1 MRNLPNSDIYSLFF
15 NIIYFDWSFFFI
27 TFASTIWYEDNF
39 DILLMRKEKT
49 LVQTTKKYIKINLQ
63 TKFSYLF
70 MKKEEQSFGCGIS
83 MSQKG
88 HALSGWI
95 LRIVPLF
102 AMLFATVV
110 AKAAGD
116 GVKFNPGV
124 RYSQWAINSRAHDF
138 YANSTAFGLAKY
150 KADGTSVEIKRN
162 DTKEKLD
169 YVPGLVAKSMI
180 EAADYYQNFDW
191 SKPWFA
197 SVKEYGDA
205 YYNSVPNG
213 GGSLDDLNAVKLY
226 IGVYNNKNASETDK
240 THAKTAIGRATTGL
254 IAHNNSYSIPSGT
267 LAGDKVVGGWFHKTA
282 YNNQMWLDGA
292 YMGSALLAQIVNFN
306 GAGSSVFG
314 SVDKDWAMVF
324 KQLDIV
330 WNMCWNPTDKLMYHA
345 FEANAGT
352 GTSKSHADTWAGLNG
367 TTEPYTFHSAAY
379 WGRANAWYIFALVD
393 ALEAMGKAGRTS
405 DANYTTLRN
414 HLQELAAGIVAR
426 QASNGGWYQ
435 LLDKTDSFKATSYN
449 GKSASATNYIE
460 TSATA
465 IFSAALF
472 KAVRLGL
479 IDAKYK
485 ENAKKAFECLVN
497 NYTYLKDGSLEIWG
511 SCRSAGL
518 GGGTGND
525 YAAGGKKYRDGSNEY
540 YLLGYDVPMVKKI
553 EELTEG
559 KVLGG
564 FIMAATEYERAYQNQ
579 DNASQI
585 LFSYDL
591 KPAYD
596 LTQSGATAPKVE
608 VCGTGAANATY
619 QWYDATTKVAVE
631 GATKAQF
638 TPQTT
643 GNYYCKATVDNTSI
657 QTSTTNIKVNS
668 NSSADKQKFT
678 VTATAENGT
687 VEIKDGAGNVVTS
700 GTQVEEGTKL
710 VFTANANTGYV
721 FDNWTATGGE
731 ASDNVYTISSIAADV
746 NVKANFKKENTGGG
760 DTMETTLFSMEINSS
775 PASLT
780 VAQKTDNKPTLE
792 QLTSDHAAITGGTV
806 TLVNNRS
813 KDWTPFSNASITVSD
828 ISKNYIRINLGKPL
842 DAGDVIN
849 IKDNSKVFKL
859 SAEASSSN
867 SVSTANGSYTL
878 DANSVLKGK
887 NEIFVFW
894 SDKSNP
900 LSSITITRKTT
911 TQTTSP
917 LVIAVEDVEMNVT
930 DEETRQPEVRV
941 YGTAD
946 KLLTLGSDYTL
957 SFSTDNNN
965 VTINENGVFTA
976 AGSKS
981 NYTEGVTTVTVT
993 ATPSAALA
1001 EKYTEAKW
1009 TFKFTVRKGK
1019 MKPVFMPAFKGA
1031 TIKVKTGTKKTI
1043 EVPLNYG
1050 GENVSGYFDVKYS
1063 CSPSLKLT
1071 NSNNTM
1077 ACTFSTVGT
1086 YTITVS
1092 ATPKIINQGTDDEFN
1107 YADEYDAPDNVTFTV
1122 DVSGSYTVPTVTL
1135 NPSADK
1141 TIYVGEVVDA
1151 PAVSVTDA
1159 QGTAIDK
1166 SKYTMEWTSFAPDFC
1181 KVDAATG
1188 KIEGVSAGDKVK
1200 IQLKVSGNGFED
1212 VFAYLLVS
1220 VDDPAKYRVKAPG
1233 SGVTYSPMTPLFNQ
1247 NKTLAVTLGGWS
1259 FTDRDTA
1266 PVSKE
1271 GLTYGDKNKWA
1282 DDSSKATWVIKGF
1295 DYYLPGLT
1303 CQNARQEDGACPLPS
1318 ETQWYDGKLQKVKGG
1333 TVDPMFYVP
1342 CSGAYLTVEPKTNGK
1357 VSVSVFQNGVF
1368 DKSGGVYAYRP
1379 QRRVFVLDEAG
1390 KVVASEATIS
1400 ATGGKLTVADK
1411 NATDKLANPY
1421 DITNYPCNIT
1431 GLATGP
1437 ATTGGGKDSNPSPKV
1452 EEVMKHF
1459 RGMTSFVMTEAGFQN
1474 NVYESNIDNKVT
1486 WGDNATPNNGADDNV
1501 MGSHGWSVLV
1511 DAAVTY
1517 TFDVKAGKTY
1527 YIYNYG
1533 SKLGFYGFSF
1543 DEAKGQPVT
1552 NYEFNDGETNIIVP
1566 TKAGELSTAK
1576 VNRAMKAGVWTT
1588 CVLPFSLNKQQVD
1601 AIFGKTYD
1609 RDTPD
1614 GTQILYFD
1622 RVEGTKA
1629 IFVRHAYNNI
1639 VAGKPFLIKPA
1650 QDVAS
1655 INTAEVEGYPYVTI
1669 ENTQPA
1675 EWCKGNGY
1683 VWMSSYSNDL
1693 TVKEGDCFIS
1703 NKDGSFK
1710 NFVGDPGTLKGFRG
1724 YLKNIGTNGVSEAKK
1739 LTVGI
1744 GSNVTTDETSAID
1757 GILIDGDMPADSVTA
1772 ADGKVYN
1779 LNGQVVATSY
1789 RQFQAL
1795 PGGVY
1800 VVNGK
1805 KVVK

>member
-1 MRNLPNSDIYSLFF
+1 
-15 NIIYFDWSFFFI
+15 
-27 TFASTIWYEDNF
+27 
-39 DILLMRKEKT
+39 
-49 LVQTTKKYIKINLQ
+49 
-63 TKFSYLF
+63 

-83 MSQKG
+83 VSQKG

-102 AMLFATVV
+102 AMLFATVA
-110 AKAAGD
+110 AKAAGDGD

-162 DTKEKLD
+162 DTKKKLD

-226 IGVYNNKNASETDK
+226 IGVYNYKNASATDK
-240 THAKTAIGRATTGL
+240 ENAQTAIGRATTGL
-254 IAHNNSYSIPSGT
+254 IAHNKNNSISSGT
-267 LAGDKVVGGWFHKTA
+267 LAGDAVVGGWFHKTA

-314 SVDKDWAMVF
+314 SADKDWEMVF
-324 KQLDIV
+324 KQLNIV
-330 WNMCWNPTDKLMYHA
+330 WNQCWNSTDKLMYHA

-352 GTSKSHADTWAGLNG
+352 GKSNSHADTWAGLNG
-367 TTEPYTFHSAAY
+367 KTEPYTFHSAAY

-393 ALEAMGKAGRTS
+393 ALEAMGKAGRTT
-405 DANYTTLRN
+405 DANYSTLN
-414 HLQELAAGIVAR
+414 SHLQELAAGIVAR
-426 QASNGGWYQ
+426 QTSDGGWYQ

-449 GKSASATNYIE
+449 GKSSSATNYIE

-472 KAVRLGL
+472 KAARLGL

-518 GGGTGND
+518 GGGTGTD
-525 YAAGGKKYRDGSNEY
+525 YAKGGKKYRDGSNEY
-540 YLLGYDVPMVKKI
+540 YLLGYDVPMVKKT

-579 DNASQI
+579 DNASI

-596 LTQSGATAPKVE
+596 LTQSGATAPVVE
-608 VCGTGAANATY
+608 VCGTDAAKATY
-619 QWYDATTKVAVE
+619 QWYDATTGNAVD
-631 GATKAQF
+631 GAGTKEAQF

-643 GNYYCKATVDNTSI
+643 GDYYCVATVGSTSI
-657 QTSTTNIKVNS
+657 QTSTTNIKVN
-668 NSSADKQKFT
+668 
-678 VTATAENGT
+678 
-687 VEIKDGAGNVVTS
+687 
-700 GTQVEEGTKL
+700 
-710 VFTANANTGYV
+710 
-721 FDNWTATGGE
+721 
-731 ASDNVYTISSIAADV
+731 
-746 NVKANFKKENTGGG
+746 NTGGG
-760 DTMETTLFSMEINSS
+760 ETGGETTTETVFSYDV
-775 PASLT
+775 PASGELST
-780 VAQKTDNKPTLE
+780 TDTNE
-792 QLTSDHAAITGGTV
+792 GVTGGKIMFASSKNEGDRYKIDNDAKYVKV
-806 TLVNNRS
+806 TLSGNS
-813 KDWTPFSNASITVSD
+813 LK
-828 ISKNYIRINLGKPL
+828 
-842 DAGDVIN
+842 AGDVISV
-849 IKDNSKVFKL
+849 KA
-859 SAEASSSN
+859 SASN
-867 SVSTANGSYTL
+867 SGYGCFAALDTDKKTTLKLGNLTDKGPEDISYTVTERDIL
-878 DANSVLKGK
+878 NGQSSFYLFRESGK
-887 NEIFVFW
+887 SIYVH
-894 SDKSNP
+894 
-900 LSSITITRKTT
+900 SITITRKTT
-911 TQTTSP
+911 TPTTSP

-930 DEETRQPEVRV
+930 DEETLQPEVRV
-941 YGTAD
+941 YGIGD
-946 KLLTLGSDYTL
+946 KLLTLGTDYKL
-957 SFSTDNNN
+957 SFSTDNDN
-965 VTINENGVFTA
+965 VTINDKGVFTA
-976 AGSKS
+976 AGSQF
-981 NYTEGVTTVTVT
+981 NYTEGVTHVTVT
-993 ATPSAALA
+993 ATPSEKLA
-1001 EKYTEAKW
+1001 GQYTKATEDF
-1009 TFKFTVRKGK
+1009 TFTVRKGK
-1019 MKPVFMPAFKGA
+1019 MKPEFMSAFNA
-1031 TIKVKTGTKKTI
+1031 TTIKVAKGTKKTI

-1050 GENVSGYFDVKYS
+1050 GEDVSGYFNVGYT
-1063 CSPSLKLT
+1063 CSALPKLSG
-1071 NSNNTM
+1071 SNNKM
-1077 ACTFSTVGT
+1077 T
-1086 YTITVS
+1086 YTFGAEGKYQITVS
-1092 ATPKIINQGTDDEFN
+1092 ATPKIINQGTDTEFD
-1107 YADEYDAPDNVTFTV
+1107 YSQEYDAPDAVTFTV
-1122 DVSGSYTVPTVTL
+1122 DVKASYAVPVVTL
-1135 NPSADK
+1135 NPSAAK

-1151 PAVSVTDA
+1151 PAVSVTES
-1159 QGTAIDK
+1159 GTAIDN
-1166 SKYTMEWTSFAPDFC
+1166 SKYTMEWTSFAPDVC
-1181 KVDAATG
+1181 KVDATTG
-1188 KIEGVSAGDKVK
+1188 KIEGVSAGDNVK
-1200 IQLKVSGNGFED
+1200 IQVAVSGDGFED
-1212 VFAYLLVS
+1212 VFSYILVS
-1220 VDDPAKYRVKAPG
+1220 VDDPAKYRVKATG
-1233 SGVTYSPMTPLFNQ
+1233 SGEKYSPMTPLFNQ

-1259 FTDRDTA
+1259 FTNRSEA

-1271 GLTYGDKNKWA
+1271 GLTYGDNNKWA

-1318 ETQWYDGKLQKVKGG
+1318 ETQWYDGTLKKKEGG

-1400 ATGGKLTVADK
+1400 ATGGKLSVADK
-1411 NATDKLANPY
+1411 NATGDLKDPY
-1421 DITNYPCNIT
+1421 KITNYPCNIT
-1431 GLATGP
+1431 GLASGP
-1437 ATTGGGKDSNPSPKV
+1437 STTGGGKKNSNPSPTIEDVKN
-1452 EEVMKHF
+1452 HF
-1459 RGMTSFVMTEAGFQN
+1459 RGMTSFEMTATGFQN

-1486 WGDNATPNNGADDNV
+1486 WGSYATPNNGADDNV
-1501 MGSHGWSVLV
+1501 KGSHGWSVLV

-1543 DEAKGQPVT
+1543 DEAKGQTVK
-1552 NYEFNDGETNIIVP
+1552 NYEFDEAAANTIEL
-1566 TKAGELSTAK
+1566 TKAGELTTAK
-1576 VNRAMKAGVWTT
+1576 VNRAMAAGVWTT

-1609 RDTPD
+1609 RDTPN

-1639 VAGKPFLIKPA
+1639 VAGKPFLIKPTK
-1650 QDVAS
+1650 DVAS
-1655 INTAEVEGYPYVTI
+1655 INTAEVKGYPYVTI
-1669 ENTQPA
+1669 ENAAPA

-1703 NKDGSFK
+1703 NNDGSFK

-1739 LTVGI
+1739 LTVGM

-1800 VVNGK
+1800 VVSGK

>member
-1 MRNLPNSDIYSLFF
+1 
-15 NIIYFDWSFFFI
+15 
-27 TFASTIWYEDNF
+27 
-39 DILLMRKEKT
+39 
-49 LVQTTKKYIKINLQ
+49 
-63 TKFSYLF
+63 

-83 MSQKG
+83 VSQKG

-110 AKAAGD
+110 AKAAGDGD

-162 DTKEKLD
+162 DTKKKLD

-197 SVKEYGDA
+197 SVKEYGDD

-226 IGVYNNKNASETDK
+226 IGIYNNKNASETDK
-240 THAKTAIGRATTGL
+240 THAKTAIGLATEGL
-254 IAHNNSYSIPSGT
+254 KAHNNSCSIKSGT
-267 LAGDKVVGGWFHKTA
+267 LAGDAVVGGWFHKAA

-306 GAGSSVFG
+306 GTGSNVFG
-314 SVDKDWAMVF
+314 SADKDWNMVF

-330 WNMCWNPTDKLMYHA
+330 WNMCWNSTDKLMYHA

-352 GTSKSHADTWAGLNG
+352 KESNSHADTWQGLNG
-367 TTEPYTFHSAAY
+367 TTKPYTFHSAAY

-393 ALEAMGKAGRTS
+393 ALEAMGNAGRTS
-405 DANYTTLRN
+405 DANYTTLKS

-426 QASNGGWYQ
+426 QADNGGWYQ
-435 LLDKTDSFKATSYN
+435 LLDKTDSFEATSYN
-449 GKSASATNYIE
+449 SNWSGKPASATNYIE

-472 KAVRLGL
+472 KAARLGL
-479 IDAKYK
+479 IDATYK

-518 GGGTGND
+518 GGGTDGI
-525 YAAGGKKYRDGSNEY
+525 YAEGGKKYRDGSNEY
-540 YLLGYDVPMVKKI
+540 YLLGYDVPMVKKSEGI
-553 EELTEG
+553 TEG

-564 FIMAATEYERAYQNQ
+564 FIMAATEYERAYLNQ
-579 DNASQI
+579 DGSAQI

-608 VCGTGAANATY
+608 VCGTGAANAIY

-631 GATKAQF
+631 GATEAQF

-643 GNYYCKATVDNTSI
+643 GNYYCEATVGSTSI
-657 QTSTTNIKVNS
+657 KTSATNINVNS
-668 NSSADKQKFT
+668 NSSADKRKFT
-678 VTATAENGT
+678 VTATAVNGT
-687 VEIKDGAGNVVTS
+687 VEIKDGNDNVVKS

-710 VFTANANTGYV
+710 IFTAKANTGYV
-721 FDNWTATGGE
+721 FDSWTANGG
-731 ASDNVYTISSIAADV
+731 AADGNVYTISSLNADA
-746 NVKANFKKENTGGG
+746 NVTANFKNENTGGSE
-760 DTMETTLFSMEINSS
+760 TMETTLFSMVTTAANKVRV
-775 PASLT
+775 AS
-780 VAQKTDNKPTLE
+780 KTIQTLDNY
-792 QLTSDHAAITGGTV
+792 ANITGGSAVLYNGHATDEKEMISSTDGVKLNGSSKSYMQV
-806 TLVNNRS
+806 TL
-813 KDWTPFSNASITVSD
+813 D
-828 ISKNYIRINLGKPL
+828 KPL
-842 DAGDVIN
+842 AKGDVIAAPGCGSSFYVTSADTKTTDAPEVN
-849 IKDNSKVFKL
+849 ATGYTIPENSDLIGKNVVYFW
-859 SAEASSSN
+859 S
-867 SVSTANGSYTL
+867 G
-878 DANSVLKGK
+878 KGK
-887 NEIFVFW
+887 TV
-894 SDKSNP
+894 
-900 LSSITITRKTT
+900 TITRKTT

-930 DEETRQPEVRV
+930 DEMTKQPEVKV
-941 YGTAD
+941 YGIGD
-946 KLLTLGSDYTL
+946 KLLTLDTDYKL
-957 SFSTDNNN
+957 SFSTDNDN
-965 VTINENGVFTA
+965 VTINDKGVFTA
-976 AGSKS
+976 AGSQF
-981 NYTEGVTTVTVT
+981 NYTEGVTHVTVM
-993 ATPSAALA
+993 ATPSEALA

-1009 TFKFTVRKGK
+1009 NFTFTVRKGK
-1019 MKPVFMPAFKGA
+1019 MKPVFMPAYKGA
-1031 TIKVKTGTKKTI
+1031 TIKVATGTKKTI

-1050 GENVSGYFDVKYS
+1050 GEDVSGYFDVKYS
-1063 CSPSLKLT
+1063 SSGLSGLT
-1071 NSNNTM
+1071 SSDNKMTYKFN
-1077 ACTFSTVGT
+1077 TVGT

-1122 DVSGSYTVPTVTL
+1122 EVSGSYTVPTVTL
-1135 NPSADK
+1135 NPSTDK
-1141 TIYVGEVVDA
+1141 TIYVGDVVDA

-1159 QGTAIDK
+1159 SDTAIDN
-1166 SKYTMEWTSFAPDFC
+1166 YTMEWTSFAPDVC

-1200 IQLKVSGNGFED
+1200 IQLRVSGDSFED
-1212 VFAYLLVS
+1212 VFKYLLVS

-1318 ETQWYDGKLQKVKGG
+1318 ETQWYDGKLQKVEGS

-1411 NATDKLANPY
+1411 KATDKLANPY

-1459 RGMTSFVMTEAGFQN
+1459 RGMTSFVMTEVGFQN

-1543 DEAKGQPVT
+1543 DEAKEQTVK
-1552 NYEFNDGETNIIVP
+1552 NYEFDEAAANTIVL

-1609 RDTPD
+1609 RETPN

-1639 VAGKPFLIKPA
+1639 VAGKPFLIKPTK
-1650 QDVAS
+1650 DVAS
-1655 INTAEVEGYPYVTI
+1655 INTADVEAYPYVTI
-1669 ENTQPA
+1669 ENTKPA

-1683 VWMSSYSNDL
+1683 VWMASYSNDL

-1739 LTVGI
+1739 LTVGM

-1779 LNGQVVATSY
+1779 LNGQIVATSY

>member
-1 MRNLPNSDIYSLFF
+1 
-15 NIIYFDWSFFFI
+15 
-27 TFASTIWYEDNF
+27 
-39 DILLMRKEKT
+39 
-49 LVQTTKKYIKINLQ
+49 
-63 TKFSYLF
+63 

-83 MSQKG
+83 VSQKG

-102 AMLFATVV
+102 AMLFATVA
-110 AKAAGD
+110 AKAAGDGD

-124 RYSQWAINSRAHDF
+124 RYSQWAINSRLHDF
-138 YANSTAFGLAKY
+138 YGNTKLFGFDVYDAN
-150 KADGTSVEIKRN
+150 N
-162 DTKEKLD
+162 TKKSEVQWKNGSNNINKSFD
-169 YVPGLVAKSMI
+169 YVAGLVAKATL
-180 EAADYYQNFDW
+180 EAADYYAGFDW
-191 SKPWFA
+191 SKPWFYSA
-197 SVKEYGDA
+197 QAFANEVTYSNGTNPTLDA
-205 YYNSVPNG
+205 M
-213 GGSLDDLNAVKLY
+213 NAVKMYFPILSSSLKSDNVVTKANTALANLANDMKNY
-226 IGVYNNKNASETDK
+226 NTNYSIGGSKSTLNEGNASDAQK
-240 THAKTAIGRATTGL
+240 QMF
-254 IAHNNSYSIPSGT
+254 
-267 LAGDKVVGGWFHKTA
+267 GGWFHKSSD
-282 YNNQMWLDGA
+282 YVDQMWLDGA
-292 YMGSALLAQIVNFN
+292 YMGSATLAQLTGYLGDSKNI
-306 GAGSSVFG
+306 FG
-314 SVDKDWAMVF
+314 SKEADWNMVA
-324 KQLDIV
+324 KQLNIV
-330 WNMCWNPTDKLMYHA
+330 WNQCWDSNKQLMYHA
-345 FEANAGT
+345 FSAT
-352 GTSKSHADTWAGLNG
+352 GAAKASTKTNDTWAGISNSADA
-367 TTEPYTFHSAAY
+367 PVYHSAAF
-379 WGRANAWYIFALVD
+379 WGRANSWYFFALVD
-393 ALEAMGKAGRTS
+393 ALEAMKNDNQENT
-405 DANYTTLRN
+405 DNYKTLKN
-414 HLQELAAGIVAR
+414 HLDFFAAGIVKW
-426 QASNGGWYQ
+426 QDKTTGGWYQ
-435 LLDKTDSFKATSYN
+435 VMDENGNYKASNYNSSYSWDTSYN
-449 GKSASATNYIE
+449 NYIE

-479 IDAKYK
+479 LGDTYK
-485 ENAKKAFECLVN
+485 EAAKKAFEGIVN
-497 NYTYLKDGSLEIWG
+497 NFVAPKADGTINIW
-511 SCRSAGL
+511 SSSRSAGL
-518 GGGTGND
+518 GGKN
-525 YAAGGKKYRDGSNEY
+525 YRDGSKDY
-540 YLLGYDVPMVKKI
+540 YILGKDTKI
-553 EELTEG
+553 VTKEDNLTEG

-643 GNYYCKATVDNTSI
+643 GDYYCVATVGNTSI
-657 QTSTTNIKVNS
+657 QTSATNIKVNS

-687 VEIKDGAGNVVTS
+687 VEIKDGADNVVTS

-721 FDNWTATGGE
+721 FDSWTATGGA
-731 ASDNVYTISSIAADV
+731 ASGNVYTISSIAADV
-746 NVKANFKKENTGGG
+746 NVTANFKTENTGGG
-760 DTMETTLFSMEINSS
+760 ETVETTLFSMVTTVVNKVRV
-775 PASLT
+775 AS
-780 VAQKTDNKPTLE
+780 KTIQTLDNY
-792 QLTSDHAAITGGTV
+792 ANITGGSAVLYNGHATDEKEMISSTDGVKLNGSNMSYMKV
-806 TLVNNRS
+806 TLN
-813 KDWTPFSNASITVSD
+813 
-828 ISKNYIRINLGKPL
+828 KPL
-842 DAGDVIN
+842 AKGDVIAAPDCGSSFYVTSADTN
-849 IKDNSKVFKL
+849 KDAPEVNATGYTIPENSDLIGKTVIYFW
-859 SAEASSSN
+859 S
-867 SVSTANGSYTL
+867 G
-878 DANSVLKGK
+878 KGK
-887 NEIFVFW
+887 
-894 SDKSNP
+894 
-900 LSSITITRKTT
+900 SITITRKTT

-941 YGTAD
+941 YGIGD
-946 KLLTLGSDYTL
+946 KLLTLGTDYKL
-957 SFSTDNNN
+957 SFSTDNDN
-965 VTINENGVFTA
+965 VTINDKGVFTA
-976 AGSKS
+976 AGSQF
-981 NYTEGVTTVTVT
+981 NYTEGVTHVTVM
-993 ATPSAALA
+993 ATPSAELA
-1001 EKYTEAKW
+1001 GQYTKA
-1009 TFKFTVRKGK
+1009 TQAFTFTVRKGK
-1019 MKPVFMPAFKGA
+1019 MKPEFMSAFNA
-1031 TIKVKTGTKKTI
+1031 TTIKVAKGTKKTI

-1050 GENVSGYFDVKYS
+1050 GEDVSGYFNVGYT
-1063 CSPSLKLT
+1063 CSALPKLSG
-1071 NSNNTM
+1071 SNNKM
-1077 ACTFSTVGT
+1077 T
-1086 YTITVS
+1086 YTFGAEGKYQITVS
-1092 ATPKIINQGTDDEFN
+1092 ATPKIINQGTDTEFD
-1107 YADEYDAPDNVTFTV
+1107 YSQEYDAPDAVTFTV
-1122 DVSGSYTVPTVTL
+1122 DVKASYAVPVVTL
-1135 NPSADK
+1135 NPSAAK

-1151 PAVSVTDA
+1151 PAVSVTES
-1159 QGTAIDK
+1159 GTAIDN
-1166 SKYTMEWTSFAPDFC
+1166 SKYTMEWTSFAPDVC
-1181 KVDAATG
+1181 KVDATTG
-1188 KIEGVSAGDKVK
+1188 KIEGVSAGDNVK
-1200 IQLKVSGNGFED
+1200 IQVAVSGDGFED
-1212 VFAYLLVS
+1212 VFSYILVS
-1220 VDDPAKYRVKAPG
+1220 VDDPAKYRVKATG
-1233 SGVTYSPMTPLFNQ
+1233 SGEKYSPMTPLFNQ

-1259 FTDRDTA
+1259 FTNRSEA

-1271 GLTYGDKNKWA
+1271 GLTYGDNNKWA
-1282 DDSSKATWVIKGF
+1282 KDSSKATWVIKGF

-1333 TVDPMFYVP
+1333 TVDQMFYVP

-1400 ATGGKLTVADK
+1400 ATGGKLSVADK
-1411 NATDKLANPY
+1411 NATGDLKDPY
-1421 DITNYPCNIT
+1421 KITNYPCNIT
-1431 GLATGP
+1431 GLASGP
-1437 ATTGGGKDSNPSPKV
+1437 STTGGGKKNSNPSPTIEDVKN
-1452 EEVMKHF
+1452 HF
-1459 RGMTSFVMTEAGFQN
+1459 RGMTSFEMSASGFQN

-1486 WGDNATPNNGADDNV
+1486 WGSYATPNNGADDNV
-1501 MGSHGWSVLV
+1501 KGSHGWSVLV

-1527 YIYNYG
+1527 YLYNYG

-1543 DEAKGQPVT
+1543 DESKGQTVK
-1552 NYEFNDGETNIIVP
+1552 NYEFDETAANTIEL
-1566 TKAGELSTAK
+1566 TKAGELTTAK
-1576 VNRAMKAGVWTT
+1576 VNRAMAAGVWTT

-1609 RDTPD
+1609 RDTPS

-1639 VAGKPFLIKPA
+1639 VAGKPFLIKPTK
-1650 QDVAS
+1650 DVAS
-1655 INTAEVEGYPYVTI
+1655 INTAEVKGYPYVTI

-1683 VWMSSYSNDL
+1683 VWMSSYSNGL
-1693 TVKEGDCFIS
+1693 TVKKGDCFIS

-1710 NFVGDPGTLKGFRG
+1710 KFVGDPGTLKGFRG

-1739 LTVGI
+1739 LTVGM

-1800 VVNGK
+1800 VVSGK

>member
-1 MRNLPNSDIYSLFF
+1 
-15 NIIYFDWSFFFI
+15 
-27 TFASTIWYEDNF
+27 
-39 DILLMRKEKT
+39 
-49 LVQTTKKYIKINLQ
+49 
-63 TKFSYLF
+63 

-83 MSQKG
+83 VSQKG

-102 AMLFATVV
+102 AMLFATVA
-110 AKAAGD
+110 AKAAGDGD

-150 KADGTSVEIKRN
+150 KADGTSVEIKRK
-162 DTKEKLD
+162 DSKDKLD

-226 IGVYNNKNASETDK
+226 IGIYNYKNASATDK
-240 THAKTAIGRATTGL
+240 TNAQTAIGRATTGL
-254 IAHNNSYSIPSGT
+254 IAHNKNNSIPSGT
-267 LAGDKVVGGWFHKTA
+267 LAGDAVVGGWFHKEA

-306 GAGSSVFG
+306 GAGSNVFG
-314 SVDKDWAMVF
+314 SADKDWEMVV
-324 KQLDIV
+324 KQLNIV
-330 WNMCWNPTDKLMYHA
+330 WNMCWNSTDKLMYHA

-367 TTEPYTFHSAAY
+367 TTKPYTFHSAAY

-414 HLQELAAGIVAR
+414 HLQDLAAGIVAR
-426 QASNGGWYQ
+426 QAYNGGWYQ
-435 LLDKTDSFKATSYN
+435 LLDKDNTFTATSYN
-449 GKSASATNYIE
+449 SSWSGKPKSTTNYIE

-472 KAVRLGL
+472 KAARLGL

-485 ENAKKAFECLVN
+485 ENARKAFECLVN

-518 GGGTGND
+518 GGGTGTD
-525 YAAGGKKYRDGSNEY
+525 YAKGGKKYRDGSNEY
-540 YLLGYDVPMVKKI
+540 YLLGYDVPMVKKS
-553 EELTEG
+553 EGLTEG

-643 GNYYCKATVDNTSI
+643 GDYYCVATVGSTSI
-657 QTSTTNIKVNS
+657 QTSTTNIKVN
-668 NSSADKQKFT
+668 
-678 VTATAENGT
+678 
-687 VEIKDGAGNVVTS
+687 
-700 GTQVEEGTKL
+700 
-710 VFTANANTGYV
+710 
-721 FDNWTATGGE
+721 
-731 ASDNVYTISSIAADV
+731 
-746 NVKANFKKENTGGG
+746 NTGGG
-760 DTMETTLFSMEINSS
+760 ETGGETTTETVFSYDV
-775 PASLT
+775 PASGELST
-780 VAQKTDNKPTLE
+780 TDTNE
-792 QLTSDHAAITGGTV
+792 GVTGGKIMFASSKNEGDRYKIDNDAKYVKV
-806 TLVNNRS
+806 TLSGNS
-813 KDWTPFSNASITVSD
+813 LK
-828 ISKNYIRINLGKPL
+828 
-842 DAGDVIN
+842 AGDVISV
-849 IKDNSKVFKL
+849 KA
-859 SAEASSSN
+859 SASN
-867 SVSTANGSYTL
+867 SGYGCFAALDTEKKTTLKLGNLTDKGPEDISYTVTERDIL
-878 DANSVLKGK
+878 NGQSSFYLFRESGK
-887 NEIFVFW
+887 SIYVH
-894 SDKSNP
+894 
-900 LSSITITRKTT
+900 SITITRKTT
-911 TQTTSP
+911 TPTTSP
-917 LVIAVEDVEMNVT
+917 LVIAVENVEMNVT

-941 YGTAD
+941 YGIGD
-946 KLLTLGSDYTL
+946 KLLTLGTDYKL
-957 SFSTDNNN
+957 SFSTDNDN
-965 VTINENGVFTA
+965 VTINDKGVFTA
-976 AGSKS
+976 AGSQF
-981 NYTEGVTTVTVT
+981 NYTEGVTHVTVT
-993 ATPSAALA
+993 ATPSEKLA
-1001 EKYTEAKW
+1001 GQYTKATEDF
-1009 TFKFTVRKGK
+1009 TFTVRKGK
-1019 MKPVFMPAFKGA
+1019 MKPEFMSAFNA
-1031 TIKVKTGTKKTI
+1031 TTIKVAKGTKKTI

-1050 GENVSGYFDVKYS
+1050 GEDVSGYFNVGYT
-1063 CSPSLKLT
+1063 CSALPKLSG
-1071 NSNNTM
+1071 SNNKM
-1077 ACTFSTVGT
+1077 T
-1086 YTITVS
+1086 YTFGAEGKYQITVS
-1092 ATPKIINQGTDDEFN
+1092 ATPKIINQGTDTEFD
-1107 YADEYDAPDNVTFTV
+1107 YSQEYDAPDAVTFTV
-1122 DVSGSYTVPTVTL
+1122 DVKASYAVPVVTL
-1135 NPSADK
+1135 NPSAAK

-1151 PAVSVTDA
+1151 PAVSVTES
-1159 QGTAIDK
+1159 GTAIDN
-1166 SKYTMEWTSFAPDFC
+1166 SKYTMEWTSFAPDVC
-1181 KVDAATG
+1181 KVDATTG
-1188 KIEGVSAGDKVK
+1188 KIEGVSAGDNVK
-1200 IQLKVSGNGFED
+1200 IQVAVSGNGFED

-1220 VDDPAKYRVKAPG
+1220 VDDPAKYRVKATG
-1233 SGVTYSPMTPLFNQ
+1233 SGEKYSPMTPLFNQ

-1259 FTDRDTA
+1259 FTDRQTA

-1271 GLTYGDKNKWA
+1271 GLTYGENNKWA
-1282 DDSSKATWVIKGF
+1282 GDSSPATWLIKGF
-1295 DYYLPGLT
+1295 DYYLSGIT

-1400 ATGGKLTVADK
+1400 ATGGKLSVADK
-1411 NATDKLANPY
+1411 NATGDLKDPY
-1421 DITNYPCNIT
+1421 KITNYPCNIA
-1431 GLATGP
+1431 GLASGP
-1437 ATTGGGKDSNPSPKV
+1437 STTGGGKKNSNPSPTIEDVKN
-1452 EEVMKHF
+1452 HF
-1459 RGMTSFVMTEAGFQN
+1459 RGMTSFEMTATGFQN

-1486 WGDNATPNNGADDNV
+1486 WGSYATPNNGADDNV
-1501 MGSHGWSVLV
+1501 KGSHGWSVLV

-1543 DEAKGQPVT
+1543 DEAKGQTVK
-1552 NYEFNDGETNIIVP
+1552 NYEFDEAAANTIEL
-1566 TKAGELSTAK
+1566 TKAGELTTAK
-1576 VNRAMKAGVWTT
+1576 VNRAMAAGVWTT

-1609 RDTPD
+1609 RDTPN

-1622 RVEGTKA
+1622 RVDGTKA

-1639 VAGKPFLIKPA
+1639 VAGKPFLIKPTK
-1650 QDVAS
+1650 DVAS
-1655 INTAEVEGYPYVTI
+1655 INTAEVKGYPYVTI

-1675 EWCKGNGY
+1675 EWCSGNGY
-1683 VWMSSYSNDL
+1683 VWMSSYSNGL
-1693 TVKEGDCFIS
+1693 TVNEGDCFIS

-1739 LTVGI
+1739 LTVGM

-1800 VVNGK
+1800 VVSGK

>member
-1 MRNLPNSDIYSLFF
+1 
-15 NIIYFDWSFFFI
+15 
-27 TFASTIWYEDNF
+27 
-39 DILLMRKEKT
+39 
-49 LVQTTKKYIKINLQ
+49 
-63 TKFSYLF
+63 

-83 MSQKG
+83 VSQKG
-88 HALSGWI
+88 HALFGWI

-102 AMLFATVV
+102 AMLFATVA
-110 AKAAGD
+110 AKAAGDGD

-162 DTKEKLD
+162 DTKKKLD

-226 IGVYNNKNASETDK
+226 IGVYNYKNASATDK
-240 THAKTAIGRATTGL
+240 TNAQTAIGRATEGL
-254 IAHNNSYSIPSGT
+254 IAHNKNNSIQSGT
-267 LAGDKVVGGWFHKTA
+267 LAGDAVVGGWFHKEA

-306 GAGSSVFG
+306 GNGSNVFG
-314 SVDKDWAMVF
+314 SVNDDWNMVF
-324 KQLDIV
+324 KQLNIV
-330 WNMCWNPTDKLMYHA
+330 WNMCWNSKDKLLYHA

-352 GTSKSHADTWAGLNG
+352 GTSKSHADTWYGLNG
-367 TTEPYTFHSAAY
+367 TTKPYIFHSAAY

-405 DANYTTLRN
+405 DANYTTLKN
-414 HLQELAAGIVAR
+414 HLQDLAAGIVAR
-426 QASNGGWYQ
+426 QADNGGWYQ
-435 LLDKTDSFKATSYN
+435 LLDKDNTFTATSYN
-449 GKSASATNYIE
+449 SNWSGKPSSATNYIE

-472 KAVRLGL
+472 KAARLGL

-518 GGGTGND
+518 GGGTGTD
-525 YAAGGKKYRDGSNEY
+525 YAKGGKKYRDGSNEY
-540 YLLGYDVPMVKKI
+540 YLLGYDVPMVKKTDN
-553 EELTEG
+553 LTEG

-579 DNASQI
+579 DGSAQI

-591 KPAYD
+591 QPSYD
-596 LTQSGATAPKVE
+596 LTQSGATAPVVE
-608 VCGTGAANATY
+608 VCGTDAANATY
-619 QWYDATTKVAVE
+619 QWYDATTNTAVE
-631 GATKAQF
+631 GATEASF
-638 TPQTT
+638 TPSAT
-643 GNYYCKATVDNTSI
+643 GDYYCKATVDNTSI

-687 VEIKDGAGNVVTS
+687 VEIKDGNDNVVKS

-710 VFTANANTGYV
+710 IFTAKANTGYV
-721 FDNWTATGGE
+721 FDSWTATGG
-731 ASDNVYTISSIAADV
+731 AADGNVYTISSLNADA
-746 NVKANFKKENTGGG
+746 NVTANFKEKNNGGGETGG
-760 DTMETTLFSMEINSS
+760 ETTTEPVFSM
-775 PASLT
+775 T
-780 VAQKTDNKPTLE
+780 VN
-792 QLTSDHAAITGGTV
+792 
-806 TLVNNRS
+806 
-813 KDWTPFSNASITVSD
+813 SNASLSIPKNTTQQLTDGVIIDGGKVELVNDRSSAWNVFTDGKLCPENKSNQYIKIT
-828 ISKNYIRINLGKPL
+828 L
-842 DAGDVIN
+842 DESLKDGDVVKIEN
-849 IKDNSKVFKL
+849 NSKEFYL
-859 SAEASSSN
+859 SAEAPSSN

-887 NEIFVFW
+887 NKIFVFW

-911 TQTTSP
+911 TPTTSP

-930 DEETRQPEVRV
+930 DEETKQPEVKV

-957 SFSTDNNN
+957 SFSTDNDN
-965 VTINENGVFTA
+965 VTIKDGVFTA

-981 NYTEGVTTVTVT
+981 NYTEGVTNVTVT

-1031 TIKVKTGTKKTI
+1031 TIKVAKGTKKTI

-1050 GENVSGYFDVKYS
+1050 GEDVSGYFDVKYS

-1077 ACTFSTVGT
+1077 TCTFSTADK

-1092 ATPKIINQGTDDEFN
+1092 ATPKVINQGKDDEFN
-1107 YADEYDAPDNVTFTV
+1107 YADEYDAPDAVTFTV

-1135 NPSADK
+1135 NPSTDK
-1141 TIYVGEVVDA
+1141 TIYVGDVVDA

-1159 QGTAIDK
+1159 SDTAIDK
-1166 SKYTMEWTSFAPDFC
+1166 SKYTMEWTSFAPDVC

-1200 IQLKVSGNGFED
+1200 IQLRVSGDSFED
-1212 VFAYLLVS
+1212 VFKYLLVS
-1220 VDDPAKYRVKAPG
+1220 VDDPAKYRVKAPK
-1233 SGVTYSPMTPLFNQ
+1233 SGVTYSPMTPFFNGD
-1247 NKTLAVTLGGWS
+1247 KTLAVTLGGWS

-1411 NATDKLANPY
+1411 NATGDLKDPY
-1421 DITNYPCNIT
+1421 KITNYPCNIT
-1431 GLATGP
+1431 GLAKGP
-1437 ATTGGGKDSNPSPKV
+1437 LTDGGSGKSSDKSPSPTV
-1452 EEVMKHF
+1452 EDVKNHF
-1459 RGMTSFVMTEAGFQN
+1459 RGMTSFDMSAAGFQN

-1543 DEAKGQPVT
+1543 DEAKGQTVK
-1552 NYEFNDGETNIIVP
+1552 NYEFDEAAANTIEP
-1566 TKAGELSTAK
+1566 TKAGELTRAK
-1576 VNRAMKAGVWTT
+1576 VNRKMTAGVWTT

-1601 AIFGKTYD
+1601 AIFGNTYD
-1609 RDTPD
+1609 RDTPN

-1639 VAGKPFLIKPA
+1639 VAGKPFLIKPTK
-1650 QDVAS
+1650 DVAS

-1683 VWMSSYSNDL
+1683 VWMASYSNDL

-1739 LTVGI
+1739 LTVGM

-1779 LNGQVVATSY
+1779 LNGQVVATTY

>member
-1 MRNLPNSDIYSLFF
+1 
-15 NIIYFDWSFFFI
+15 
-27 TFASTIWYEDNF
+27 
-39 DILLMRKEKT
+39 
-49 LVQTTKKYIKINLQ
+49 
-63 TKFSYLF
+63 

-83 MSQKG
+83 VSQKG
-88 HALSGWI
+88 RALSGWI

-102 AMLFATVV
+102 AMLFATVA
-110 AKAAGD
+110 AKAAGDGD

-124 RYSQWAINSRAHDF
+124 RYSQWAINSRLHDF
-138 YANSTAFGLAKY
+138 YGNTKLFGFDVYDANNTKKSTVQWKNDK
-150 KADGTSVEIKRN
+150 KANIDKSF
-162 DTKEKLD
+162 D
-169 YVPGLVAKSMI
+169 YVAGLVAKATL
-180 EAADYYQNFDW
+180 EAADYYAGFDW
-191 SKPWFA
+191 SKPWFYSA
-197 SVKEYGDA
+197 QAFANEVTYSNGTNPTLDA
-205 YYNSVPNG
+205 M
-213 GGSLDDLNAVKLY
+213 NAVKMYFPILSSSLKSDNVVTKANTALANLANDMKNY
-226 IGVYNNKNASETDK
+226 NTDYSIGGSKSTLNEGNASDAQK
-240 THAKTAIGRATTGL
+240 QMF
-254 IAHNNSYSIPSGT
+254 
-267 LAGDKVVGGWFHKTA
+267 GGWFHKSSD
-282 YNNQMWLDGA
+282 YVDQMWLDGA
-292 YMGSALLAQIVNFN
+292 YMGSATLAQLTGYLGDDKNI
-306 GAGSSVFG
+306 FG
-314 SVDKDWAMVF
+314 SKEADWNMVA
-324 KQLDIV
+324 KQLNIV
-330 WNMCWNPTDKLMYHA
+330 WNQCWDSNKQLMYHA
-345 FEANAGT
+345 FSAT
-352 GTSKSHADTWAGLNG
+352 GAAKASTKTNDTWAGISNSADA
-367 TTEPYTFHSAAY
+367 PVYHSAAF
-379 WGRANAWYIFALVD
+379 WGRANSWYFFALVD
-393 ALEAMGKAGRTS
+393 ALEAMKNDNQENT
-405 DANYTTLRN
+405 DNYKTLKN
-414 HLQELAAGIVAR
+414 HLDFFAAGIVKW
-426 QASNGGWYQ
+426 QDKTTGGWYQ
-435 LLDKTDSFKATSYN
+435 VMDENGNYKASNYNSSYSWDTSYN
-449 GKSASATNYIE
+449 NYIE

-479 IDAKYK
+479 LGDTYK
-485 ENAKKAFECLVN
+485 EAAKKAFEGIVN
-497 NYTYLKDGSLEIWG
+497 NFVAPKADGTINIW
-511 SCRSAGL
+511 SSSRSAGL
-518 GGGTGND
+518 GGSH
-525 YAAGGKKYRDGSNEY
+525 YRDGSKIY
-540 YLLGYDVPMVKKI
+540 YILGTDTKI
-553 EELTEG
+553 VTKEDNLTEG

-579 DNASQI
+579 DGSAQI

-608 VCGTGAANATY
+608 VCGTDAANATY
-619 QWYDATTKVAVE
+619 QWYDATTNVAVE
-631 GATKAQF
+631 GATEASF
-638 TPQTT
+638 TPSAT
-643 GNYYCKATVDNTSI
+643 GDYYCVATVGNTSI
-657 QTSTTNIKVNS
+657 QTSATNIKVNS

-687 VEIKDGAGNVVTS
+687 VEIKDGNDNVVKS

-731 ASDNVYTISSIAADV
+731 ASDNVFTISSIAADV

-760 DTMETTLFSMEINSS
+760 DTMETTLFSMVINSS
-775 PASLT
+775 PASLK

-813 KDWTPFSNASITVSD
+813 NDWTPFSNASITVSD

-842 DAGDVIN
+842 DTGDVIN

-867 SVSTANGSYTL
+867 SVSTSNGSYTL

-894 SDKSNP
+894 SEKSNF

-911 TQTTSP
+911 TPTTSP

-930 DEETRQPEVRV
+930 DEVTKQPEVKV
-941 YGTAD
+941 YGIGD
-946 KLLTLGSDYTL
+946 KLLILGTDYKL
-957 SFSTDNNN
+957 SFSTDNDN
-965 VTINENGVFTA
+965 VTIKDGVFTA

-981 NYTEGVTTVTVT
+981 NYTEGVTNVTVT
-993 ATPSAALA
+993 ATPSAELA
-1001 EKYTEAKW
+1001 GQYTEA
-1009 TFKFTVRKGK
+1009 TENFTFTVRKGK
-1019 MKPVFMPAFKGA
+1019 
-1031 TIKVKTGTKKTI
+1031 
-1043 EVPLNYG
+1043 
-1050 GENVSGYFDVKYS
+1050 
-1063 CSPSLKLT
+1063 
-1071 NSNNTM
+1071 
-1077 ACTFSTVGT
+1077 
-1086 YTITVS
+1086 
-1092 ATPKIINQGTDDEFN
+1092 
-1107 YADEYDAPDNVTFTV
+1107 
-1122 DVSGSYTVPTVTL
+1122 
-1135 NPSADK
+1135 
-1141 TIYVGEVVDA
+1141 
-1151 PAVSVTDA
+1151 
-1159 QGTAIDK
+1159 
-1166 SKYTMEWTSFAPDFC
+1166 
-1181 KVDAATG
+1181 
-1188 KIEGVSAGDKVK
+1188 
-1200 IQLKVSGNGFED
+1200 
-1212 VFAYLLVS
+1212 
-1220 VDDPAKYRVKAPG
+1220 DDPAKYRVKAPG
-1233 SGVTYSPMTPLFNQ
+1233 SGVTYSPMTPFFNGD
-1247 NKTLAVTLGGWS
+1247 KTLAVTLGGWI

-1411 NATDKLANPY
+1411 KATDKLANPY

-1552 NYEFNDGETNIIVP
+1552 NYEFNDDATNTIEL
-1566 TKAGELSTAK
+1566 TKAGELATAK

-1609 RDTPD
+1609 RETSD

-1639 VAGKPFLIKPA
+1639 VAGKPFLIKPTK
-1650 QDVAS
+1650 DVAS

-1739 LTVGI
+1739 LTVGM

>member
-1 MRNLPNSDIYSLFF
+1 
-15 NIIYFDWSFFFI
+15 
-27 TFASTIWYEDNF
+27 
-39 DILLMRKEKT
+39 
-49 LVQTTKKYIKINLQ
+49 
-63 TKFSYLF
+63 

-83 MSQKG
+83 VSQKG

-102 AMLFATVV
+102 AMLFATLA
-110 AKAAGD
+110 AKAAGDGD

-124 RYSQWAINSRAHDF
+124 RYSQWAINSRLHDF
-138 YANSTAFGLAKY
+138 YGNTKLFGFDVYDAN
-150 KADGTSVEIKRN
+150 N
-162 DTKEKLD
+162 TKKSEVQWKNGSNNINKSFD
-169 YVPGLVAKSMI
+169 YVAGLVAKATL
-180 EAADYYQNFDW
+180 EAADYYAGFDW
-191 SKPWFA
+191 SKPWFYSA
-197 SVKEYGDA
+197 QAFANEVTYSNGTNPTLDA
-205 YYNSVPNG
+205 M
-213 GGSLDDLNAVKLY
+213 NAVKMYFPILSSSLKSDNVVTKANTALANLANDMKNY
-226 IGVYNNKNASETDK
+226 NTNYSIGGSKSTLNEGNASDAQK
-240 THAKTAIGRATTGL
+240 QMF
-254 IAHNNSYSIPSGT
+254 
-267 LAGDKVVGGWFHKTA
+267 GGWFHKSSD
-282 YNNQMWLDGA
+282 YVDQMWLDGA
-292 YMGSALLAQIVNFN
+292 YMGSATLAQLTGYLGDSKNI
-306 GAGSSVFG
+306 FG
-314 SVDKDWAMVF
+314 SKEADWNMVA
-324 KQLDIV
+324 KQLNIV
-330 WNMCWNPTDKLMYHA
+330 WNQCWDSNKQLMYHA
-345 FEANAGT
+345 FSAT
-352 GTSKSHADTWAGLNG
+352 GAAKASTKTNDTWAGISNSADA
-367 TTEPYTFHSAAY
+367 PVYHSAAF
-379 WGRANAWYIFALVD
+379 WGRANSWYFFALVD
-393 ALEAMGKAGRTS
+393 ALEAMKNDNQENT
-405 DANYTTLRN
+405 DNYKTLKN
-414 HLQELAAGIVAR
+414 HLDFFAAGIVKW
-426 QASNGGWYQ
+426 QDKTTGGWYQ
-435 LLDKTDSFKATSYN
+435 VMDENGNYKASNYNSSYSWDTSYN
-449 GKSASATNYIE
+449 NYIE

-479 IDAKYK
+479 LGDTYK
-485 ENAKKAFECLVN
+485 EAAKKAFEGIVN
-497 NYTYLKDGSLEIWG
+497 NFVAPKADGTINIW
-511 SCRSAGL
+511 SSSRSAGL
-518 GGGTGND
+518 GGKN
-525 YAAGGKKYRDGSNEY
+525 YRDGSKDY
-540 YLLGYDVPMVKKI
+540 YILGKDTKI
-553 EELTEG
+553 VTKEDNLTEG

-608 VCGTGAANATY
+608 VCGTGADQAKY
-619 QWYDATTKVAVE
+619 QWYDANTDAAVK
-631 GATKAQF
+631 GATEAQF
-638 TPQTT
+638 IPQTT

-657 QTSTTNIKVNS
+657 QTSATNIKVNS

-687 VEIKDGAGNVVTS
+687 VEIKDGADNVVTS

-721 FDNWTATGGE
+721 FDSWTATGGE

-760 DTMETTLFSMEINSS
+760 ETMETTLFSMEINSS

-780 VAQKTDNKPTLE
+780 VAEGTTAVPTYK
-792 QLTSDHAAITGGTV
+792 QLTDEHAAITGGTV
-806 TLVNNRS
+806 ILVNTRGQ
-813 KDWTPFSNASITVSD
+813 DWTPFSNASITVSD
-828 ISKNYIRINLGKPL
+828 KSKNYIRINLNKSL
-842 DAGDVIN
+842 DDGDVIN
-849 IKDNSKVFKL
+849 IKDNSKAFKL

-867 SVSTANGSYTL
+867 SVSTSNGSYTL

-894 SDKSNP
+894 SGKSNP

-911 TQTTSP
+911 TPTTSP
-917 LVIAVEDVEMNVT
+917 LVIAVENVEMNVT

-941 YGTAD
+941 YGIGD
-946 KLLTLGSDYTL
+946 KLLTLGTDYKL
-957 SFSTDNNN
+957 SFSTDNDN
-965 VTINENGVFTA
+965 VTINDKGVFTA
-976 AGSKS
+976 AGSQF
-981 NYTEGVTTVTVT
+981 NYTEGVTHVTVT
-993 ATPSAALA
+993 ATPSEKLA
-1001 EKYTEAKW
+1001 GQYTKATEDF
-1009 TFKFTVRKGK
+1009 TFTVRKGK
-1019 MKPVFMPAFKGA
+1019 MKPEFMSAFNA
-1031 TIKVKTGTKKTI
+1031 TTIKVAKGTKKTI

-1050 GENVSGYFDVKYS
+1050 GEDVSGYFNVGYT
-1063 CSPSLKLT
+1063 CSALPKLSG
-1071 NSNNTM
+1071 SNNKM
-1077 ACTFSTVGT
+1077 T
-1086 YTITVS
+1086 YTFGAEGKYQITVS
-1092 ATPKIINQGTDDEFN
+1092 ATPKIINQGTDTEFD
-1107 YADEYDAPDNVTFTV
+1107 YSQEYDAPDAVTFTV
-1122 DVSGSYTVPTVTL
+1122 DVKASYAVPVVTL
-1135 NPSADK
+1135 NPSAAK

-1151 PAVSVTDA
+1151 PAVSVTES
-1159 QGTAIDK
+1159 GTAIDN
-1166 SKYTMEWTSFAPDFC
+1166 SKYTMEWTSFAPDVC
-1181 KVDAATG
+1181 KVDATTG
-1188 KIEGVSAGDKVK
+1188 KIEGVSAGDNVK
-1200 IQLKVSGNGFED
+1200 IQVAVSGDGFED
-1212 VFAYLLVS
+1212 VFSYILVS
-1220 VDDPAKYRVKAPG
+1220 VDDPAKYRVKATG
-1233 SGVTYSPMTPLFNQ
+1233 SGEKYSPMTPLFNQ

-1259 FTDRDTA
+1259 FTNRSEA

-1271 GLTYGDKNKWA
+1271 GLTYGDNNKWA
-1282 DDSSKATWVIKGF
+1282 KDSSKATWVIKGF

-1357 VSVSVFQNGVF
+1357 VSVTVFQNGVF

-1400 ATGGKLTVADK
+1400 ATGGKLSVADK
-1411 NATDKLANPY
+1411 NATGDLKDPY
-1421 DITNYPCNIT
+1421 KITNYPCNIT
-1431 GLATGP
+1431 GLASGP
-1437 ATTGGGKDSNPSPKV
+1437 STTGGGKKNSNPSPTIEDVKN
-1452 EEVMKHF
+1452 HF
-1459 RGMTSFVMTEAGFQN
+1459 RGMTSFEMSASGFQN

-1486 WGDNATPNNGADDNV
+1486 WGSYATPNNGADDNV
-1501 MGSHGWSVLV
+1501 KGSHGWSVLV

-1543 DEAKGQPVT
+1543 DEAKGQTVK
-1552 NYEFNDGETNIIVP
+1552 NYEFDEAAANTIEL
-1566 TKAGELSTAK
+1566 TKAGELTTAK
-1576 VNRAMKAGVWTT
+1576 VNRAMAAGVWTT

-1609 RDTPD
+1609 RDTPN

-1622 RVEGTKA
+1622 RVDGTKA

-1639 VAGKPFLIKPA
+1639 VAGKPFLIKPTK
-1650 QDVAS
+1650 DVAS
-1655 INTAEVEGYPYVTI
+1655 INTAEVKGYPYVTI

-1675 EWCKGNGY
+1675 EWCSGNGY
-1683 VWMSSYSNDL
+1683 VWMSSYSNGL
-1693 TVKEGDCFIS
+1693 TVNEGDCFIS

-1739 LTVGI
+1739 LTVGM

-1800 VVNGK
+1800 VVSGK

>member
-1 MRNLPNSDIYSLFF
+1 
-15 NIIYFDWSFFFI
+15 
-27 TFASTIWYEDNF
+27 
-39 DILLMRKEKT
+39 
-49 LVQTTKKYIKINLQ
+49 
-63 TKFSYLF
+63 
-70 MKKEEQSFGCGIS
+70 MKKEEQSFCCGIS
-83 MSQKG
+83 VSQKG

-95 LRIVPLF
+95 LRFVPLF
-102 AMLFATVV
+102 AMLFATLA
-110 AKAAGD
+110 AKAASDGD
-116 GVKFNPGV
+116 GVTFNKDV

-162 DTKEKLD
+162 DTKKKLD

-205 YYNSVPNG
+205 YYKSVPNG

-226 IGVYNNKNASETDK
+226 IGIYNNTNASETDRAN
-240 THAKTAIGRATTGL
+240 AKTAIGRATDGL
-254 IAHNNSYSIPSGT
+254 KAHNNSNSIQSNT
-267 LAGDKVVGGWFHKTA
+267 LAGNSVVGGWFHKEA

-306 GAGSSVFG
+306 GTGSNVFG
-314 SVDKDWAMVF
+314 SANDDWNMVF

-352 GTSKSHADTWAGLNG
+352 GTSKSHADTWKGLNG
-367 TTEPYTFHSAAY
+367 KTEPYTFHSAAY

-405 DANYTTLRN
+405 APNYSTLKS
-414 HLQELAAGIVAR
+414 HLQDLAAGIVAR

-518 GGGTGND
+518 GGGTGTE

-540 YLLGYDVPMVKKI
+540 YLLGYDVPMVEKT
-553 EELTEG
+553 EGLTEG

-579 DNASQI
+579 DNASI

-591 KPAYD
+591 KSSYD
-596 LTQSGATAPKVE
+596 LTQSGAAAPVVE
-608 VCGTGAANATY
+608 VCGTDAANAKY
-619 QWYDATTKVAVE
+619 QWYDATTTAPVE
-631 GATKAQF
+631 GATKASF
-638 TPQTT
+638 TPSAT
-643 GNYYCKATVDNTSI
+643 GNYYCKATVGSTSI

-668 NSSADKQKFT
+668 NSSADKQKFI
-678 VTATAENGT
+678 VNATAVNGT
-687 VEIKDGAGNVVTS
+687 VEIKDGNGNAVTS

-710 VFTANANTGYV
+710 IFTATANTGYV
-721 FDNWTATGGE
+721 FDSWTATATGGT
-731 ASDNVYTISSIAADV
+731 ANGNVYTINSLAADA
-746 NVKANFKKENTGGG
+746 NVTAKFKEDNTGGG
-760 DTMETTLFSMEINSS
+760 ETVETTLFSMETTATSEVS
-775 PASLT
+775 VASKAT
-780 VAQKTDNKPTLE
+780 KTLDGNAT
-792 QLTSDHAAITGGTV
+792 ITGGSAVLYNGKSSGTVMISKTEGVKLNGSDNSYMKV
-806 TLVNNRS
+806 TLN
-813 KDWTPFSNASITVSD
+813 
-828 ISKNYIRINLGKPL
+828 KPL
-842 DAGDVIN
+842 AKGDVIAAPGCVTAFN
-849 IKDNSKVFKL
+849 VT
-859 SAEASSSN
+859 
-867 SVSTANGSYTL
+867 STASKSTNLTVNATGYTIPE
-878 DANSVLKGK
+878 NSDLIGKTVIYFWTGKGK
-887 NEIFVFW
+887 
-894 SDKSNP
+894 
-900 LSSITITRKTT
+900 SITISRKTT
-911 TQTTSP
+911 TQTTSQ

-930 DEETRQPEVRV
+930 DEVTKQPEVRV
-941 YGTAD
+941 YGIGD
-946 KLLTLGSDYTL
+946 KLLTLGTDYKL
-957 SFSTDNNN
+957 SFSTDNDN
-965 VTINENGVFTA
+965 VTVNDKGVFTA
-976 AGSKS
+976 AGSQF
-981 NYTEGVTTVTVT
+981 NYTEGVTKVTVT

-1031 TIKVKTGTKKTI
+1031 TIKVAKDTKKTI

-1050 GENVSGYFDVKYS
+1050 GEDVSGYFDVKYS

-1077 ACTFSTVGT
+1077 TCTFSTVGT

-1122 DVSGSYTVPTVTL
+1122 EVNGFYTVPTVTL
-1135 NPSADK
+1135 NPSTDK
-1141 TIYVGEVVDA
+1141 TIYVGDVVDA

-1159 QGTAIDK
+1159 SGTAIDN
-1166 SKYTMEWTSFAPDFC
+1166 YTMEWTSFAPDVC

-1200 IQLKVSGNGFED
+1200 IQLKVSGDSFED
-1212 VFAYLLVS
+1212 VFAYVLVS
-1220 VDDPAKYRVKAPG
+1220 VDDPAKYRVKAPN
-1233 SGVTYSPMTPLFNQ
+1233 SGVTYSPMTPVFNGD
-1247 NKTLAVTLGGWS
+1247 KTLAVTLGGWS

-1318 ETQWYDGKLQKVKGG
+1318 ETQWYNGKLQEVEGS

-1342 CSGAYLTVEPKTNGK
+1342 CSGAYLTVEPKKNGK

-1368 DKSGGVYAYRP
+1368 DKSDGVYAYRP

-1411 NATDKLANPY
+1411 NATGDLKDPY
-1421 DITNYPCNIT
+1421 KITNYPCNIA

-1459 RGMTSFVMTEAGFQN
+1459 RGMTSFDMSATGFQN
-1474 NVYESNIDNKVT
+1474 NVYESNIDNKAT
-1486 WGDNATPNNGADDNV
+1486 WGDYATPNNGADDNV

-1511 DAAVTY
+1511 NAAVTY

-1543 DEAKGQPVT
+1543 DEAVGQTVK
-1552 NYEFNDGETNIIVP
+1552 NYEFNDDATNTIVP
-1566 TKAGELSTAK
+1566 TKAGELTTAK
-1576 VNRAMKAGVWTT
+1576 VNRKMTAGVWTT

-1609 RDTPD
+1609 RDNTN

-1655 INTAEVEGYPYVTI
+1655 INTADVIAYPYVTI

-1683 VWMSSYSNDL
+1683 VWKSSYSNDL
-1693 TVKEGDCFIS
+1693 TVQAGDCFIS
-1703 NKDGSFK
+1703 KNDGSFK
-1710 NFVGDPGTLKGFRG
+1710 NFVGESGTLKGFRG
-1724 YLKNIGTNGVSEAKK
+1724 YLKHIGTNGVSEAKK
-1739 LTVGI
+1739 LTVGM

-1757 GILIDGDMPADSVTA
+1757 GILIDGDMPADSATA

>member
-1 MRNLPNSDIYSLFF
+1 
-15 NIIYFDWSFFFI
+15 
-27 TFASTIWYEDNF
+27 
-39 DILLMRKEKT
+39 
-49 LVQTTKKYIKINLQ
+49 
-63 TKFSYLF
+63 

-83 MSQKG
+83 VSQKG

-102 AMLFATVV
+102 AMLFATVA
-110 AKAAGD
+110 AKAAGDGD

-162 DTKEKLD
+162 DTKKKLD

-197 SVKEYGDA
+197 SVKEYGNT
-205 YYNSVPNG
+205 YYGKVPNG

-226 IGVYNNKNASETDK
+226 IGIYNYKNASATDK
-240 THAKTAIGRATTGL
+240 TNAQTAIGRATTGL
-254 IAHNNSYSIPSGT
+254 IAHNKNNSIPSGT
-267 LAGDKVVGGWFHKTA
+267 LASDAVVGGWFHKTA

-306 GAGSSVFG
+306 GTGSNVFG
-314 SVDKDWAMVF
+314 SADKDWEMVF
-324 KQLDIV
+324 KQLNIV

-367 TTEPYTFHSAAY
+367 TTKPYTFHSAAY

-405 DANYTTLRN
+405 DANYTTLKN
-414 HLQELAAGIVAR
+414 HLQDLAAGIVAR
-426 QASNGGWYQ
+426 QADNGGWYQ
-435 LLDKTDSFKATSYN
+435 LLDKDNTFTATSYN
-449 GKSASATNYIE
+449 SSWSGKPKSTTNYIE

-472 KAVRLGL
+472 KAARLGL

-485 ENAKKAFECLVN
+485 ENARKAFECLVN

-518 GGGTGND
+518 GGGTGTD
-525 YAAGGKKYRDGSNEY
+525 YAKGGKKYRDGSNEY
-540 YLLGYDVPMVKKI
+540 YLLGYDVPMVKKS
-553 EELTEG
+553 EGLTEG

-608 VCGTGAANATY
+608 VCGTGADQAKY
-619 QWYDATTKVAVE
+619 QWYDANTDAAVK
-631 GATKAQF
+631 GATEAQF
-638 TPQTT
+638 IPQTT

-657 QTSTTNIKVNS
+657 QTSATNIKVNS

-687 VEIKDGAGNVVTS
+687 VEIKDGADNVVTS

-710 VFTANANTGYV
+710 VFTANANTGYA
-721 FDNWTATGGE
+721 FDSWTATGGE

-760 DTMETTLFSMEINSS
+760 DTGGETTTETVFSMVTTAESDVSVASGDTKTLDGNADKTGGSAELYNGKSSATVMISKTEGVKLNGSRNSYMKVT
-775 PASLT
+775 L
-780 VAQKTDNKPTLE
+780 NKPL
-792 QLTSDHAAITGGTV
+792 A
-806 TLVNNRS
+806 
-813 KDWTPFSNASITVSD
+813 K
-828 ISKNYIRINLGKPL
+828 
-842 DAGDVIN
+842 GDVIAAPDCGSSFYVTSADTKTTDAPEVN
-849 IKDNSKVFKL
+849 ATGYTIPENSDLIGKTVIYFW
-859 SAEASSSN
+859 S
-867 SVSTANGSYTL
+867 G
-878 DANSVLKGK
+878 KGK
-887 NEIFVFW
+887 
-894 SDKSNP
+894 
-900 LSSITITRKTT
+900 SITITRKTT

-917 LVIAVEDVEMNVT
+917 LVIVVEDVEMNVT

-941 YGTAD
+941 YGIGD
-946 KLLTLGSDYTL
+946 KLLTLGTDYKL
-957 SFSTDNNN
+957 SFSTDNDN
-965 VTINENGVFTA
+965 VTINDKGVFTA
-976 AGSKS
+976 AGSQF
-981 NYTEGVTTVTVT
+981 NYTEGVTHVTVT
-993 ATPSAALA
+993 ATPSEKLA
-1001 EKYTEAKW
+1001 GQYTKATEDF
-1009 TFKFTVRKGK
+1009 TFTVRKGK
-1019 MKPVFMPAFKGA
+1019 MKPEFMSAFNA
-1031 TIKVKTGTKKTI
+1031 TTIKVAKGTKKTI

-1050 GENVSGYFDVKYS
+1050 GEDVSGYFNVGYT
-1063 CSPSLKLT
+1063 CSALPKLSG
-1071 NSNNTM
+1071 SNNKM
-1077 ACTFSTVGT
+1077 T
-1086 YTITVS
+1086 YTFGAEGKYQITVS
-1092 ATPKIINQGTDDEFN
+1092 ATPKIINQGTDTEFD
-1107 YADEYDAPDNVTFTV
+1107 YSQEYDAPDAVTFTV
-1122 DVSGSYTVPTVTL
+1122 DVKASYAVPVVTL
-1135 NPSADK
+1135 NPSAAK

-1151 PAVSVTDA
+1151 PAVSVTES
-1159 QGTAIDK
+1159 GTAIDN
-1166 SKYTMEWTSFAPDFC
+1166 SKYTMEWTSFAPDVC
-1181 KVDAATG
+1181 KVDATTG
-1188 KIEGVSAGDKVK
+1188 KIEGVSAGDNVK
-1200 IQLKVSGNGFED
+1200 IQVAVSGYGFED
-1212 VFAYLLVS
+1212 VFSYILVS
-1220 VDDPAKYRVKAPG
+1220 VDAPAKYRVKATG
-1233 SGVTYSPMTPLFNQ
+1233 SGEKYSPMTPLFNQ

-1259 FTDRDTA
+1259 FTDRQTA

-1271 GLTYGDKNKWA
+1271 GLTYGENNKWA
-1282 DDSSKATWVIKGF
+1282 GDSSPATWLIKGF
-1295 DYYLPGLT
+1295 DYYLSGIT

-1411 NATDKLANPY
+1411 NATTDDLKDPY
-1421 DITNYPCNIT
+1421 KITNYPCNIA
-1431 GLATGP
+1431 GLASGTE
-1437 ATTGGGKDSNPSPKV
+1437 TDGGKSGATKYPSPTENDVKN
-1452 EEVMKHF
+1452 HF
-1459 RGMTSFVMTEAGFQN
+1459 RGMTSFEMSASGFQN
-1474 NVYESNIDNKVT
+1474 NVYESNIDNKET
-1486 WGDNATPNNGADDNV
+1486 WKNNATPNNGADDNV

-1527 YIYNYG
+1527 YLYNYG

-1543 DEAKGQPVT
+1543 DESKGQTVK
-1552 NYEFNDGETNIIVP
+1552 NYEFDETAANTIEL
-1566 TKAGELSTAK
+1566 TKAGELITAK
-1576 VNRAMKAGVWTT
+1576 VNRAMAAGVWTT

-1609 RDTPD
+1609 RDTPN

-1639 VAGKPFLIKPA
+1639 VAGKPFLIKPTK
-1650 QDVAS
+1650 DVAS
-1655 INTAEVEGYPYVTI
+1655 INTAEVKGYPYVTI
-1669 ENTQPA
+1669 ENAAPA

-1703 NKDGSFK
+1703 NNDGSFK

-1739 LTVGI
+1739 LTVGM

>member
-1 MRNLPNSDIYSLFF
+1 
-15 NIIYFDWSFFFI
+15 
-27 TFASTIWYEDNF
+27 
-39 DILLMRKEKT
+39 
-49 LVQTTKKYIKINLQ
+49 
-63 TKFSYLF
+63 

-116 GVKFNPGV
+116 GDGVKFNPGV
-124 RYSQWAINSRAHDF
+124 RYSQWAINSRLHDF
-138 YANSTAFGLAKY
+138 YGNTKLFGFDVYDANNTMKSKVQWKNGSNNINKSF
-150 KADGTSVEIKRN
+150 
-162 DTKEKLD
+162 D
-169 YVPGLVAKSMI
+169 YVAGLVAKATL
-180 EAADYYQNFDW
+180 EAADYYAGFDW
-191 SKPWFA
+191 SKPWFYSA
-197 SVKEYGDA
+197 QAFAAEVTYSNDSNPTLDA
-205 YYNSVPNG
+205 M
-213 GGSLDDLNAVKLY
+213 NAVKMYFPILSSSLKSDNVVTKANTALANLANDMKNY
-226 IGVYNNKNASETDK
+226 NTNYSIGGSKSTLNEGNASDAQK
-240 THAKTAIGRATTGL
+240 QMF
-254 IAHNNSYSIPSGT
+254 
-267 LAGDKVVGGWFHKTA
+267 GGWFHKSSD
-282 YNNQMWLDGA
+282 YVDQMWLDGA
-292 YMGSALLAQIVNFN
+292 YMGSATLAQLTGYLGDDKNI
-306 GAGSSVFG
+306 FG
-314 SVDKDWAMVF
+314 SKEADWNMVA
-324 KQLDIV
+324 KQLNIV
-330 WNMCWNPTDKLMYHA
+330 WNQCWDSNKQLMYHA
-345 FEANAGT
+345 FSAT
-352 GTSKSHADTWAGLNG
+352 GDAKASTKTNDTWAGISNSADA
-367 TTEPYTFHSAAY
+367 PVYHSAAF
-379 WGRANAWYIFALVD
+379 WGRANSWYFFALVD
-393 ALEAMGKAGRTS
+393 ALEAMKNDKQENTE
-405 DANYTTLRN
+405 NYKTLKS
-414 HLQELAAGIVAR
+414 HLDSFAAGIVKW
-426 QASNGGWYQ
+426 QDQTTGGWYQ
-435 LLDKTDSFKATSYN
+435 VMDEKGDYKASNYNSSYRWTNSYN
-449 GKSASATNYIE
+449 NYIE

-479 IDAKYK
+479 LEDTYRGA
-485 ENAKKAFECLVN
+485 AKKAFEGIVN
-497 NYTYLKDGSLEIWG
+497 NFVAPKADGTINIW
-511 SCRSAGL
+511 SSSRSAGL
-518 GGGTGND
+518 GGSH
-525 YAAGGKKYRDGSNEY
+525 YRDGSKIY
-540 YLLGYDVPMVKKI
+540 YILGTDTKI
-553 EELTEG
+553 VTKEDNLTEG

-579 DNASQI
+579 DGSAQI

-591 KPAYD
+591 QPSYD
-596 LTQSGATAPKVE
+596 LTQSAATAPKVE

-619 QWYDATTKVAVE
+619 QWYDANTDAAVK
-631 GATKAQF
+631 GATEAQF
-638 TPQTT
+638 IPQTT
-643 GNYYCKATVDNTSI
+643 GNYYCEATVDNTSI
-657 QTSTTNIKVNS
+657 QTSATNIKVNS

-687 VEIKDGAGNVVTS
+687 VEIKDGNDNVVKS

-710 VFTANANTGYV
+710 IFTAKANTGYV
-721 FDNWTATGGE
+721 FDSWTATGG
-731 ASDNVYTISSIAADV
+731 AADGNVYTISSLNADA
-746 NVKANFKKENTGGG
+746 NVTANFKEKNNGGGETGG
-760 DTMETTLFSMEINSS
+760 ETTTEPVFSM
-775 PASLT
+775 T
-780 VAQKTDNKPTLE
+780 VN
-792 QLTSDHAAITGGTV
+792 
-806 TLVNNRS
+806 
-813 KDWTPFSNASITVSD
+813 SNASLSIPKNTTQQLTDGVIIDGGKVELVNDRSSAWNVFTDGKLCPENKSNQYIKIT
-828 ISKNYIRINLGKPL
+828 L
-842 DAGDVIN
+842 DESLKDGDVVKIEN
-849 IKDNSKVFKL
+849 NSKEFYL
-859 SAEASSSN
+859 SAEAPSSN

-887 NEIFVFW
+887 NKIFVFW

-911 TQTTSP
+911 TPTTSP
-917 LVIAVEDVEMNVT
+917 LVIAVENVEMNVT
-930 DEETRQPEVRV
+930 DEVTKQPEVKV

-981 NYTEGVTTVTVT
+981 NYTEGVTNVTVT
-993 ATPSAALA
+993 ATPSAELA
-1001 EKYTEAKW
+1001 GQYTEAKW

-1019 MKPVFMPAFKGA
+1019 
-1031 TIKVKTGTKKTI
+1031 
-1043 EVPLNYG
+1043 
-1050 GENVSGYFDVKYS
+1050 
-1063 CSPSLKLT
+1063 
-1071 NSNNTM
+1071 
-1077 ACTFSTVGT
+1077 
-1086 YTITVS
+1086 
-1092 ATPKIINQGTDDEFN
+1092 
-1107 YADEYDAPDNVTFTV
+1107 
-1122 DVSGSYTVPTVTL
+1122 
-1135 NPSADK
+1135 
-1141 TIYVGEVVDA
+1141 
-1151 PAVSVTDA
+1151 
-1159 QGTAIDK
+1159 
-1166 SKYTMEWTSFAPDFC
+1166 
-1181 KVDAATG
+1181 
-1188 KIEGVSAGDKVK
+1188 
-1200 IQLKVSGNGFED
+1200 
-1212 VFAYLLVS
+1212 
-1220 VDDPAKYRVKAPG
+1220 DDPAKYRVKAPG

-1247 NKTLAVTLGGWS
+1247 NKTLAVTLGGWR
-1259 FTDRDTA
+1259 FTDRPKA

-1411 NATDKLANPY
+1411 NANGDLKDPY
-1421 DITNYPCNIT
+1421 KITNYPCNIT

-1437 ATTGGGKDSNPSPKV
+1437 DTTGGGKDSNPSPKV

-1566 TKAGELSTAK
+1566 TKAGELTTAK

-1609 RDTPD
+1609 RDTPN

-1639 VAGKPFLIKPA
+1639 VAGKPFLIKPTK
-1650 QDVAS
+1650 DVAS

-1683 VWMSSYSNDL
+1683 VWMASYSNDL

-1739 LTVGI
+1739 LTVGM

-1779 LNGQVVATSY
+1779 LNGQVVATTY

>member
-27 TFASTIWYEDNF
+27 TFAGTIWYEDNF
-39 DILLMRKEKT
+39 DILLTRKEKT

-83 MSQKG
+83 VSQKG
-88 HALSGWI
+88 RALSGWI

-138 YANSTAFGLAKY
+138 YANTKDSGLAKY
-150 KADGTSVEIKRN
+150 KVDGTSVVKVEDRFKPTDLKN
-162 DTKEKLD
+162 DKLD

-197 SVKEYGDA
+197 SVKDYGDDFFSKVA
-205 YYNSVPNG
+205 NT

-226 IGVYNNKNASETDK
+226 IGIYNYKNASETDK
-240 THAKTAIGRATTGL
+240 KNAKTAIGRATEGL
-254 IAHNNSYSIPSGT
+254 IAHNNIYSIQSGT
-267 LAGDKVVGGWFHKTA
+267 LAGDAVVGGWFHKAA

-306 GAGSSVFG
+306 GNGSNVFG
-314 SVDKDWAMVF
+314 SANDDWNMVF
-324 KQLDIV
+324 KQLNIV
-330 WNMCWNPTDKLMYHA
+330 WNMCWNSTDKLMYHA

-352 GTSKSHADTWAGLNG
+352 KDSNSHADTWQGLNG
-367 TTEPYTFHSAAY
+367 KTEPYTFHSAAY

-405 DANYTTLRN
+405 DANYTTLKT

-426 QASNGGWYQ
+426 QTSDGGWYQ
-435 LLDKTDSFKATSYN
+435 LLDKTDSFEATSYN
-449 GKSASATNYIE
+449 SNWSGKPSSATNYIE

-472 KAVRLGL
+472 KAARLGL

-518 GGGTGND
+518 GGGTGTD
-525 YAAGGKKYRDGSNEY
+525 YAKGGKKYRDGSNEY
-540 YLLGYDVPMVKKI
+540 YLLGYDVPMVKKTDN
-553 EELTEG
+553 LTEG

-596 LTQSGATAPKVE
+596 LTQSDATAPKVE

-619 QWYDATTKVAVE
+619 QWYDANTDAAVK
-631 GATKAQF
+631 GATEAQF
-638 TPQTT
+638 IPQTT

-657 QTSTTNIKVNS
+657 QTSATNIKVN
-668 NSSADKQKFT
+668 
-678 VTATAENGT
+678 
-687 VEIKDGAGNVVTS
+687 
-700 GTQVEEGTKL
+700 
-710 VFTANANTGYV
+710 
-721 FDNWTATGGE
+721 
-731 ASDNVYTISSIAADV
+731 
-746 NVKANFKKENTGGG
+746 NTGGG
-760 DTMETTLFSMEINSS
+760 ETGGETTTETVFSYDV
-775 PASLT
+775 PASGELST
-780 VAQKTDNKPTLE
+780 TDTNE
-792 QLTSDHAAITGGTV
+792 GVTGGKIMFASKTNAGGKYKIDNDTKKYVKV
-806 TLVNNRS
+806 TLSGNS
-813 KDWTPFSNASITVSD
+813 LK
-828 ISKNYIRINLGKPL
+828 
-842 DAGDVIN
+842 AGDVISV
-849 IKDNSKVFKL
+849 KA
-859 SAEASSSN
+859 SASN
-867 SVSTANGSYTL
+867 SGYGCFAALDTDKKTTLKLGNLTGEGPEDISYTVTEKDIL
-878 DANSVLKGK
+878 NGQSSFYLFRETGK
-887 NEIFVFW
+887 SIYVH
-894 SDKSNP
+894 
-900 LSSITITRKTT
+900 SITITRKTT
-911 TQTTSP
+911 TPTISP

-930 DEETRQPEVRV
+930 DEETLQPEVRV
-941 YGTAD
+941 YGIGG

-965 VTINENGVFTA
+965 VTIKDGVFTA

-981 NYTEGVTTVTVT
+981 NYTEGVTHVTVT

-1019 MKPVFMPAFKGA
+1019 MKPVFMPAYKGA
-1031 TIKVKTGTKKTI
+1031 TIKVAKGTKKTI

-1050 GENVSGYFDVKYS
+1050 GENVSGYFDVEYS

-1077 ACTFSTVGT
+1077 TCTFSTVGT

-1092 ATPKIINQGTDDEFN
+1092 ATPKVINQGKDDEFN
-1107 YADEYDAPDNVTFTV
+1107 YADEYDAPDAVTFTV
-1122 DVSGSYTVPTVTL
+1122 DVNSYTVPKVIL
-1135 NPSADK
+1135 DPSTDK
-1141 TIYVGEVVDA
+1141 TIYVGQVVDA

-1159 QGTAIDK
+1159 QDTAIDK
-1166 SKYTMEWTSFAPDFC
+1166 SKYTMEWTSFAPDVC
-1181 KVDAATG
+1181 KVDATTG

-1200 IQLKVSGNGFED
+1200 IQLRVSGDSFED
-1212 VFAYLLVS
+1212 VFKYLLVS
-1220 VDDPAKYRVKAPG
+1220 VDDPAKYRVKAPK
-1233 SGVTYSPMTPLFNQ
+1233 SGVTYSPMTPFFNGD
-1247 NKTLAVTLGGWS
+1247 KTLAVTLGGWR
-1259 FTDRDTA
+1259 FTDRPKA

-1271 GLTYGDKNKWA
+1271 GLTYGTNNKWA

-1400 ATGGKLTVADK
+1400 ATGGKLSVADK
-1411 NATDKLANPY
+1411 SATDDLKDPY
-1421 DITNYPCNIT
+1421 KITNYPCNIT
-1431 GLATGP
+1431 GLASGP
-1437 ATTGGGKDSNPSPKV
+1437 STTGGGKNSNPSPTIEDVKN
-1452 EEVMKHF
+1452 HF
-1459 RGMTSFVMTEAGFQN
+1459 RGMTSFEMTATGFQN
-1474 NVYESNIDNKVT
+1474 NVYESNIDNKAT
-1486 WGDNATPNNGADDNV
+1486 WGENATPNNGADDNV

-1543 DEAKGQPVT
+1543 DEAKVQTVK
-1552 NYEFNDGETNIIVP
+1552 NYEFNDDATNTIEL
-1566 TKAGELSTAK
+1566 TKAGELSIAK

-1609 RDTPD
+1609 RENTN

-1650 QDVAS
+1650 QNVAS
-1655 INTAEVEGYPYVTI
+1655 INTEEVEGYPYVTI

-1710 NFVGDPGTLKGFRG
+1710 NFVGALGTLKGFRG

-1739 LTVGI
+1739 LTVGM

-1795 PGGVY
+1795 PGCVY

>member
-1 MRNLPNSDIYSLFF
+1 M
-15 NIIYFDWSFFFI
+15 
-27 TFASTIWYEDNF
+27 A
-39 DILLMRKEKT
+39 
-49 LVQTTKKYIKINLQ
+49 
-63 TKFSYLF
+63 
-70 MKKEEQSFGCGIS
+70 
-83 MSQKG
+83 
-88 HALSGWI
+88 
-95 LRIVPLF
+95 
-102 AMLFATVV
+102 
-110 AKAAGD
+110 
-116 GVKFNPGV
+116 
-124 RYSQWAINSRAHDF
+124 
-138 YANSTAFGLAKY
+138 
-150 KADGTSVEIKRN
+150 
-162 DTKEKLD
+162 
-169 YVPGLVAKSMI
+169 GLVAKATL
-180 EAADYYQNFDW
+180 EAADYYSGFDW
-191 SKPWFA
+191 SKPWFYSA
-197 SVKEYGDA
+197 QAFANEVTYSNGTNPTLDA
-205 YYNSVPNG
+205 M
-213 GGSLDDLNAVKLY
+213 NAVKMYFPILSSSLKSDNVVTKANTALANLANDMKNY
-226 IGVYNNKNASETDK
+226 NTNYSIGGSKSTLNEGNASDAQK
-240 THAKTAIGRATTGL
+240 QMF
-254 IAHNNSYSIPSGT
+254 
-267 LAGDKVVGGWFHKTA
+267 GGWFHKSSD
-282 YNNQMWLDGA
+282 YVDQMWLDGA
-292 YMGSALLAQIVNFN
+292 YMGSATLAQLTGYLGDSKNI
-306 GAGSSVFG
+306 FG
-314 SVDKDWAMVF
+314 SKEADWNMVA
-324 KQLDIV
+324 KQLNIV
-330 WNMCWNPTDKLMYHA
+330 WNQCWDSNKQLMYHA
-345 FEANAGT
+345 FSAT
-352 GTSKSHADTWAGLNG
+352 GDAKASTKTNDTWAGISNSADA
-367 TTEPYTFHSAAY
+367 PVYHSAAF
-379 WGRANAWYIFALVD
+379 WGRANSWYFFALVD
-393 ALEAMGKAGRTS
+393 ALEAMKNDNQENT
-405 DANYTTLRN
+405 DNYKTLKS
-414 HLQELAAGIVAR
+414 HLDSFAAGIVKW
-426 QASNGGWYQ
+426 QDQTTGGWYQ
-435 LLDKTDSFKATSYN
+435 VMDEKGDYKASNYNSSYRWTTSYN
-449 GKSASATNYIE
+449 NYIE

-479 IDAKYK
+479 LGDTYRGA
-485 ENAKKAFECLVN
+485 AKKAFEGIVN
-497 NYTYLKDGSLEIWG
+497 NFVAPKADGTINIW
-511 SCRSAGL
+511 SSSRSAGL
-518 GGGTGND
+518 GGSH
-525 YAAGGKKYRDGSNEY
+525 YRDGSKIY
-540 YLLGYDVPMVKKI
+540 YILGTDTKI
-553 EELTEG
+553 VTKEDNLTEG

-579 DNASQI
+579 DGSAQI

-608 VCGTGAANATY
+608 VCGTDAANATY
-619 QWYDATTKVAVE
+619 QWYDANTDAAVK

-638 TPQTT
+638 IPQTT

-657 QTSTTNIKVNS
+657 QTSATNIKVN
-668 NSSADKQKFT
+668 
-678 VTATAENGT
+678 
-687 VEIKDGAGNVVTS
+687 
-700 GTQVEEGTKL
+700 
-710 VFTANANTGYV
+710 
-721 FDNWTATGGE
+721 
-731 ASDNVYTISSIAADV
+731 
-746 NVKANFKKENTGGG
+746 NTGGG
-760 DTMETTLFSMEINSS
+760 ETGGETTTETVFSMVTTAESDVSVASGDTKTLDGNADKTGGSAELYNGKSS
-775 PASLT
+775 AT
-780 VAQKTDNKPTLE
+780 VMISKTEGVKLNGSSKSYMKVTLNKPL
-792 QLTSDHAAITGGTV
+792 A
-806 TLVNNRS
+806 
-813 KDWTPFSNASITVSD
+813 K
-828 ISKNYIRINLGKPL
+828 
-842 DAGDVIN
+842 GDVIAAPDCGSSFYVTSADTKTTDAPEVN
-849 IKDNSKVFKL
+849 ATGYTIPENSDLIGKNVVYFW
-859 SAEASSSN
+859 S
-867 SVSTANGSYTL
+867 G
-878 DANSVLKGK
+878 KGK
-887 NEIFVFW
+887 TV
-894 SDKSNP
+894 
-900 LSSITITRKTT
+900 TITRKTT

-930 DEETRQPEVRV
+930 DEETKQPEVKV

-957 SFSTDNNN
+957 SFSTDNDN
-965 VTINENGVFTA
+965 VTIKDGVFTA

-981 NYTEGVTTVTVT
+981 NYTEGVTNVTVT

-1019 MKPVFMPAFKGA
+1019 MKPVFMPAYKGA
-1031 TIKVKTGTKKTI
+1031 TIKVATDTKKTI

-1050 GENVSGYFDVKYS
+1050 GEDVSGYFDVTYS
-1063 CSPSLKLT
+1063 CSGLSGLT

-1077 ACTFSTVGT
+1077 ACTFSTAGT

-1122 DVSGSYTVPTVTL
+1122 DVKDSYTVPKVTL
-1135 NPSADK
+1135 NPSTDK
-1141 TIYVGEVVDA
+1141 TIYVGDVVDA

-1159 QGTAIDK
+1159 SDTAIDN
-1166 SKYTMEWTSFAPDFC
+1166 YTMEWTSFAPDVC

-1411 NATDKLANPY
+1411 KATDKLANPY

-1474 NVYESNIDNKVT
+1474 NVYESNIDNKDT
-1486 WGDNATPNNGADDNV
+1486 WGESATPNKGADDNV

-1543 DEAKGQPVT
+1543 DEAKEQTVK
-1552 NYEFNDGETNIIVP
+1552 NYEFDEAAANTIEL
-1566 TKAGELSTAK
+1566 TKAGELATAK

-1601 AIFGKTYD
+1601 VIFGKTYD
-1609 RDTPD
+1609 RDTPN

-1650 QDVAS
+1650 QEVAS

-1683 VWMSSYSNDL
+1683 VWMASYSNDL
-1693 TVKEGDCFIS
+1693 TVKDGDCFIS

-1739 LTVGI
+1739 LTVGM

>member
-1 MRNLPNSDIYSLFF
+1 
-15 NIIYFDWSFFFI
+15 
-27 TFASTIWYEDNF
+27 
-39 DILLMRKEKT
+39 MRKEKT
-49 LVQTTKKYIKINLQ
+49 LIQTTKKYIKINLQ

-83 MSQKG
+83 VSQKG
-88 HALSGWI
+88 RALSGWI

-116 GVKFNPGV
+116 GDGVKFNPGV

-138 YANSTAFGLAKY
+138 KANTKDSGLAKY
-150 KADGTSVEIKRN
+150 KVDGTSVVKVEDRFKPTDLKN
-162 DTKEKLD
+162 DKLD
-169 YVPGLVAKSMI
+169 YVLGLVAKSMI

-197 SVKEYGDA
+197 SVKDYGDDFFSKVD
-205 YYNSVPNG
+205 NT

-240 THAKTAIGRATTGL
+240 KNAKTAIGRATEGL
-254 IAHNNSYSIPSGT
+254 IAHNNSYSIQSGT
-267 LAGDKVVGGWFHKTA
+267 LAGDAVVGGWFHKAA

-306 GAGSSVFG
+306 GNGSNVFG
-314 SVDKDWAMVF
+314 SANDDWNMVF
-324 KQLDIV
+324 KQLNIV
-330 WNMCWNPTDKLMYHA
+330 WNMCWNSKDKLMYHA

-352 GTSKSHADTWAGLNG
+352 GTGTSESLSHADTWKGLNG
-367 TTEPYTFHSAAY
+367 KTEPYTFHSAAY

-393 ALEAMGKAGRTS
+393 ALEAMGNAGRTS
-405 DANYTTLRN
+405 DTNYSTLKS

-472 KAVRLGL
+472 KAARLGL

-518 GGGTGND
+518 GGGTDGI
-525 YAAGGKKYRDGSNEY
+525 YAEGGKKYRDGSNEY
-540 YLLGYDVPMVKKI
+540 YLLGYDVPMVKKTDN
-553 EELTEG
+553 LTEG

-579 DNASQI
+579 DGSAQI

-643 GNYYCKATVDNTSI
+643 GNYYCEATVGSTSI

-678 VTATAENGT
+678 VTATAVNGT
-687 VEIKDGAGNVVTS
+687 VEIKDGNGNAVAS
-700 GTQVEEGTKL
+700 GTKVEEGTKL
-710 VFTANANTGYV
+710 IFTAKANTGYV
-721 FDNWTATGGE
+721 FDSWTATGATGG
-731 ASDNVYTISSIAADV
+731 AADGNVYTINSLAADA
-746 NVKANFKKENTGGG
+746 NVTANFKEENTGGG
-760 DTMETTLFSMEINSS
+760 DTMETTLFSMVTTTTNKVRV
-775 PASLT
+775 AS
-780 VAQKTDNKPTLE
+780 KTIQTLDNY
-792 QLTSDHAAITGGTV
+792 ANITGGSAVLYNGHATDEKEMISSTEGVKLNGSSKSYMQV
-806 TLVNNRS
+806 TLN
-813 KDWTPFSNASITVSD
+813 
-828 ISKNYIRINLGKPL
+828 KPL
-842 DAGDVIN
+842 AKGDVIAAPGCGSSFYVTSADTKTTDAPKVN
-849 IKDNSKVFKL
+849 ATGYTIPENSDLIGKTVIYFW
-859 SAEASSSN
+859 S
-867 SVSTANGSYTL
+867 G
-878 DANSVLKGK
+878 KGK
-887 NEIFVFW
+887 
-894 SDKSNP
+894 
-900 LSSITITRKTT
+900 SITITRKTT
-911 TQTTSP
+911 TPTTSQ

-930 DEETRQPEVRV
+930 DEETRQPEVKV

-946 KLLTLGSDYTL
+946 KLLILGSDYTL

-981 NYTEGVTTVTVT
+981 NYTEGVTNVTVT
-993 ATPSAALA
+993 ATPSAELA
-1001 EKYTEAKW
+1001 GQYTEA
-1009 TFKFTVRKGK
+1009 TENFTFTVRKGK
-1019 MKPVFMPAFKGA
+1019 
-1031 TIKVKTGTKKTI
+1031 
-1043 EVPLNYG
+1043 
-1050 GENVSGYFDVKYS
+1050 
-1063 CSPSLKLT
+1063 
-1071 NSNNTM
+1071 
-1077 ACTFSTVGT
+1077 
-1086 YTITVS
+1086 
-1092 ATPKIINQGTDDEFN
+1092 
-1107 YADEYDAPDNVTFTV
+1107 
-1122 DVSGSYTVPTVTL
+1122 
-1135 NPSADK
+1135 
-1141 TIYVGEVVDA
+1141 
-1151 PAVSVTDA
+1151 
-1159 QGTAIDK
+1159 
-1166 SKYTMEWTSFAPDFC
+1166 
-1181 KVDAATG
+1181 
-1188 KIEGVSAGDKVK
+1188 
-1200 IQLKVSGNGFED
+1200 
-1212 VFAYLLVS
+1212 
-1220 VDDPAKYRVKAPG
+1220 DDPAKYRVKAPG

-1247 NKTLAVTLGGWS
+1247 NKTLAVTLGGWI
-1259 FTDRDTA
+1259 FTNRDTA

-1400 ATGGKLTVADK
+1400 ATGGKLSVADK
-1411 NATDKLANPY
+1411 SATGDLKDPY
-1421 DITNYPCNIT
+1421 KITNYPCNIT

-1501 MGSHGWSVLV
+1501 KGSHGWSVLV

-1543 DEAKGQPVT
+1543 DEAKGQTVT
-1552 NYEFNDGETNIIVP
+1552 NYEFNDDATNTIEL
-1566 TKAGELSTAK
+1566 TKAGELAKAK
-1576 VNRAMKAGVWTT
+1576 VNRAMTAGVWTT

-1601 AIFGKTYD
+1601 VIFGKTYD
-1609 RDTPD
+1609 RYTPN

-1639 VAGKPFLIKPA
+1639 VAGKPFLIKPTKN
-1650 QDVAS
+1650 VAS
-1655 INTAEVEGYPYVTI
+1655 INTADVEAYPYVTI
-1669 ENTQPA
+1669 ENTKPA

-1683 VWMSSYSNDL
+1683 VWMASYSNDL

-1739 LTVGI
+1739 LTVGM

>member
-1 MRNLPNSDIYSLFF
+1 
-15 NIIYFDWSFFFI
+15 
-27 TFASTIWYEDNF
+27 
-39 DILLMRKEKT
+39 
-49 LVQTTKKYIKINLQ
+49 
-63 TKFSYLF
+63 

-88 HALSGWI
+88 HSLSGWI

-102 AMLFATVV
+102 AMLFATVA
-110 AKAAGD
+110 AKAAGDGD

-138 YANSTAFGLAKY
+138 KANTKDSGLAKY
-150 KADGTSVEIKRN
+150 KVDGTSVVKVEDRFKPTDLKN
-162 DTKEKLD
+162 DKLD

-197 SVKEYGDA
+197 SVKDYGDDFFSKVA
-205 YYNSVPNG
+205 NT

-240 THAKTAIGRATTGL
+240 KNAKTAIGRATEGL
-254 IAHNNSYSIPSGT
+254 IAHNNSYSIQSGT
-267 LAGDKVVGGWFHKTA
+267 LAGDAVVGGWFHKAA

-306 GAGSSVFG
+306 GDGSNVFG
-314 SVDKDWAMVF
+314 SADKDWAMVF
-324 KQLDIV
+324 KQLNIV
-330 WNMCWNPTDKLMYHA
+330 WNMCWNSTDKLMYHA

-352 GTSKSHADTWAGLNG
+352 KESNSHADTWQGLNG
-367 TTEPYTFHSAAY
+367 TTKPYTFHSAAY

-393 ALEAMGKAGRTS
+393 ALEAMGKAGRTT
-405 DANYTTLRN
+405 DANYTTLKT
-414 HLQELAAGIVAR
+414 HLQDLAAGIVAR

-449 GKSASATNYIE
+449 SNWSGKPASATNYIE

-518 GGGTGND
+518 GGGTGTD
-525 YAAGGKKYRDGSNEY
+525 YAKGGKKFRDGSNEY
-540 YLLGYDVPMVKKI
+540 YLLGYDVPMVKKTDN
-553 EELTEG
+553 LTEG

-564 FIMAATEYERAYQNQ
+564 FIMAATEYERVYQNQ
-579 DNASQI
+579 DGSAQI

-619 QWYDATTKVAVE
+619 QWYDANTDAAVK

-638 TPQTT
+638 IPQTT

-657 QTSTTNIKVNS
+657 QTSATNIKVNS

-710 VFTANANTGYV
+710 IFTAKANTGYV
-721 FDNWTATGGE
+721 FDSWTATGGK
-731 ASDNVYTISSIAADV
+731 ADGNVYTISSIAADASV
-746 NVKANFKKENTGGG
+746 TAKFKAENTGGG
-760 DTMETTLFSMEINSS
+760 ETVETTLFSMEINSS

-849 IKDNSKVFKL
+849 IKDNSKAFKL

-867 SVSTANGSYTL
+867 SVSTSNGSYTL

-930 DEETRQPEVRV
+930 DEVTKQPEVKV

-981 NYTEGVTTVTVT
+981 NYTEGVTNVTVT

-1050 GENVSGYFDVKYS
+1050 GEDVSGYFDVKYS

-1077 ACTFSTVGT
+1077 TCTFSTAGT

-1092 ATPKIINQGTDDEFN
+1092 ATPKVINQGTDDEFN
-1107 YADEYDAPDNVTFTV
+1107 YADEYDAPDAVTFTV
-1122 DVSGSYTVPTVTL
+1122 DVSDGYKVPKVTL

-1166 SKYTMEWTSFAPDFC
+1166 SKYTMEWTSFAPDVC
-1181 KVDAATG
+1181 KVDATTG
-1188 KIEGVSAGDKVK
+1188 KIEGVSAGDKLK
-1200 IQLKVSGNGFED
+1200 IQLKVSGDSFED

-1220 VDDPAKYRVKAPG
+1220 VDDPAKYRVKAPK
-1233 SGVTYSPMTPLFNQ
+1233 SGVTYSPMTPFFNGD
-1247 NKTLAVTLGGWS
+1247 KTLAVTLGGWS

-1271 GLTYGDKNKWA
+1271 GLTYGTNNKWA

-1318 ETQWYDGKLQKVKGG
+1318 ETQWYNGKLQKVTGG

-1411 NATDKLANPY
+1411 KATDKLANPY

-1437 ATTGGGKDSNPSPKV
+1437 ATTGGGKDSNPSPTV
-1452 EEVMKHF
+1452 EDVKNHF
-1459 RGMTSFVMTEAGFQN
+1459 RGMTSFDMSAAGFQN

-1552 NYEFNDGETNIIVP
+1552 NYEFNDDATNTIEP
-1566 TKAGELSTAK
+1566 TKAGELTKAK
-1576 VNRAMKAGVWTT
+1576 VNRKMTAGVWTT

-1609 RDTPD
+1609 RETSD

-1639 VAGKPFLIKPA
+1639 VAGKPFLIKPTK
-1650 QDVAS
+1650 DVAS

-1683 VWMSSYSNDL
+1683 VWMASYSNDL
-1693 TVKEGDCFIS
+1693 RVKEGDCFIS

-1739 LTVGI
+1739 LTVGM

>member
-1 MRNLPNSDIYSLFF
+1 
-15 NIIYFDWSFFFI
+15 
-27 TFASTIWYEDNF
+27 
-39 DILLMRKEKT
+39 
-49 LVQTTKKYIKINLQ
+49 
-63 TKFSYLF
+63 

-83 MSQKG
+83 VSQKG

-102 AMLFATVV
+102 AMLFATLA
-110 AKAAGD
+110 AKAAGDGD

-162 DTKEKLD
+162 DTKKKLD

-226 IGVYNNKNASETDK
+226 IGIYNYKNASATDK
-240 THAKTAIGRATTGL
+240 TNAQTAIGRATEGL
-254 IAHNNSYSIPSGT
+254 IAHNNSYSIQSGT
-267 LAGDKVVGGWFHKTA
+267 LAGDAVVGGWFHKEA

-306 GAGSSVFG
+306 GAGSNVFG
-314 SVDKDWAMVF
+314 SADKDWEMVV
-324 KQLDIV
+324 KQLNIV
-330 WNMCWNPTDKLMYHA
+330 WDMCWNSTDKLMYHA

-367 TTEPYTFHSAAY
+367 TTKPYTFHSAAY

-393 ALEAMGKAGRTS
+393 ALEAMGKAGRTT
-405 DANYTTLRN
+405 DANYSTLN
-414 HLQELAAGIVAR
+414 SHLQELAAGIVAR

-518 GGGTGND
+518 GGGTGTD
-525 YAAGGKKYRDGSNEY
+525 YAKGGKKYRDGSNEY
-540 YLLGYDVPMVKKI
+540 YLLGYDVPMVKKS
-553 EELTEG
+553 EGLTEG

-596 LTQSGATAPKVE
+596 LTQSDATAPKVE
-608 VCGTGAANATY
+608 VCGTGAAKATY

-643 GNYYCKATVDNTSI
+643 GNYYCEATVGNTSI
-657 QTSTTNIKVNS
+657 QTSATNIKVN
-668 NSSADKQKFT
+668 
-678 VTATAENGT
+678 
-687 VEIKDGAGNVVTS
+687 
-700 GTQVEEGTKL
+700 
-710 VFTANANTGYV
+710 
-721 FDNWTATGGE
+721 
-731 ASDNVYTISSIAADV
+731 
-746 NVKANFKKENTGGG
+746 NTGGG
-760 DTMETTLFSMEINSS
+760 ETGGETTTETVFSYDV
-775 PASLT
+775 PASGELST
-780 VAQKTDNKPTLE
+780 TDTNE
-792 QLTSDHAAITGGTV
+792 GVTGGKIMFASSKNEGDRYKIDNDAKYVKV
-806 TLVNNRS
+806 TLSGNS
-813 KDWTPFSNASITVSD
+813 LK
-828 ISKNYIRINLGKPL
+828 
-842 DAGDVIN
+842 AGDVISV
-849 IKDNSKVFKL
+849 KA
-859 SAEASSSN
+859 SASN
-867 SVSTANGSYTL
+867 SGYGCFAALDTDKKTTLKLGNLTDKGPEDISYTVTERDIL
-878 DANSVLKGK
+878 NGQSSFYLFRESGK
-887 NEIFVFW
+887 SIYVH
-894 SDKSNP
+894 
-900 LSSITITRKTT
+900 SITITRKTT
-911 TQTTSP
+911 TPTTSP
-917 LVIAVEDVEMNVT
+917 LVIAVENVEMNVT

-941 YGTAD
+941 YGIGD
-946 KLLTLGSDYTL
+946 KLLTLGTDYTL

-965 VTINENGVFTA
+965 VTIKDGVFTA
-976 AGSKS
+976 AGSKF
-981 NYTEGVTTVTVT
+981 NYTEGVTHVTVT
-993 ATPSAALA
+993 ATPSAELA
-1001 EKYTEAKW
+1001 GQYTKA
-1009 TFKFTVRKGK
+1009 TQAFTFTVRKGK

-1031 TIKVKTGTKKTI
+1031 TIKVTKGTKKTI

-1122 DVSGSYTVPTVTL
+1122 EVSGSYTVPTVIL
-1135 NPSADK
+1135 NPSTDK
-1141 TIYVGEVVDA
+1141 TIYVGDVVDA

-1159 QGTAIDK
+1159 SDTAIDN
-1166 SKYTMEWTSFAPDFC
+1166 YTMEWTSFAPDVC

-1200 IQLKVSGNGFED
+1200 IQLRVSGDGFED
-1212 VFAYLLVS
+1212 VFKYVLVS
-1220 VDDPAKYRVKAPG
+1220 VDDPAKYRVKAPK
-1233 SGVTYSPMTPLFNQ
+1233 SGETYTPMTPFFNGD
-1247 NKTLAVTLGGWS
+1247 KTLAVTLGGWS

-1318 ETQWYDGKLQKVKGG
+1318 ETQWYDGKLQKVEGS

-1390 KVVASEATIS
+1390 KLVASEATIS
-1400 ATGGKLTVADK
+1400 ATGGKLSVADK
-1411 NATDKLANPY
+1411 SATGDLKDPY
-1421 DITNYPCNIT
+1421 KITNYPCNIT
-1431 GLATGP
+1431 GLASGP
-1437 ATTGGGKDSNPSPKV
+1437 STTGGGKKNSNPSPTIEDVKN
-1452 EEVMKHF
+1452 HF
-1459 RGMTSFVMTEAGFQN
+1459 RGMTSFEMTATGFQN

-1486 WGDNATPNNGADDNV
+1486 WGSYATPNNGADDNV

-1527 YIYNYG
+1527 FIYNYG

-1543 DEAKGQPVT
+1543 DEAKGQTVK
-1552 NYEFNDGETNIIVP
+1552 NYEFDEAAANTIEL
-1566 TKAGELSTAK
+1566 TKPGELATAK
-1576 VNRAMKAGVWTT
+1576 VNRKMTAGVWTT

-1609 RDTPD
+1609 RETPN

-1639 VAGKPFLIKPA
+1639 VAGKPFLIKPTK
-1650 QDVAS
+1650 DVAS
-1655 INTAEVEGYPYVTI
+1655 INTADVEAYPYVTI
-1669 ENTQPA
+1669 ENTKPA
-1675 EWCKGNGY
+1675 EWCSGNGY

-1693 TVKEGDCFIS
+1693 TVQAGDCFIS
-1703 NKDGSFK
+1703 NNDGSFK
-1710 NFVGDPGTLKGFRG
+1710 NFVGESGTLKGFRG
-1724 YLKNIGTNGVSEAKK
+1724 YLKHIGTNGVSEPKK
-1739 LTVGI
+1739 LTVGM

>member
-1 MRNLPNSDIYSLFF
+1 
-15 NIIYFDWSFFFI
+15 
-27 TFASTIWYEDNF
+27 
-39 DILLMRKEKT
+39 
-49 LVQTTKKYIKINLQ
+49 
-63 TKFSYLF
+63 

-83 MSQKG
+83 VSQKG

-102 AMLFATVV
+102 AMLFATVA
-110 AKAAGD
+110 AKAAGDGD

-162 DTKEKLD
+162 DTKKKLD

-226 IGVYNNKNASETDK
+226 IGIYNYKNASATDK
-240 THAKTAIGRATTGL
+240 TNAQTAIGRATTGL
-254 IAHNNSYSIPSGT
+254 IAHNKNNSIPSGT
-267 LAGDKVVGGWFHKTA
+267 LAGDAVVGGWFHKTA

-306 GAGSSVFG
+306 GAGSNVFG
-314 SVDKDWAMVF
+314 SADKDWEMVV
-324 KQLDIV
+324 KQLNIV
-330 WNMCWNPTDKLMYHA
+330 WNVCWNSTDKLMYHA

-367 TTEPYTFHSAAY
+367 TTKPYTFHSAAY

-393 ALEAMGKAGRTS
+393 ALEAMGKAGRTT
-405 DANYTTLRN
+405 DANYSTLN
-414 HLQELAAGIVAR
+414 SHLQELAAGIVAR
-426 QASNGGWYQ
+426 QTSDGGWYQ

-525 YAAGGKKYRDGSNEY
+525 YAKGGKKYRDGSNEY
-540 YLLGYDVPMVKKI
+540 YLLGYDVPMVEKKEGI
-553 EELTEG
+553 TEG

-579 DNASQI
+579 DNASI

-596 LTQSGATAPKVE
+596 LTQSGATAPVVE
-608 VCGTGAANATY
+608 VCGTDAAKATY
-619 QWYDATTKVAVE
+619 QWYDATTGNAVD
-631 GATKAQF
+631 GAGTKEAQF

-643 GNYYCKATVDNTSI
+643 GDYYCVATVGSTSI
-657 QTSTTNIKVNS
+657 QTSTTNIKVN
-668 NSSADKQKFT
+668 
-678 VTATAENGT
+678 
-687 VEIKDGAGNVVTS
+687 
-700 GTQVEEGTKL
+700 
-710 VFTANANTGYV
+710 
-721 FDNWTATGGE
+721 
-731 ASDNVYTISSIAADV
+731 
-746 NVKANFKKENTGGG
+746 NTGGG
-760 DTMETTLFSMEINSS
+760 ETGGETTTETVFSYDV
-775 PASLT
+775 PASGELST
-780 VAQKTDNKPTLE
+780 TDTNE
-792 QLTSDHAAITGGTV
+792 GVTGGKIMFASSKNEGDRYKIDNDAKYVKV
-806 TLVNNRS
+806 TLSGNS
-813 KDWTPFSNASITVSD
+813 LK
-828 ISKNYIRINLGKPL
+828 
-842 DAGDVIN
+842 AGDVISV
-849 IKDNSKVFKL
+849 KA
-859 SAEASSSN
+859 SASN
-867 SVSTANGSYTL
+867 SGYGCFAALDTDKKMTLKLGNLTDKGPEDISYTVTERDIL
-878 DANSVLKGK
+878 NGQSSFYLFRESGK
-887 NEIFVFW
+887 SIYVH
-894 SDKSNP
+894 
-900 LSSITITRKTT
+900 SITITRKTT
-911 TQTTSP
+911 TPTTSP
-917 LVIAVEDVEMNVT
+917 LVIAVENVEMNVT

-941 YGTAD
+941 YGIGD
-946 KLLTLGSDYTL
+946 KLLTLGTDYKL
-957 SFSTDNNN
+957 SFSTDNDN
-965 VTINENGVFTA
+965 VTINDKGVFTA
-976 AGSKS
+976 AGSQF
-981 NYTEGVTTVTVT
+981 NYTEGVTHVTVT
-993 ATPSAALA
+993 ATPSEKLA
-1001 EKYTEAKW
+1001 GQYTKATEDF
-1009 TFKFTVRKGK
+1009 TFTVRKGK
-1019 MKPVFMPAFKGA
+1019 MKPEFMSAFNA
-1031 TIKVKTGTKKTI
+1031 TTIKVAKGTKKTI

-1050 GENVSGYFDVKYS
+1050 GEDVSGYFNVGYT
-1063 CSPSLKLT
+1063 CSALPKLSG
-1071 NSNNTM
+1071 SNNKM
-1077 ACTFSTVGT
+1077 T
-1086 YTITVS
+1086 YTFGAEGKYQITVS
-1092 ATPKIINQGTDDEFN
+1092 ATPKIINQGTDTEFD
-1107 YADEYDAPDNVTFTV
+1107 YSQEYDAPDAVTFTV
-1122 DVSGSYTVPTVTL
+1122 DVKASYAVPVVTL
-1135 NPSADK
+1135 NPSAAK

-1151 PAVSVTDA
+1151 PAVSVTES
-1159 QGTAIDK
+1159 GTAIDN
-1166 SKYTMEWTSFAPDFC
+1166 SKYTMEWTSFAPDVC
-1181 KVDAATG
+1181 KVDATTG
-1188 KIEGVSAGDKVK
+1188 KIEGVSAGDNVK
-1200 IQLKVSGNGFED
+1200 IQVAVSGDGFED
-1212 VFAYLLVS
+1212 VFSYILVS
-1220 VDDPAKYRVKAPG
+1220 VDDPAKYRVKATG
-1233 SGVTYSPMTPLFNQ
+1233 SGEKYSPMTPLFNQ

-1259 FTDRDTA
+1259 FTDRQTA

-1271 GLTYGDKNKWA
+1271 GLTYGENNKWA
-1282 DDSSKATWVIKGF
+1282 GDSSPATWLIKGF
-1295 DYYLPGLT
+1295 DYYLSGIT

-1400 ATGGKLTVADK
+1400 ATGGKLSVADK
-1411 NATDKLANPY
+1411 DATGDLKDPY
-1421 DITNYPCNIT
+1421 KITNYPCNIT
-1431 GLATGP
+1431 GLASGP
-1437 ATTGGGKDSNPSPKV
+1437 STTGGGKKNSNPSPTIEDVKN
-1452 EEVMKHF
+1452 HF
-1459 RGMTSFVMTEAGFQN
+1459 RGMTSFEMSASCFQN

-1486 WGDNATPNNGADDNV
+1486 WGSYATPNNGADDNV
-1501 MGSHGWSVLV
+1501 KGSHGWSVLV

-1527 YIYNYG
+1527 YLYNYG

-1543 DEAKGQPVT
+1543 DESKGQTVK
-1552 NYEFNDGETNIIVP
+1552 NYEFDETAANTIEL
-1566 TKAGELSTAK
+1566 TKAGELTTAK
-1576 VNRAMKAGVWTT
+1576 VNRAMAAGVWTT

-1609 RDTPD
+1609 RDTPN

-1683 VWMSSYSNDL
+1683 VWMSSYSNGL

-1710 NFVGDPGTLKGFRG
+1710 NFVGAPGTLKGFRG

-1739 LTVGI
+1739 LTVGM

>member
-1 MRNLPNSDIYSLFF
+1 
-15 NIIYFDWSFFFI
+15 
-27 TFASTIWYEDNF
+27 
-39 DILLMRKEKT
+39 
-49 LVQTTKKYIKINLQ
+49 
-63 TKFSYLF
+63 

-83 MSQKG
+83 VSQKG

-102 AMLFATVV
+102 AMLFATLA
-110 AKAAGD
+110 AKAAGDGD

-162 DTKEKLD
+162 DTKKKLD

-226 IGVYNNKNASETDK
+226 IGIYNYKNASATDK
-240 THAKTAIGRATTGL
+240 TNAQTAIGRATEGL
-254 IAHNNSYSIPSGT
+254 IAHNNSYSIQSGT
-267 LAGDKVVGGWFHKTA
+267 LAGDAVVGGWFHKEA

-306 GAGSSVFG
+306 GAGSNVFG
-314 SVDKDWAMVF
+314 SADKDWEMVV
-324 KQLDIV
+324 KQLNIV
-330 WNMCWNPTDKLMYHA
+330 WDMCWNSTDKLMYHA

-367 TTEPYTFHSAAY
+367 TTKPYTFHSAAY

-393 ALEAMGKAGRTS
+393 ALEAMGKAGRTT
-405 DANYTTLRN
+405 DANYSTLN
-414 HLQELAAGIVAR
+414 SHLQELAAGIVAR

-518 GGGTGND
+518 GGGTGTD
-525 YAAGGKKYRDGSNEY
+525 YAKGGKKYRDGSNEY
-540 YLLGYDVPMVKKI
+540 YLLGYDVPMVKKTDN
-553 EELTEG
+553 LTEG

-564 FIMAATEYERAYQNQ
+564 FIMAATEYERAYQQNQ
-579 DNASQI
+579 DGSAQI

-591 KPAYD
+591 KPSYD
-596 LTQSGATAPKVE
+596 LTQSGAAAPVVE
-608 VCGTGAANATY
+608 VCGTGAAKATY

-643 GNYYCKATVDNTSI
+643 GNYYCEATVGNTSI
-657 QTSTTNIKVNS
+657 QTSATNIKVN
-668 NSSADKQKFT
+668 
-678 VTATAENGT
+678 
-687 VEIKDGAGNVVTS
+687 
-700 GTQVEEGTKL
+700 
-710 VFTANANTGYV
+710 
-721 FDNWTATGGE
+721 
-731 ASDNVYTISSIAADV
+731 
-746 NVKANFKKENTGGG
+746 NTGGG
-760 DTMETTLFSMEINSS
+760 ETGGETTTETVFSYDV
-775 PASLT
+775 PASGELST
-780 VAQKTDNKPTLE
+780 TDTNE
-792 QLTSDHAAITGGTV
+792 GVTGGKIMFASSKNEGDRYKIDNDAKYVKV
-806 TLVNNRS
+806 TLSGNS
-813 KDWTPFSNASITVSD
+813 LK
-828 ISKNYIRINLGKPL
+828 
-842 DAGDVIN
+842 AGDVISV
-849 IKDNSKVFKL
+849 KA
-859 SAEASSSN
+859 SASN
-867 SVSTANGSYTL
+867 SGYGCFAALDTDKKTTLKLGNLTDKGPEDISYTVTERDIL
-878 DANSVLKGK
+878 NGQSSFYLFRESGK
-887 NEIFVFW
+887 SIYVH
-894 SDKSNP
+894 
-900 LSSITITRKTT
+900 SITITRKTT
-911 TQTTSP
+911 TPTTSP

-930 DEETRQPEVRV
+930 DEETLQPEVRV
-941 YGTAD
+941 YGIGD
-946 KLLTLGSDYTL
+946 KLLTLCTDYKL

-965 VTINENGVFTA
+965 VTIKDGVFTA
-976 AGSKS
+976 AGSKF
-981 NYTEGVTTVTVT
+981 NYTEGVTHVTVT
-993 ATPSAALA
+993 ATPSAELA
-1001 EKYTEAKW
+1001 GQYTKA
-1009 TFKFTVRKGK
+1009 TQAFTFTVRKGK

-1031 TIKVKTGTKKTI
+1031 TIKVTKGTKKTI

-1122 DVSGSYTVPTVTL
+1122 EVSGSYTVPTVIL
-1135 NPSADK
+1135 NPSTDK
-1141 TIYVGEVVDA
+1141 TIYVGDVVDA

-1159 QGTAIDK
+1159 SDTAIDN
-1166 SKYTMEWTSFAPDFC
+1166 YTMEWTSFAPDVC

-1200 IQLKVSGNGFED
+1200 IQLRVSGDGFED
-1212 VFAYLLVS
+1212 VFKYVLVS
-1220 VDDPAKYRVKAPG
+1220 VDDPAKYRVKAPK
-1233 SGVTYSPMTPLFNQ
+1233 SGVTYSPMTPFFNGD
-1247 NKTLAVTLGGWS
+1247 NTLAVTLGGWS

-1318 ETQWYDGKLQKVKGG
+1318 ETQWYDGKLQKVEGS

-1400 ATGGKLTVADK
+1400 ATGGKLSVADK
-1411 NATDKLANPY
+1411 SATGDLKDPY
-1421 DITNYPCNIT
+1421 KITNYPCNIT
-1431 GLATGP
+1431 GLASGP
-1437 ATTGGGKDSNPSPKV
+1437 STTGGGKKNSNPSPTIEDVKN
-1452 EEVMKHF
+1452 HF
-1459 RGMTSFVMTEAGFQN
+1459 RGMTSFEMTATGFQN

-1486 WGDNATPNNGADDNV
+1486 WGSYATPNNGADDNV

-1543 DEAKGQPVT
+1543 DEAKGQTVK
-1552 NYEFNDGETNIIVP
+1552 NYEFDEAAANTIEL
-1566 TKAGELSTAK
+1566 TKPGELATAK
-1576 VNRAMKAGVWTT
+1576 VNRKMTAGVWTT

-1601 AIFGKTYD
+1601 AIFGNTYD
-1609 RDTPD
+1609 RETPN

-1622 RVEGTKA
+1622 RVKGTKA

-1639 VAGKPFLIKPA
+1639 VAGKPFLIKPTK
-1650 QDVAS
+1650 DVAS
-1655 INTAEVEGYPYVTI
+1655 INTAEVKGYPYVTI
-1669 ENTQPA
+1669 ENSQPA

-1693 TVKEGDCFIS
+1693 TVQAGDCFIS
-1703 NKDGSFK
+1703 NNDGSFK
-1710 NFVGDPGTLKGFRG
+1710 NFVGESGTLKGFRG
-1724 YLKNIGTNGVSEAKK
+1724 YLKHIGTNGVSEPKK
-1739 LTVGI
+1739 LTVGM
-1744 GSNVTTDETSAID
+1744 GSNVTSDETSAID

-1789 RQFQAL
+1789 RQFQTL

>member
-1 MRNLPNSDIYSLFF
+1 
-15 NIIYFDWSFFFI
+15 
-27 TFASTIWYEDNF
+27 
-39 DILLMRKEKT
+39 
-49 LVQTTKKYIKINLQ
+49 
-63 TKFSYLF
+63 
-70 MKKEEQSFGCGIS
+70 MKKEEQSFCCGIS
-83 MSQKG
+83 VSQKS

-95 LRIVPLF
+95 LRFVPLF
-102 AMLFATVV
+102 AMLFATLA
-110 AKAAGD
+110 AKAASDGD

-150 KADGTSVEIKRN
+150 KADGTSVVIKRN
-162 DTKEKLD
+162 DTKKKLD

-205 YYNSVPNG
+205 YYKSVPNG

-226 IGVYNNKNASETDK
+226 IGIYNNTNASETDRAN
-240 THAKTAIGRATTGL
+240 AKTAIGRAKDGL
-254 IAHNNSYSIPSGT
+254 IAHNKSCSIKPNT
-267 LAGDKVVGGWFHKTA
+267 LAGNSVVGGWFHKTA

-306 GAGSSVFG
+306 GAGSNVFG
-314 SVDKDWAMVF
+314 NADDDWNMVF

-330 WNMCWNPTDKLMYHA
+330 WNMCWNSTDKLMYHA

-352 GTSKSHADTWAGLNG
+352 GTSNSHADTWQGLNG
-367 TTEPYTFHSAAY
+367 TTKPYTFHSAAY

-393 ALEAMGKAGRTS
+393 ALEAMGEAGRTS
-405 DANYTTLRN
+405 DDNYTTLKS
-414 HLQELAAGIVAR
+414 HLQDLADGIVAR

-435 LLDKTDSFKATSYN
+435 LLDKDNTFIPTSYN
-449 GKSASATNYIE
+449 SNWSGKPKSATNYIE

-518 GGGTGND
+518 GGGTGTD

-540 YLLGYDVPMVKKI
+540 YLLGYDVPMVKKS
-553 EELTEG
+553 ERLTEG

-564 FIMAATEYERAYQNQ
+564 FIMAATEYEHAYQNQ
-579 DNASQI
+579 DNASI

-591 KPAYD
+591 KPSYD
-596 LTQSGATAPKVE
+596 LTSGATAPKVE
-608 VCGTGAANATY
+608 VCGTDADQATY
-619 QWYDATTKVAVE
+619 QWYDATTNADVA
-631 GATKAQF
+631 GATKASF
-638 TPQTT
+638 TPSAT
-643 GNYYCKATVDNTSI
+643 GNYYCIATVGSTSI

-668 NSSADKQKFT
+668 GGG
-678 VTATAENGT
+678 E
-687 VEIKDGAGNVVTS
+687 
-700 GTQVEEGTKL
+700 
-710 VFTANANTGYV
+710 
-721 FDNWTATGGE
+721 TGGE
-731 ASDNVYTISSIAADV
+731 TTP
-746 NVKANFKKENTGGG
+746 E
-760 DTMETTLFSMEINSS
+760 TLFSYDV
-775 PASLT
+775 PASGDLST
-780 VAQKTDNKPTLE
+780 TDTNE
-792 QLTSDHAAITGGTV
+792 GVTGGKIMFASKKNDGGKYKIDGDAKYVKV
-806 TLVNNRS
+806 TLSGNS
-813 KDWTPFSNASITVSD
+813 LK
-828 ISKNYIRINLGKPL
+828 
-842 DAGDVIN
+842 AGDVISV
-849 IKDNSKVFKL
+849 KASAPNSGYGCSAALDTDKKTTLKL
-859 SAEASSSN
+859 GNLTGKGPEDI
-867 SVSTANGSYTL
+867 SYTVTKTDIL
-878 DANSVLKGK
+878 NGQSSFYLFRETGK
-887 NEIFVFW
+887 SIYVH
-894 SDKSNP
+894 
-900 LSSITITRKTT
+900 SITITRKTT

-930 DEETRQPEVRV
+930 DEVTKQPEVKV

-946 KLLTLGSDYTL
+946 KLLALGSDYTL

-965 VTINENGVFTA
+965 VTIDDKGVFTA
-976 AGSKS
+976 AGSQF
-981 NYTEGVTTVTVT
+981 NYTEGVTNVTVT

-1001 EKYTEAKW
+1001 GQYTEATW
-1009 TFKFTVRKGK
+1009 TFTFTVRKGK
-1019 MKPVFMPAFKGA
+1019 MKPVFMSAFKGT
-1031 TIKVKTGTKKTI
+1031 TIKVAKGTNKTI

-1050 GENVSGYFDVKYS
+1050 GEDVSGYFDVKYS
-1063 CSPSLKLT
+1063 CDALSKLT
-1071 NSNNTM
+1071 SSNNTM
-1077 ACTFSTVGT
+1077 TYTFSTAGK
-1086 YTITVS
+1086 YQIKVS
-1092 ATPKIINQGTDDEFN
+1092 ATPKIINQDKDDEFD
-1107 YADEYDAPDNVTFTV
+1107 YADEYYAPDNVTFTV
-1122 DVSGSYTVPTVTL
+1122 DVKDSYTVPKVTL
-1135 NPSADK
+1135 NPSTGK

-1151 PAVSVTDA
+1151 PTVSVTDA
-1159 QGTAIDK
+1159 SETAIDK
-1166 SKYTMEWTSFAPDFC
+1166 GKYTMEWTSFAPDVC

-1200 IQLKVSGNGFED
+1200 IQLKVSGEGYED
-1212 VFAYLLVS
+1212 VFAYLHVS

-1233 SGVTYSPMTPLFNQ
+1233 SKETYSPMTPLFNG
-1247 NKTLAVTLGGWS
+1247 NNTLAVTLGGWI
-1259 FTDRDTA
+1259 FTNRDKA
-1266 PVSKE
+1266 PVSSE
-1271 GLTYGDKNKWA
+1271 GLTYGTKNKWA

-1318 ETQWYDGKLQKVKGG
+1318 ETQWYNGKLQEVKGG

-1368 DKSGGVYAYRP
+1368 DKSDGVYAYRP

-1400 ATGGKLTVADK
+1400 ATGGKLTVANK
-1411 NATDKLANPY
+1411 KATGDLKDPY
-1421 DITNYPCNIT
+1421 KITNYPCNIK
-1431 GLATGP
+1431 GLATGTETDGGESG
-1437 ATTGGGKDSNPSPKV
+1437 ATKYPSPTV
-1452 EEVMKHF
+1452 DDVMKHF
-1459 RGMTSFVMTEAGFQN
+1459 RGMTSFEMSATGFQN
-1474 NVYESNIDNKVT
+1474 NVYESNIDNRDT
-1486 WGDNATPNNGADDNV
+1486 WGDNATPNKGADDNV

-1543 DEAKGQPVT
+1543 DEAKGQTVK
-1552 NYEFNDGETNIIVP
+1552 NYEFKDDATNTIVP
-1566 TKAGELSTAK
+1566 TKAGELTTAK

-1609 RDTPD
+1609 RDHLD

-1650 QDVAS
+1650 QEVTS
-1655 INTAEVEGYPYVTI
+1655 INTADVTAYPYVTI

-1693 TVKEGDCFIS
+1693 EVKAGDCFIS
-1703 NKDGSFK
+1703 NNDGSFK
-1710 NFVGDPGTLKGFRG
+1710 NFVGTSGTLKGFRG
-1724 YLKNIGTNGVSEAKK
+1724 YLKHIGTNGVSEAKK
-1739 LTVGI
+1739 LTVGM
-1744 GSNVTTDETSAID
+1744 GSNVTSDETSAID
-1757 GILIDGDMPADSVTA
+1757 GILIDGDIPADSVTA

-1779 LNGQVVATSY
+1779 LNGQIVATSY

>member
-1 MRNLPNSDIYSLFF
+1 
-15 NIIYFDWSFFFI
+15 
-27 TFASTIWYEDNF
+27 
-39 DILLMRKEKT
+39 
-49 LVQTTKKYIKINLQ
+49 
-63 TKFSYLF
+63 

-83 MSQKG
+83 VSQKG

-102 AMLFATVV
+102 AMLFATLA
-110 AKAAGD
+110 AKAAGDGD

-138 YANSTAFGLAKY
+138 KANTKDSGLAKY
-150 KADGTSVEIKRN
+150 KVDGTSVVKVEDRFKPTDLKN
-162 DTKEKLD
+162 DKLD

-197 SVKEYGDA
+197 SVKDYGDDFFSKVA
-205 YYNSVPNG
+205 NT

-240 THAKTAIGRATTGL
+240 KNAKTAIGRATEGL
-254 IAHNNSYSIPSGT
+254 IAHNNSYSIQSGT
-267 LAGDKVVGGWFHKTA
+267 LAGDAVVGGWFHKAA

-306 GAGSSVFG
+306 GNGSNVFG
-314 SVDKDWAMVF
+314 SANDDWNMVF
-324 KQLDIV
+324 KQLNIV
-330 WNMCWNPTDKLMYHA
+330 WNMCWNSKDKLMYHA

-352 GTSKSHADTWAGLNG
+352 KESNSHADTWQGLNG
-367 TTEPYTFHSAAY
+367 TTKPYTFHSAAY

-393 ALEAMGKAGRTS
+393 ALEAMGNAGRTS
-405 DANYTTLRN
+405 DTNYSTLKS

-472 KAVRLGL
+472 KAARLGL
-479 IDAKYK
+479 IDATYK

-518 GGGTGND
+518 GGGTGTD
-525 YAAGGKKYRDGSNEY
+525 YAKGGKKYRDGSNEY
-540 YLLGYDVPMVKKI
+540 YLLGYDVPMVKKS
-553 EELTEG
+553 EGLTEG

-596 LTQSGATAPKVE
+596 MTQSGATAPQVE

-643 GNYYCKATVDNTSI
+643 GNYYCEATVGSTSI
-657 QTSTTNIKVNS
+657 KTSATNIKVNS

-687 VEIKDGAGNVVTS
+687 VEIKDGNDNVVKS

-710 VFTANANTGYV
+710 IFTAKANTGYV
-721 FDNWTATGGE
+721 FDSWTANGG
-731 ASDNVYTISSIAADV
+731 AANGNVYTISSLNADAKV
-746 NVKANFKKENTGGG
+746 TANFKNENTGGG
-760 DTMETTLFSMEINSS
+760 ETVETTLFSMVTTA
-775 PASLT
+775 ASDVS
-780 VAQKTDNKPTLE
+780 VASGATQSLDGNADK
-792 QLTSDHAAITGGTV
+792 TGGSAELYNGKSSATVMISKTEGVKLNGSSKSYMKV
-806 TLVNNRS
+806 TL
-813 KDWTPFSNASITVSD
+813 D
-828 ISKNYIRINLGKPL
+828 KPL
-842 DAGDVIN
+842 AKGDVIAAPGCGSSFYVTSADTKTTDAPEVN
-849 IKDNSKVFKL
+849 ATGYTIPENSDLIGKNVVYFW
-859 SAEASSSN
+859 S
-867 SVSTANGSYTL
+867 G
-878 DANSVLKGK
+878 KGK
-887 NEIFVFW
+887 TV
-894 SDKSNP
+894 
-900 LSSITITRKTT
+900 TITRKTT
-911 TQTTSP
+911 TPTTSP

-941 YGTAD
+941 YGIGD
-946 KLLTLGSDYTL
+946 KLLTLGTDYTL

-965 VTINENGVFTA
+965 VTFDDKGVFTA

-993 ATPSAALA
+993 ATPSEALA
-1001 EKYTEAKW
+1001 GQYTKATENF
-1009 TFKFTVRKGK
+1009 TFTVRKGK

-1063 CSPSLKLT
+1063 CSNLSGLK

-1077 ACTFSTVGT
+1077 TCTFSTVGT

-1092 ATPKIINQGTDDEFN
+1092 ATPKVINQGKDDEFN
-1107 YADEYDAPDNVTFTV
+1107 YADEYDAPEAVTFTV
-1122 DVSGSYTVPTVTL
+1122 DVSGDYTVPKVTL
-1135 NPSADK
+1135 DPSTDK
-1141 TIYVGEVVDA
+1141 TIYVGQVVDA

-1159 QGTAIDK
+1159 QDTAIDK
-1166 SKYTMEWTSFAPDFC
+1166 SKYTMEWTSFAPDVC
-1181 KVDAATG
+1181 KVDATTG

-1233 SGVTYSPMTPLFNQ
+1233 SGMTYSPMTPFFNQ

-1259 FTDRDTA
+1259 FTNRSEA

-1271 GLTYGDKNKWA
+1271 GLTYGDNNKWA
-1282 DDSSKATWVIKGF
+1282 KDSSKATWVIKGF

-1400 ATGGKLTVADK
+1400 ATGGKLTVANK
-1411 NATDKLANPY
+1411 KATGDLKDPY
-1421 DITNYPCNIT
+1421 KITNYPCNIT
-1431 GLATGP
+1431 GLASGTE
-1437 ATTGGGKDSNPSPKV
+1437 TDGGKSGATKYPSPTENDVKN
-1452 EEVMKHF
+1452 HF
-1459 RGMTSFVMTEAGFQN
+1459 RGMTFFEMSATGFQN
-1474 NVYESNIDNKVT
+1474 NVYESNIDNKET
-1486 WGDNATPNNGADDNV
+1486 WKNNATPNNGADDNV
-1501 MGSHGWSVLV
+1501 KGSHGWSVLV

-1527 YIYNYG
+1527 YLYSYG

-1543 DEAKGQPVT
+1543 DESKGQTVK
-1552 NYEFNDGETNIIVP
+1552 NYEFDETAANTIEL
-1566 TKAGELSTAK
+1566 TKAGELTTAK
-1576 VNRAMKAGVWTT
+1576 VNRAMAAGVWTT

-1609 RDTPD
+1609 RDTPS

-1639 VAGKPFLIKPA
+1639 VAGKPFLIKPTK
-1650 QDVAS
+1650 DVAS
-1655 INTAEVEGYPYVTI
+1655 INTAEVKGYPYVTI

-1683 VWMSSYSNDL
+1683 VWMSSYSNGL
-1693 TVKEGDCFIS
+1693 TVKKGDCFIS

-1739 LTVGI
+1739 LTVGM

-1800 VVNGK
+1800 VVSGK

>member
-1 MRNLPNSDIYSLFF
+1 
-15 NIIYFDWSFFFI
+15 
-27 TFASTIWYEDNF
+27 
-39 DILLMRKEKT
+39 
-49 LVQTTKKYIKINLQ
+49 
-63 TKFSYLF
+63 
-70 MKKEEQSFGCGIS
+70 MKKEEQSFCCGIS
-83 MSQKG
+83 VSQKS

-95 LRIVPLF
+95 LRFVPLF
-102 AMLFATVV
+102 AMLFATLA
-110 AKAAGD
+110 AKAASDGD
-116 GVKFNPGV
+116 GVTFNKDV

-150 KADGTSVEIKRN
+150 KADGTSVVIKRN
-162 DTKEKLD
+162 DTKKKLD

-205 YYNSVPNG
+205 YYKSVPNG

-226 IGVYNNKNASETDK
+226 IGIYNNTNASETDRAN
-240 THAKTAIGRATTGL
+240 AKTAIGRAKDGL
-254 IAHNNSYSIPSGT
+254 IAHNNSCSIKPNT
-267 LAGDKVVGGWFHKTA
+267 LAGNSVVGGWFHKTA

-306 GAGSSVFG
+306 GTGSNVFG
-314 SVDKDWAMVF
+314 SADDDWNMVF

-330 WNMCWNPTDKLMYHA
+330 WKMCWNSTDKLMYHA

-352 GTSKSHADTWAGLNG
+352 GTSKSHADTWKGLNG
-367 TTEPYTFHSAAY
+367 KTKPYTFHSAAY

-405 DANYTTLRN
+405 DANYTTLKS

-479 IDAKYK
+479 IDTKYK

-518 GGGTGND
+518 GGGTGTD
-525 YAAGGKKYRDGSNEY
+525 YAAGGKKFRDGSNEY
-540 YLLGYDVPMVKKI
+540 YLLGYDVPMVKKT
-553 EELTEG
+553 EGLTEG

-579 DNASQI
+579 DGSAQI

-591 KPAYD
+591 KPSYD
-596 LTQSGATAPKVE
+596 LTQPGSAPVVE
-608 VCGTGAANATY
+608 VCGTDAANAKY
-619 QWYDATTKVAVE
+619 QWYDATTGKAVD

-638 TPQTT
+638 TPRTT
-643 GNYYCKATVDNTSI
+643 GNYYCIATVGSTSI
-657 QTSTTNIKVNS
+657 KTSTTNIKVNS

-678 VTATAENGT
+678 VTATAVNGT
-687 VEIKDGAGNVVTS
+687 VEIKDGKGNVVTS

-710 VFTANANTGYV
+710 IFTAKANTGYV
-721 FDNWTATGGE
+721 FGSWDATGG
-731 ASDNVYTISSIAADV
+731 AADGNVYTINSLAADA
-746 NVKANFKKENTGGG
+746 NVTANFKKENTGGG
-760 DTMETTLFSMEINSS
+760 ETVETTLFSMVINSS

-780 VAQKTDNKPTLE
+780 VTEGTTGVPTYK
-792 QLTSDHAAITGGTV
+792 QLTGEHAAITGGTV
-806 TLVNNRS
+806 TLVNTRN

-828 ISKNYIRINLGKPL
+828 RGKNYIRINLDKPL

-849 IKDNSKVFKL
+849 IKDNSKAFKL

-867 SVSTANGSYTL
+867 SVSTSNGSYTL
-878 DANSVLKGK
+878 DENSVLKGR

-894 SDKSNP
+894 SDNSNL

-911 TQTTSP
+911 TQTTSQ

-930 DEETRQPEVRV
+930 DEETKQPEVKV
-941 YGTAD
+941 YDTAD
-946 KLLTLGSDYTL
+946 KLLALGSDYTL

-965 VTINENGVFTA
+965 VTVNDKGVFTA

-981 NYTEGVTTVTVT
+981 NYTEGVTNVTVT

-1001 EKYTEAKW
+1001 GKYTKATS
-1009 TFKFTVRKGK
+1009 TFTFTVRKGK
-1019 MKPVFMPAFKGA
+1019 MKPVFMSAFNGA
-1031 TIKVKTGTKKTI
+1031 TIKVAKGTRKTI

-1050 GENVSGYFDVKYS
+1050 GEDVSGYFDVTYS
-1063 CSPSLKLT
+1063 CDALSKLT
-1071 NSNNTM
+1071 SSNNTM
-1077 ACTFSTVGT
+1077 TYTFSKAGT

-1092 ATPKIINQGTDDEFN
+1092 ATPKIINKGTDDEFN
-1107 YADEYDAPDNVTFTV
+1107 YADEYDAPDKVTFTV
-1122 DVSGSYTVPTVTL
+1122 DVKDSYTVPTVIL
-1135 NPSADK
+1135 DPYNM
-1141 TIYVGEVVDA
+1141 TIYVGKVVEA

-1159 QGTAIDK
+1159 QGTAIDN
-1166 SKYTMEWTSFAPDFC
+1166 YTMEWTSFAPDVC
-1181 KVDAATG
+1181 KVDATTG

-1200 IQLKVSGNGFED
+1200 IQLKVSGESFED
-1212 VFAYLLVS
+1212 VFAYVLVS

-1233 SGVTYSPMTPLFNQ
+1233 SGEKYSPMTPFFNGD
-1247 NKTLAVTLGGWS
+1247 KTLAVTLGGWI
-1259 FTDRDTA
+1259 FTDRTKDV

-1271 GLTYGDKNKWA
+1271 GLTYGDKNKWP

-1318 ETQWYDGKLQKVKGG
+1318 ETQWYNGKLQPVKGG

-1368 DKSGGVYAYRP
+1368 DKSDGVYAYRP

-1411 NATDKLANPY
+1411 KATGDLKDPY
-1421 DITNYPCNIT
+1421 KITNYPCNIS
-1431 GLATGP
+1431 GLATG
-1437 ATTGGGKDSNPSPKV
+1437 TETDGGKNGATKYPSPTVDDVK
-1452 EEVMKHF
+1452 KHF

-1474 NVYESNIDNKVT
+1474 NVYESNIDNKET
-1486 WGDNATPNNGADDNV
+1486 WGDNATPNNGADDKV
-1501 MGSHGWSVLV
+1501 KGSHGWSVLV

-1543 DEAKGQPVT
+1543 DEAAGQTVKSC
-1552 NYEFNDGETNIIVP
+1552 EFNDDATNTIVP
-1566 TKAGELSTAK
+1566 TKAGELTTAK
-1576 VNRAMKAGVWTT
+1576 VNRKMTAGVWTT

-1609 RDTPD
+1609 RETPD

-1650 QDVAS
+1650 KDVAS
-1655 INTAEVEGYPYVTI
+1655 INTAEVEAYPYVTI

-1683 VWMSSYSNDL
+1683 VWMSSYNNDL
-1693 TVKEGDCFIS
+1693 TVQAGDCFIS

-1710 NFVGDPGTLKGFRG
+1710 NFVGTPGTLKGFRG
-1724 YLKNIGTNGVSEAKK
+1724 YLRHIGTNGVSEAKK
-1739 LTVGI
+1739 LTVGM
-1744 GSNVTTDETSAID
+1744 GSNVTSDETSAID

-1795 PGGVY
+1795 PDGVY

>member
-1 MRNLPNSDIYSLFF
+1 
-15 NIIYFDWSFFFI
+15 
-27 TFASTIWYEDNF
+27 
-39 DILLMRKEKT
+39 
-49 LVQTTKKYIKINLQ
+49 
-63 TKFSYLF
+63 

-102 AMLFATVV
+102 AMLFATVA
-110 AKAAGD
+110 AKAAGDGD

-124 RYSQWAINSRAHDF
+124 RYSQWAINSRLHDF
-138 YANSTAFGLAKY
+138 YGNTKLFGFDVYDANNTKKSTVQWK
-150 KADGTSVEIKRN
+150 N
-162 DTKEKLD
+162 DKKGNIDKSFD
-169 YVPGLVAKSMI
+169 YVAGLVAKATL
-180 EAADYYQNFDW
+180 EAADYYAGFDW
-191 SKPWFA
+191 SKPWFYSA
-197 SVKEYGDA
+197 QAFAAEVTYSNDSKPTLDA
-205 YYNSVPNG
+205 M
-213 GGSLDDLNAVKLY
+213 NAVKMYFPILSSSLKSDNVVTKANTALANLANDMKNY
-226 IGVYNNKNASETDK
+226 NTNYSIGGSKSTLNEGNASDAQK
-240 THAKTAIGRATTGL
+240 QMF
-254 IAHNNSYSIPSGT
+254 
-267 LAGDKVVGGWFHKTA
+267 GGWFHKSSD
-282 YNNQMWLDGA
+282 YVDQMWLDGA
-292 YMGSALLAQIVNFN
+292 YMGSATLAQLTGYLGDSKNI
-306 GAGSSVFG
+306 FG
-314 SVDKDWAMVF
+314 SKEADWNMVA
-324 KQLDIV
+324 KQLNIV
-330 WNMCWNPTDKLMYHA
+330 WNQCWDSNKQLMYHA
-345 FEANAGT
+345 FSAT
-352 GTSKSHADTWAGLNG
+352 GDAKASTETNKTWAGISNSADA
-367 TTEPYTFHSAAY
+367 PVYHSAAF
-379 WGRANAWYIFALVD
+379 WGRANSWYFFALVD
-393 ALEAMGKAGRTS
+393 ALEAMKNDKQENTE
-405 DANYTTLRN
+405 NYKTLKS
-414 HLQELAAGIVAR
+414 HLDSFAAGIVKW
-426 QASNGGWYQ
+426 QDQTTGGWYQ
-435 LLDKTDSFKATSYN
+435 VMDEKGDYKASNYNSSYRWTTSYN
-449 GKSASATNYIE
+449 NYIE

-479 IDAKYK
+479 LEDTYRGA
-485 ENAKKAFECLVN
+485 AKKAFEGIVN
-497 NYTYLKDGSLEIWG
+497 NFVAPKADGTINIW
-511 SCRSAGL
+511 SSSRSAGL
-518 GGGTGND
+518 GGSH
-525 YAAGGKKYRDGSNEY
+525 YRDGSKIY
-540 YLLGYDVPMVKKI
+540 YILGTDTKI
-553 EELTEG
+553 VTKEDNLTEG

-579 DNASQI
+579 DGSAQI

-591 KPAYD
+591 QPSYD

-657 QTSTTNIKVNS
+657 QTSATNIKVNS
-668 NSSADKQKFT
+668 NSSADKQKYT

-721 FDNWTATGGE
+721 FDSWTATGGE
-731 ASDNVYTISSIAADV
+731 ASGNVYTISSIAADV

-760 DTMETTLFSMEINSS
+760 DTMETTLFSMVTTTTNKVRV
-775 PASLT
+775 AS
-780 VAQKTDNKPTLE
+780 KTIQTLDNY
-792 QLTSDHAAITGGTV
+792 ANITGGSAVLYNGHATDEKEMISSTDGVNLNGSSKSYMKV
-806 TLVNNRS
+806 TLN
-813 KDWTPFSNASITVSD
+813 
-828 ISKNYIRINLGKPL
+828 KPL
-842 DAGDVIN
+842 AKGDVIAAPGCGSSFYVTSADTKTTDAPKVN
-849 IKDNSKVFKL
+849 ATGYTIPENSDLIGKTVIYFWR
-859 SAEASSSN
+859 
-867 SVSTANGSYTL
+867 G
-878 DANSVLKGK
+878 KGK
-887 NEIFVFW
+887 
-894 SDKSNP
+894 
-900 LSSITITRKTT
+900 SITITRKTT
-911 TQTTSP
+911 TPTTSP

-930 DEETRQPEVRV
+930 DEVTKQPEVKV

-946 KLLTLGSDYTL
+946 KLLILGSDYTL

-981 NYTEGVTTVTVT
+981 NYTEGVTNVTVT

-1001 EKYTEAKW
+1001 GQYTEA
-1009 TFKFTVRKGK
+1009 TENFTFTVRKGK
-1019 MKPVFMPAFKGA
+1019 
-1031 TIKVKTGTKKTI
+1031 
-1043 EVPLNYG
+1043 
-1050 GENVSGYFDVKYS
+1050 
-1063 CSPSLKLT
+1063 
-1071 NSNNTM
+1071 
-1077 ACTFSTVGT
+1077 
-1086 YTITVS
+1086 
-1092 ATPKIINQGTDDEFN
+1092 
-1107 YADEYDAPDNVTFTV
+1107 
-1122 DVSGSYTVPTVTL
+1122 
-1135 NPSADK
+1135 
-1141 TIYVGEVVDA
+1141 
-1151 PAVSVTDA
+1151 
-1159 QGTAIDK
+1159 
-1166 SKYTMEWTSFAPDFC
+1166 
-1181 KVDAATG
+1181 
-1188 KIEGVSAGDKVK
+1188 
-1200 IQLKVSGNGFED
+1200 
-1212 VFAYLLVS
+1212 
-1220 VDDPAKYRVKAPG
+1220 DDPAKYRVKAPG

-1400 ATGGKLTVADK
+1400 ATGGKLSVADK
-1411 NATDKLANPY
+1411 SATGDLKDPY
-1421 DITNYPCNIT
+1421 KITNYPCNIT

-1474 NVYESNIDNKVT
+1474 NVYESNIDNKDT
-1486 WGDNATPNNGADDNV
+1486 WGESATPNNGADDNV

-1543 DEAKGQPVT
+1543 DEAKGQTVK
-1552 NYEFNDGETNIIVP
+1552 NYEFDEAAANTIEL
-1566 TKAGELSTAK
+1566 TKAGELTTAK
-1576 VNRAMKAGVWTT
+1576 VNRAMAAGVWTT

-1609 RDTPD
+1609 RYTPN

-1639 VAGKPFLIKPA
+1639 VAGKPFLIKPTK
-1650 QDVAS
+1650 DVAS
-1655 INTAEVEGYPYVTI
+1655 INTADVEAYPYVTI

-1683 VWMSSYSNDL
+1683 VWMSSYSNGL
-1693 TVKEGDCFIS
+1693 KVQAGDCFIS
-1703 NKDGSFK
+1703 NNDGSFK
-1710 NFVGDPGTLKGFRG
+1710 NFVGESGTLKGFRG

-1739 LTVGI
+1739 LTVGM

>member
-1 MRNLPNSDIYSLFF
+1 
-15 NIIYFDWSFFFI
+15 
-27 TFASTIWYEDNF
+27 
-39 DILLMRKEKT
+39 
-49 LVQTTKKYIKINLQ
+49 
-63 TKFSYLF
+63 

-116 GVKFNPGV
+116 GDGVKFNPGV

-138 YANSTAFGLAKY
+138 KANTKDSGLAKY
-150 KADGTSVEIKRN
+150 KVDGTSVVKVEDRFKPTDLKN
-162 DTKEKLD
+162 DKLD

-197 SVKEYGDA
+197 SVKDYGDDFFSKVA
-205 YYNSVPNG
+205 NT

-226 IGVYNNKNASETDK
+226 IGIYNYKNASATDK
-240 THAKTAIGRATTGL
+240 ENAQTAIGRATEGL
-254 IAHNNSYSIPSGT
+254 IAHNNSYSIQSGT
-267 LAGDKVVGGWFHKTA
+267 LAGDAVVGGWFHKEA

-306 GAGSSVFG
+306 GTGSNVFG
-314 SVDKDWAMVF
+314 SANDDWNMVF
-324 KQLDIV
+324 KQLNIV
-330 WNMCWNPTDKLMYHA
+330 WNMCWNSTDKLMYHA

-352 GTSKSHADTWAGLNG
+352 KESNSHADTWQGLNG
-367 TTEPYTFHSAAY
+367 KTEPYTFHSAAY

-393 ALEAMGKAGRTS
+393 ALEAMGKAGRTTGT
-405 DANYTTLRN
+405 NYTTLKT
-414 HLQELAAGIVAR
+414 HLQDLAAGIVAR
-426 QASNGGWYQ
+426 QADNGGWYQ
-435 LLDKTDSFKATSYN
+435 LLDKTDSFEATSYN
-449 GKSASATNYIE
+449 SNWSGKPSSATNYIE

-472 KAVRLGL
+472 KAARLGL

-518 GGGTGND
+518 GGGTDGI
-525 YAAGGKKYRDGSNEY
+525 YAEGGKKFRDGSNEY
-540 YLLGYDVPMVKKI
+540 YLLGYDVPMVEKK
-553 EELTEG
+553 EGLTEG

-579 DNASQI
+579 DNASI

-596 LTQSGATAPKVE
+596 LTQSGATAPVVE
-608 VCGTGAANATY
+608 VCGTDAANATY

-638 TPQTT
+638 TPQAT
-643 GNYYCKATVDNTSI
+643 GNYYCEATVGSTSI
-657 QTSTTNIKVNS
+657 KTSATNIKVN
-668 NSSADKQKFT
+668 
-678 VTATAENGT
+678 
-687 VEIKDGAGNVVTS
+687 
-700 GTQVEEGTKL
+700 
-710 VFTANANTGYV
+710 
-721 FDNWTATGGE
+721 
-731 ASDNVYTISSIAADV
+731 
-746 NVKANFKKENTGGG
+746 NTGGG
-760 DTMETTLFSMEINSS
+760 ETGGETTTETVFSYDV
-775 PASLT
+775 PASGELST
-780 VAQKTDNKPTLE
+780 TDTNE
-792 QLTSDHAAITGGTV
+792 GVTGGKIMFASSKNEGDRYKIDNDAKYVKV
-806 TLVNNRS
+806 TLSGNS
-813 KDWTPFSNASITVSD
+813 LK
-828 ISKNYIRINLGKPL
+828 
-842 DAGDVIN
+842 AGDVISV
-849 IKDNSKVFKL
+849 KA
-859 SAEASSSN
+859 SASN
-867 SVSTANGSYTL
+867 SGYGCFAALDTDKKTILKLGDLTGKGPEDISYTVTERDIL
-878 DANSVLKGK
+878 NGQSSFYLFRESGK
-887 NEIFVFW
+887 SIYVH
-894 SDKSNP
+894 
-900 LSSITITRKTT
+900 SITITRKTT
-911 TQTTSP
+911 TPTTSP
-917 LVIAVEDVEMNVT
+917 LVIAVYDVEMNVT
-930 DEETRQPEVRV
+930 DEVTKQPEVKV
-941 YGTAD
+941 YGIGY
-946 KLLTLGSDYTL
+946 KLLTLGTDYKL
-957 SFSTDNNN
+957 SFSTDNDN

-981 NYTEGVTTVTVT
+981 NYTEGVTNVTVT

-1031 TIKVKTGTKKTI
+1031 TIKVAKGTKKTI

-1050 GENVSGYFDVKYS
+1050 GEDVSGYFDVTYS
-1063 CSPSLKLT
+1063 CSGLSGLT
-1071 NSNNTM
+1071 SSDNKMTYKFN
-1077 ACTFSTVGT
+1077 TVGT

-1122 DVSGSYTVPTVTL
+1122 DVKDSYTVPKVTL
-1135 NPSADK
+1135 NPSTDK
-1141 TIYVGEVVDA
+1141 TIYVGDVVDA

-1159 QGTAIDK
+1159 SDTAIDN
-1166 SKYTMEWTSFAPDFC
+1166 YTMEWTSFAPDVC

-1266 PVSKE
+1266 PVSSE
-1271 GLTYGDKNKWA
+1271 GLTYGKNNKWA

-1400 ATGGKLTVADK
+1400 ATGGKLSVADK
-1411 NATDKLANPY
+1411 SATGDLKDPY
-1421 DITNYPCNIT
+1421 KITNYPCNIT

-1486 WGDNATPNNGADDNV
+1486 WGSYATPNNGADDNV

-1543 DEAKGQPVT
+1543 DEAKGQTVK
-1552 NYEFNDGETNIIVP
+1552 NYEFDEAAANTIEL
-1566 TKAGELSTAK
+1566 TKAGELATAK

-1609 RDTPD
+1609 RENSD

-1639 VAGKPFLIKPA
+1639 VAGKPFLIKPTK
-1650 QDVAS
+1650 DVTS

-1669 ENTQPA
+1669 ENTKPA
-1675 EWCKGNGY
+1675 EWCSGNGY

-1744 GSNVTTDETSAID
+1744 DSNVTTDETSAID

-1789 RQFQAL
+1789 RQFQVL

>member
-1 MRNLPNSDIYSLFF
+1 
-15 NIIYFDWSFFFI
+15 
-27 TFASTIWYEDNF
+27 
-39 DILLMRKEKT
+39 
-49 LVQTTKKYIKINLQ
+49 
-63 TKFSYLF
+63 

-83 MSQKG
+83 VSQKG

-102 AMLFATVV
+102 AMLFATVA
-110 AKAAGD
+110 AKAAGDGD

-124 RYSQWAINSRAHDF
+124 RYSQWAINSRLHDF

-162 DTKEKLD
+162 DTKKKLD

-180 EAADYYQNFDW
+180 EAADYYQDFDW

-226 IGVYNNKNASETDK
+226 IGIYNYKNASATDK
-240 THAKTAIGRATTGL
+240 ENAQTAIGRATTGL
-254 IAHNNSYSIPSGT
+254 IAHNKNNSIPSGT
-267 LAGDKVVGGWFHKTA
+267 LASDAVVGGWFHKTA

-306 GAGSSVFG
+306 GAGSNVFG
-314 SVDKDWAMVF
+314 SADKDWEMVV
-324 KQLDIV
+324 KQLNIV
-330 WNMCWNPTDKLMYHA
+330 WNMCWNSTDKLMYHA

-367 TTEPYTFHSAAY
+367 TTKPYTFHSAAY

-414 HLQELAAGIVAR
+414 HLQDLAAGIVAR
-426 QASNGGWYQ
+426 QADNGGWYQ
-435 LLDKTDSFKATSYN
+435 LLDKDNTFTATSYN
-449 GKSASATNYIE
+449 SSWSGKPKSTTNYIE

-472 KAVRLGL
+472 KAARLGL

-485 ENAKKAFECLVN
+485 ENARKAFECLVN

-518 GGGTGND
+518 GGGTGTD
-525 YAAGGKKYRDGSNEY
+525 YAKGGKKYRDGSNEY
-540 YLLGYDVPMVKKI
+540 YLLGYDVPMVKKT

-619 QWYDATTKVAVE
+619 QWYDATTGNAVD
-631 GATKAQF
+631 GAGTKEAQF

-643 GNYYCKATVDNTSI
+643 GDYYCVATVGSTSI
-657 QTSTTNIKVNS
+657 QTSTTNIKVN
-668 NSSADKQKFT
+668 
-678 VTATAENGT
+678 
-687 VEIKDGAGNVVTS
+687 
-700 GTQVEEGTKL
+700 
-710 VFTANANTGYV
+710 
-721 FDNWTATGGE
+721 
-731 ASDNVYTISSIAADV
+731 
-746 NVKANFKKENTGGG
+746 NTGGG
-760 DTMETTLFSMEINSS
+760 ETGGETTTETVFSYDV
-775 PASLT
+775 PASGELST
-780 VAQKTDNKPTLE
+780 TDTNE
-792 QLTSDHAAITGGTV
+792 GVTGGKIMFASSKNEGDRYKIDNDAKYVKV
-806 TLVNNRS
+806 TLSGNS
-813 KDWTPFSNASITVSD
+813 LK
-828 ISKNYIRINLGKPL
+828 
-842 DAGDVIN
+842 AGDVISV
-849 IKDNSKVFKL
+849 KA
-859 SAEASSSN
+859 SASN
-867 SVSTANGSYTL
+867 SGYGCFAALDTDKKTTLKLGNLTDKGPEDISYTVTERDIL
-878 DANSVLKGK
+878 NGQSSFYLFRESGK
-887 NEIFVFW
+887 SIYVH
-894 SDKSNP
+894 
-900 LSSITITRKTT
+900 SITITRKTT
-911 TQTTSP
+911 TPTTSP
-917 LVIAVEDVEMNVT
+917 LVIAVENVEMNVT

-941 YGTAD
+941 YGIGD
-946 KLLTLGSDYTL
+946 KRLTLGTDYKL
-957 SFSTDNNN
+957 SFSTDNDN
-965 VTINENGVFTA
+965 VTINDKGVFTA
-976 AGSKS
+976 AGSQF
-981 NYTEGVTTVTVT
+981 NYTEGVTHVTVT
-993 ATPSAALA
+993 ATPSEKLA
-1001 EKYTEAKW
+1001 GQYTKATEDF
-1009 TFKFTVRKGK
+1009 TFTVRKGK
-1019 MKPVFMPAFKGA
+1019 MKPEFMSAFNA
-1031 TIKVKTGTKKTI
+1031 TTIKVAKGTKKTI

-1050 GENVSGYFDVKYS
+1050 GEDVSGYFNVGYT
-1063 CSPSLKLT
+1063 CSALPKLSG
-1071 NSNNTM
+1071 SNNKM
-1077 ACTFSTVGT
+1077 T
-1086 YTITVS
+1086 YTFGAEGKYQITVS
-1092 ATPKIINQGTDDEFN
+1092 ATPKIINQGTDTEFD
-1107 YADEYDAPDNVTFTV
+1107 YSQEYDAPDAVTFTV
-1122 DVSGSYTVPTVTL
+1122 DVKASYAVPVVTL
-1135 NPSADK
+1135 NPSAAK

-1151 PAVSVTDA
+1151 PAVSVTES
-1159 QGTAIDK
+1159 GTAIDN
-1166 SKYTMEWTSFAPDFC
+1166 SKYTMEWTSFAPDVC
-1181 KVDAATG
+1181 KVDATTG
-1188 KIEGVSAGDKVK
+1188 KIEGVSAGDNVK
-1200 IQLKVSGNGFED
+1200 IQVAVSGDGFED
-1212 VFAYLLVS
+1212 VFSYILVS
-1220 VDDPAKYRVKAPG
+1220 VDDPAKYRVKATG
-1233 SGVTYSPMTPLFNQ
+1233 SGEKYSPMTPLFNQ

-1318 ETQWYDGKLQKVKGG
+1318 ETQWYDGKLQKVEGS

-1390 KVVASEATIS
+1390 KVVTSEATIS
-1400 ATGGKLTVADK
+1400 ATGGKLSVADK
-1411 NATDKLANPY
+1411 SATGDLKNPY
-1421 DITNYPCNIT
+1421 KITNYPCNIT
-1431 GLATGP
+1431 GLASGP
-1437 ATTGGGKDSNPSPKV
+1437 STTGGGKKNSNPSPTIEDVKN
-1452 EEVMKHF
+1452 HF
-1459 RGMTSFVMTEAGFQN
+1459 RGMTSFEMTATGFQN

-1486 WGDNATPNNGADDNV
+1486 WGSYATPNNGADDNV

-1543 DEAKGQPVT
+1543 DEAKGQTVK
-1552 NYEFNDGETNIIVP
+1552 NYEFDEAAANTIEL
-1566 TKAGELSTAK
+1566 TKPGELATAK
-1576 VNRAMKAGVWTT
+1576 VNRKMTAGVWTT

-1601 AIFGKTYD
+1601 AIFGNTYD
-1609 RDTPD
+1609 RETPN

-1622 RVEGTKA
+1622 RVKGTKA

-1639 VAGKPFLIKPA
+1639 VAGKPFLIKPTK
-1650 QDVAS
+1650 DVAS
-1655 INTAEVEGYPYVTI
+1655 INTAEVKGYPYVTI
-1669 ENTQPA
+1669 ENSQPA

-1693 TVKEGDCFIS
+1693 TVQAGDCFIS
-1703 NKDGSFK
+1703 NNDGSFK
-1710 NFVGDPGTLKGFRG
+1710 NFVGESGTLKGFRG

-1739 LTVGI
+1739 LTVGM
-1744 GSNVTTDETSAID
+1744 GSNVTTDETSTID
-1757 GILIDGDMPADSVTA
+1757 GILIDGDMLADSVTA

-1800 VVNGK
+1800 VVSGK

>member
-1 MRNLPNSDIYSLFF
+1 
-15 NIIYFDWSFFFI
+15 
-27 TFASTIWYEDNF
+27 
-39 DILLMRKEKT
+39 
-49 LVQTTKKYIKINLQ
+49 
-63 TKFSYLF
+63 

-83 MSQKG
+83 VSQKG

-116 GVKFNPGV
+116 GDGVKFNPGV
-124 RYSQWAINSRAHDF
+124 RYSQWAINSRLHDF
-138 YANSTAFGLAKY
+138 YGNTKLFGFDVYDANNTKKSTVQWK
-150 KADGTSVEIKRN
+150 N
-162 DTKEKLD
+162 DKKGNIDKNFD
-169 YVPGLVAKSMI
+169 YVAGLVAKATL
-180 EAADYYQNFDW
+180 EAADYYAGFDW
-191 SKPWFA
+191 SKPWFYSA
-197 SVKEYGDA
+197 QAFAAEVTYSNDSKPTLDA
-205 YYNSVPNG
+205 M
-213 GGSLDDLNAVKLY
+213 NAVKMYFPILSSSLKSDNVVKKANTALTNLAKDMKNY
-226 IGVYNNKNASETDK
+226 NTNYSIGGSKSTLNEGNASDAQK
-240 THAKTAIGRATTGL
+240 QMF
-254 IAHNNSYSIPSGT
+254 
-267 LAGDKVVGGWFHKTA
+267 GGWFHKSSD
-282 YNNQMWLDGA
+282 YVDQMWLDGA
-292 YMGSALLAQIVNFN
+292 YMGSATLAQLTGYLGDDKNI
-306 GAGSSVFG
+306 FG
-314 SVDKDWAMVF
+314 SKEADWNMVA
-324 KQLDIV
+324 KQLNIV
-330 WNMCWNPTDKLMYHA
+330 WNQCWDSNKQLMYHA
-345 FEANAGT
+345 FSAT
-352 GTSKSHADTWAGLNG
+352 GDAKASTETNKTWAGISNSADA
-367 TTEPYTFHSAAY
+367 PVYHSAAF
-379 WGRANAWYIFALVD
+379 WGRANSWYFFALVD
-393 ALEAMGKAGRTS
+393 ALEAMKNDNQENTE
-405 DANYTTLRN
+405 NYKTLKS
-414 HLQELAAGIVAR
+414 HLDSFAAGIVKW
-426 QASNGGWYQ
+426 QDQITGGWYQ
-435 LLDKTDSFKATSYN
+435 VMDEKGDYKASNYNSSYRWTTSYN
-449 GKSASATNYIE
+449 NYIE

-479 IDAKYK
+479 LGDTYK
-485 ENAKKAFECLVN
+485 EAAKKAFEGIVN
-497 NYTYLKDGSLEIWG
+497 NFVAPKADGTINIW
-511 SCRSAGL
+511 SSSRSAGL
-518 GGGTGND
+518 GGKN
-525 YAAGGKKYRDGSNEY
+525 YRDGSKIY
-540 YLLGYDVPMVKKI
+540 YILGTDTKI
-553 EELTEG
+553 VTKEDNLTEG

-579 DNASQI
+579 DGSAQI

-591 KPAYD
+591 KPSYD
-596 LTQSGATAPKVE
+596 LTQSGTTAPKVE

-619 QWYDATTKVAVE
+619 QWYDANTDAAVK

-638 TPQTT
+638 IPQTT

-657 QTSTTNIKVNS
+657 QTSATNIKVN
-668 NSSADKQKFT
+668 
-678 VTATAENGT
+678 
-687 VEIKDGAGNVVTS
+687 
-700 GTQVEEGTKL
+700 
-710 VFTANANTGYV
+710 
-721 FDNWTATGGE
+721 
-731 ASDNVYTISSIAADV
+731 
-746 NVKANFKKENTGGG
+746 NTGGG
-760 DTMETTLFSMEINSS
+760 ETGGETTTETVFSYDV
-775 PASLT
+775 PASGELST
-780 VAQKTDNKPTLE
+780 TDTNE
-792 QLTSDHAAITGGTV
+792 GVTGGKIMFASKTNAGGKYKIDNDTKKYVKV
-806 TLVNNRS
+806 TLSGNS
-813 KDWTPFSNASITVSD
+813 LK
-828 ISKNYIRINLGKPL
+828 
-842 DAGDVIN
+842 AGDVISV
-849 IKDNSKVFKL
+849 KA
-859 SAEASSSN
+859 SASN
-867 SVSTANGSYTL
+867 SGYGCFAALDTDKKTTLKLGNLTGKGPEDISYTVTERDIL
-878 DANSVLKGK
+878 NGQSSFYLFR
-887 NEIFVFW
+887 E
-894 SDKSNP
+894 SDKSIYVH
-900 LSSITITRKTT
+900 SITITRKTT

-930 DEETRQPEVRV
+930 DEETRQPEVKV

-1001 EKYTEAKW
+1001 GKYTEATE
-1009 TFKFTVRKGK
+1009 TFTFTVRKGK

-1031 TIKVKTGTKKTI
+1031 TIKVATGTKKTI

-1050 GENVSGYFDVKYS
+1050 GEDVSGYFDVKYS
-1063 CSPSLKLT
+1063 CSNLSGLK

-1092 ATPKIINQGTDDEFN
+1092 ATPKIINQGKDDEFN

-1135 NPSADK
+1135 NPSTDK
-1141 TIYVGEVVDA
+1141 TIYVGDVVDA

-1166 SKYTMEWTSFAPDFC
+1166 SKYTMEWTSFAPDVC
-1181 KVDAATG
+1181 KVDATTG

-1411 NATDKLANPY
+1411 NATGDLKDPY
-1421 DITNYPCNIT
+1421 KITNYPCNIT

-1474 NVYESNIDNKVT
+1474 NVYESNIDNKDT
-1486 WGDNATPNNGADDNV
+1486 WGESATPNNGADDNV

-1543 DEAKGQPVT
+1543 DEAKGQPVK
-1552 NYEFNDGETNIIVP
+1552 NYEFDEAAANTIEL

-1609 RDTPD
+1609 RDTPN

-1639 VAGKPFLIKPA
+1639 VAGKPFLIKPTK
-1650 QDVAS
+1650 DVAS
-1655 INTAEVEGYPYVTI
+1655 INTAEVKGYPYVTI

-1683 VWMSSYSNDL
+1683 VWMASYSNDL

-1739 LTVGI
+1739 LTVGM

-1789 RQFQAL
+1789 RQFQTL

>member
-1 MRNLPNSDIYSLFF
+1 
-15 NIIYFDWSFFFI
+15 
-27 TFASTIWYEDNF
+27 
-39 DILLMRKEKT
+39 
-49 LVQTTKKYIKINLQ
+49 
-63 TKFSYLF
+63 

-83 MSQKG
+83 VSQKG

-102 AMLFATVV
+102 AMLFATVA
-110 AKAAGD
+110 AKAAGDGD

-162 DTKEKLD
+162 DTKKKLD

-226 IGVYNNKNASETDK
+226 IGIYNYKNASATDK
-240 THAKTAIGRATTGL
+240 ENAQTAIGRATTGL
-254 IAHNNSYSIPSGT
+254 IAHNKNNSIPSGT
-267 LAGDKVVGGWFHKTA
+267 LASDAVVGGWFHKTA

-314 SVDKDWAMVF
+314 SADKDWEMVF
-324 KQLDIV
+324 KQLNIV
-330 WNMCWNPTDKLMYHA
+330 WNQCWNSTDKLMYHA

-352 GTSKSHADTWAGLNG
+352 GKSNSHADTWAGLNG
-367 TTEPYTFHSAAY
+367 TTKPYTFHSAAY

-393 ALEAMGKAGRTS
+393 ALEAMDKAGRTT
-405 DANYTTLRN
+405 DANYTTLQS
-414 HLQELAAGIVAR
+414 HLKDLAAGIVAR
-426 QASNGGWYQ
+426 QASDGGWYQ
-435 LLDKTDSFKATSYN
+435 LLDKTDSFEATSYN
-449 GKSASATNYIE
+449 SNWSGKPKSATNYIE

-472 KAVRLGL
+472 KAARLGL
-479 IDAKYK
+479 IDATYK

-518 GGGTGND
+518 GGGTGTD
-525 YAAGGKKYRDGSNEY
+525 YAKGGKKYRDGSNEY
-540 YLLGYDVPMVKKI
+540 YLLGYDVPMVKKS
-553 EELTEG
+553 EGLTEG

-608 VCGTGAANATY
+608 VCGTGADQAKY
-619 QWYDATTKVAVE
+619 QWYDANTDAAVK
-631 GATKAQF
+631 GATEAQF
-638 TPQTT
+638 IPQTT

-657 QTSTTNIKVNS
+657 QTSATNIKVNS

-678 VTATAENGT
+678 VTATAVNGT
-687 VEIKDGAGNVVTS
+687 VEIKDGADNVVTS

-710 VFTANANTGYV
+710 IFTAKANTGYV
-721 FDNWTATGGE
+721 FDSWTATGGE

-760 DTMETTLFSMEINSS
+760 DTGGETTTETVFSMVTTAESDVSVASGDTKTLDGNADKTGGSAELYNGKSSATVMISKTEGVKLNGSRNSYMKVT
-775 PASLT
+775 L
-780 VAQKTDNKPTLE
+780 NKPL
-792 QLTSDHAAITGGTV
+792 A
-806 TLVNNRS
+806 
-813 KDWTPFSNASITVSD
+813 K
-828 ISKNYIRINLGKPL
+828 
-842 DAGDVIN
+842 GDVIAAPDCGSSFYVTSADTKTTDAPEVN
-849 IKDNSKVFKL
+849 ATGYTIPENSDLIGKTVIYFW
-859 SAEASSSN
+859 S
-867 SVSTANGSYTL
+867 G
-878 DANSVLKGK
+878 KGK
-887 NEIFVFW
+887 
-894 SDKSNP
+894 
-900 LSSITITRKTT
+900 SITITRKTT

-917 LVIAVEDVEMNVT
+917 LVIAVENVEMNVT
-930 DEETRQPEVRV
+930 DEETLQPEVRV
-941 YGTAD
+941 YGIGD
-946 KLLTLGSDYTL
+946 KLLTLGTDYKL
-957 SFSTDNNN
+957 SFSTDNDN
-965 VTINENGVFTA
+965 VTINDKGVFTA
-976 AGSKS
+976 AGSQF
-981 NYTEGVTTVTVT
+981 NYTEGVTHVTVT
-993 ATPSAALA
+993 ATPSEKLA
-1001 EKYTEAKW
+1001 GQYTKATEDF
-1009 TFKFTVRKGK
+1009 TFTVRKGK
-1019 MKPVFMPAFKGA
+1019 MKPEFMSAFNA
-1031 TIKVKTGTKKTI
+1031 TTIKVAKGTKKTI

-1050 GENVSGYFDVKYS
+1050 GEDVSGYFDVKYS

-1071 NSNNTM
+1071 NSDNKMTCN
-1077 ACTFSTVGT
+1077 FGNEGT
-1086 YTITVS
+1086 YQITVS
-1092 ATPKIINQGTDDEFN
+1092 ATPKIINKGTDTEFD
-1107 YADEYDAPDNVTFTV
+1107 YSQEYDAPEAVTFTV
-1122 DVSGSYTVPTVTL
+1122 DVNSYTVPKVTL
-1135 NPSADK
+1135 DPSTDK
-1141 TIYVGEVVDA
+1141 TIYVGQVVDA

-1159 QGTAIDK
+1159 QDTAIDK
-1166 SKYTMEWTSFAPDFC
+1166 SKYTMEWTSFAPDVC
-1181 KVDAATG
+1181 KVDATTG

-1233 SGVTYSPMTPLFNQ
+1233 SGMTYSPMTPFFNQ

-1259 FTDRDTA
+1259 FTNRSEA

-1271 GLTYGDKNKWA
+1271 GLTYGDNNKWA
-1282 DDSSKATWVIKGF
+1282 KDSSKATWVIKGF

-1303 CQNARQEDGACPLPS
+1303 CQNARQEDGACPLPN

-1400 ATGGKLTVADK
+1400 ATGGKLSVADK
-1411 NATDKLANPY
+1411 SATGDLKDPY
-1421 DITNYPCNIT
+1421 KITNYPCNIT
-1431 GLATGP
+1431 GLASGP
-1437 ATTGGGKDSNPSPKV
+1437 STTGGGKKNSNPSPTIEDVKN
-1452 EEVMKHF
+1452 HF
-1459 RGMTSFVMTEAGFQN
+1459 RGMTSFEMTATGFQN

-1486 WGDNATPNNGADDNV
+1486 WGSYATPNNGADDNV

-1543 DEAKGQPVT
+1543 DEAKGQTVK
-1552 NYEFNDGETNIIVP
+1552 NYEFDEAAANTIEL
-1566 TKAGELSTAK
+1566 TKPGELATAK
-1576 VNRAMKAGVWTT
+1576 VNRKMTAGVWTT

-1601 AIFGKTYD
+1601 AIFGNTYD
-1609 RDTPD
+1609 RDTPN

-1622 RVEGTKA
+1622 RVVGTKA

-1639 VAGKPFLIKPA
+1639 VAGKPFLIKPTK
-1650 QDVAS
+1650 DVAS
-1655 INTAEVEGYPYVTI
+1655 INTAEVKGYPYVTI
-1669 ENTQPA
+1669 ENSQPA

-1703 NKDGSFK
+1703 NNDGSFK
-1710 NFVGDPGTLKGFRG
+1710 NFVGESGTLKGFRG
-1724 YLKNIGTNGVSEAKK
+1724 YLKHIGTNGVSEPKK
-1739 LTVGI
+1739 LTVGM
-1744 GSNVTTDETSAID
+1744 GSNVTSDETSAID

>member
-1 MRNLPNSDIYSLFF
+1 
-15 NIIYFDWSFFFI
+15 
-27 TFASTIWYEDNF
+27 
-39 DILLMRKEKT
+39 
-49 LVQTTKKYIKINLQ
+49 
-63 TKFSYLF
+63 

-83 MSQKG
+83 VSQKG
-88 HALSGWI
+88 HALFGWI
-95 LRIVPLF
+95 LRFVPLF

-110 AKAAGD
+110 AKAAGDGD

-138 YANSTAFGLAKY
+138 YANTTKFGLAKFD
-150 KADGTSVEIKRN
+150 ADGTSVEIKRN
-162 DTKEKLD
+162 DTKKKLD

-197 SVKEYGDA
+197 SVKEYGDD

-226 IGVYNNKNASETDK
+226 IGIYNYKNASETDK
-240 THAKTAIGRATTGL
+240 THAKTAIGLATEGL
-254 IAHNNSYSIPSGT
+254 KAHNNSCSIKSGT
-267 LAGDKVVGGWFHKTA
+267 LAGDAVVGGWFHKTA

-306 GAGSSVFG
+306 GDGSNVFG
-314 SVDKDWAMVF
+314 SADKDWNMVF
-324 KQLDIV
+324 KQLNIV
-330 WNMCWNPTDKLMYHA
+330 WNMCWNSTDKLMYHA

-352 GTSKSHADTWAGLNG
+352 KDSNSHADTWQGLNG
-367 TTEPYTFHSAAY
+367 KTEPYTFHSAAY

-426 QASNGGWYQ
+426 QASSGGWYQ
-435 LLDKTDSFKATSYN
+435 LLDKTDSFEATSYN
-449 GKSASATNYIE
+449 SNWSGKPSSATNYIE

-472 KAVRLGL
+472 KAARLGL

-518 GGGTGND
+518 GGGTGTD
-525 YAAGGKKYRDGSNEY
+525 YAKGGKKYRDGSNEY
-540 YLLGYDVPMVKKI
+540 YLLGYDVPMVIKSEGI
-553 EELTEG
+553 TEG

-579 DNASQI
+579 DGSAQI

-608 VCGTGAANATY
+608 VCGTDAANATY

-638 TPQTT
+638 IPQTT
-643 GNYYCKATVDNTSI
+643 GNYYCKATVGSTSI
-657 QTSTTNIKVNS
+657 QTSTTNIKVN
-668 NSSADKQKFT
+668 
-678 VTATAENGT
+678 
-687 VEIKDGAGNVVTS
+687 
-700 GTQVEEGTKL
+700 
-710 VFTANANTGYV
+710 
-721 FDNWTATGGE
+721 
-731 ASDNVYTISSIAADV
+731 
-746 NVKANFKKENTGGG
+746 NTGGG
-760 DTMETTLFSMEINSS
+760 ETGGETTLFSMVTTA
-775 PASLT
+775 ASDVS
-780 VAQKTDNKPTLE
+780 VASGATQSLDGNADK
-792 QLTSDHAAITGGTV
+792 TGGSAELYNGKSSATVMISKTEGVKLNGSSKSYMQV
-806 TLVNNRS
+806 TL
-813 KDWTPFSNASITVSD
+813 D
-828 ISKNYIRINLGKPL
+828 KPL
-842 DAGDVIN
+842 AKGDVIAAPGCGSSFYVTSADTKTTDAPKVN
-849 IKDNSKVFKL
+849 ATGYTIPENSDLIGKTVIYFWR
-859 SAEASSSN
+859 
-867 SVSTANGSYTL
+867 G
-878 DANSVLKGK
+878 KGK
-887 NEIFVFW
+887 
-894 SDKSNP
+894 
-900 LSSITITRKTT
+900 SITITRKTT
-911 TQTTSP
+911 TPTISP
-917 LVIAVEDVEMNVT
+917 LVIAVENVEMNVT

-941 YGTAD
+941 YGIGD
-946 KLLTLGSDYTL
+946 KLLTLDTDYKL
-957 SFSTDNNN
+957 SFSTDNDN
-965 VTINENGVFTA
+965 VTINDKGVFTA
-976 AGSKS
+976 AGSQF
-981 NYTEGVTTVTVT
+981 NYTEGVTHVTVT

-1019 MKPVFMPAFKGA
+1019 MKPVFMPAYKGA
-1031 TIKVKTGTKKTI
+1031 TIKVATGTKKTI

-1050 GENVSGYFDVKYS
+1050 GEDVSGYFDVKYS
-1063 CSPSLKLT
+1063 CSNLSGLK

-1077 ACTFSTVGT
+1077 TCTFSTAGT

-1092 ATPKIINQGTDDEFN
+1092 ATPKIINQGKDDEFN
-1107 YADEYDAPDNVTFTV
+1107 YADEYDAPDAVTFTV
-1122 DVSGSYTVPTVTL
+1122 DVKDTYTVPKVTL

-1166 SKYTMEWTSFAPDFC
+1166 SKYTMEWTSFAPDVC
-1181 KVDAATG
+1181 KVDATTG
-1188 KIEGVSAGDKVK
+1188 KIEGVSAGDKLK
-1200 IQLKVSGNGFED
+1200 IQLKVSGDSFED
-1212 VFAYLLVS
+1212 VFKYVLVS

-1233 SGVTYSPMTPLFNQ
+1233 SGVKYSPMTPLFNQ

-1259 FTDRDTA
+1259 FTDRPKA

-1271 GLTYGDKNKWA
+1271 GLTYGTNNKWA

-1318 ETQWYDGKLQKVKGG
+1318 ETQWYDGKLQKVTGG

-1390 KVVASEATIS
+1390 KVVASEATIR
-1400 ATGGKLTVADK
+1400 ATGGKLSVADK
-1411 NATDKLANPY
+1411 SATGDLKDPY
-1421 DITNYPCNIT
+1421 KITNYPCNIT

-1543 DEAKGQPVT
+1543 DEAKGQTVK
-1552 NYEFNDGETNIIVP
+1552 NYEFDEAAANTIEL
-1566 TKAGELSTAK
+1566 TKAGELTTAK

-1609 RDTPD
+1609 RETSD

-1693 TVKEGDCFIS
+1693 TVQAGDCFIS

-1739 LTVGI
+1739 LTVGM

>member
-1 MRNLPNSDIYSLFF
+1 
-15 NIIYFDWSFFFI
+15 
-27 TFASTIWYEDNF
+27 
-39 DILLMRKEKT
+39 
-49 LVQTTKKYIKINLQ
+49 
-63 TKFSYLF
+63 

-83 MSQKG
+83 VSQKG
-88 HALSGWI
+88 RALSGWI

-102 AMLFATVV
+102 AMLFVTVV
-110 AKAAGD
+110 AKAAGDGD

-162 DTKEKLD
+162 DTKKKLD

-205 YYNSVPNG
+205 YYSKLPNT

-226 IGVYNNKNASETDK
+226 IGVYNYKNASATDK
-240 THAKTAIGRATTGL
+240 TNAQTAIGRATEGL
-254 IAHNNSYSIPSGT
+254 IAHNKKNSIQSGT
-267 LAGDKVVGGWFHKTA
+267 LAGDAVVGGWFHKEA

-306 GAGSSVFG
+306 GTGSNVFG
-314 SVDKDWAMVF
+314 SADKDWNMVF

-330 WNMCWNPTDKLMYHA
+330 WNMCWNSKDKLMYHA

-367 TTEPYTFHSAAY
+367 TTKPYTFHSAAY

-393 ALEAMGKAGRTS
+393 ALEAMGKAGRTT
-405 DANYTTLRN
+405 DANYTTLKT
-414 HLQELAAGIVAR
+414 HLQDLAAGIVAR

-435 LLDKTDSFKATSYN
+435 LLDKDNSFTASSYDSNWS
-449 GKSASATNYIE
+449 GKPSSATNYIE

-472 KAVRLGL
+472 KAARLGL

-518 GGGTGND
+518 GGGTGTD
-525 YAAGGKKYRDGSNEY
+525 YAKGGKKYRDGSNEY
-540 YLLGYDVPMVKKI
+540 YLLGYDVPMVKKTDN
-553 EELTEG
+553 LTEG

-579 DNASQI
+579 DGSAQI

-596 LTQSGATAPKVE
+596 LTQSGATAPVVE
-608 VCGTGAANATY
+608 VCGTDAANATY
-619 QWYDATTKVAVE
+619 QWYDANTDAAVK
-631 GATKAQF
+631 GATEAQF
-638 TPQTT
+638 IPQTT
-643 GNYYCKATVDNTSI
+643 GNYYCKATVDGTSI
-657 QTSTTNIKVNS
+657 QTSATNIKVN
-668 NSSADKQKFT
+668 
-678 VTATAENGT
+678 
-687 VEIKDGAGNVVTS
+687 
-700 GTQVEEGTKL
+700 
-710 VFTANANTGYV
+710 
-721 FDNWTATGGE
+721 
-731 ASDNVYTISSIAADV
+731 
-746 NVKANFKKENTGGG
+746 NTGGG
-760 DTMETTLFSMEINSS
+760 ETGGETTTETVFSYDV
-775 PASLT
+775 PASGELST
-780 VAQKTDNKPTLE
+780 TDTNE
-792 QLTSDHAAITGGTV
+792 GVTGGKIMFASKTNAGGKYKIDNDTKKYVKV
-806 TLVNNRS
+806 TLSGNS
-813 KDWTPFSNASITVSD
+813 LK
-828 ISKNYIRINLGKPL
+828 
-842 DAGDVIN
+842 AGDVISV
-849 IKDNSKVFKL
+849 KA
-859 SAEASSSN
+859 SASN
-867 SVSTANGSYTL
+867 SGYGCFAALDTDKKTTLKLGNLTGEGPEDISYTVTEKDIL
-878 DANSVLKGK
+878 NGQSSFYLFRETGK
-887 NEIFVFW
+887 SIYVH
-894 SDKSNP
+894 
-900 LSSITITRKTT
+900 SITITRKTT
-911 TQTTSP
+911 TPTTSP

-930 DEETRQPEVRV
+930 DEETRQPEVKV

-981 NYTEGVTTVTVT
+981 NYTEGVTNVTVT

-1001 EKYTEAKW
+1001 GQYTEA
-1009 TFKFTVRKGK
+1009 TENFTFTVRKGK
-1019 MKPVFMPAFKGA
+1019 
-1031 TIKVKTGTKKTI
+1031 
-1043 EVPLNYG
+1043 
-1050 GENVSGYFDVKYS
+1050 
-1063 CSPSLKLT
+1063 
-1071 NSNNTM
+1071 
-1077 ACTFSTVGT
+1077 
-1086 YTITVS
+1086 
-1092 ATPKIINQGTDDEFN
+1092 
-1107 YADEYDAPDNVTFTV
+1107 
-1122 DVSGSYTVPTVTL
+1122 
-1135 NPSADK
+1135 
-1141 TIYVGEVVDA
+1141 
-1151 PAVSVTDA
+1151 
-1159 QGTAIDK
+1159 
-1166 SKYTMEWTSFAPDFC
+1166 
-1181 KVDAATG
+1181 
-1188 KIEGVSAGDKVK
+1188 
-1200 IQLKVSGNGFED
+1200 
-1212 VFAYLLVS
+1212 
-1220 VDDPAKYRVKAPG
+1220 DDPAKYRVKAPG

-1259 FTDRDTA
+1259 FTDRPKA

-1271 GLTYGDKNKWA
+1271 GLTYGTNNKWA

-1411 NATDKLANPY
+1411 NATGDLKDPY
-1421 DITNYPCNIT
+1421 KITNYPCNIT
-1431 GLATGP
+1431 GLAKGP
-1437 ATTGGGKDSNPSPKV
+1437 LTDGGSGKSSDKSPSPTV
-1452 EEVMKHF
+1452 EAVKNHF

-1474 NVYESNIDNKVT
+1474 NVYESNIDNKDT
-1486 WGDNATPNNGADDNV
+1486 WGESATPNKGADDNV

-1543 DEAKGQPVT
+1543 DEAKEQTVK
-1552 NYEFNDGETNIIVP
+1552 NYEFDEAAANTIEL
-1566 TKAGELSTAK
+1566 TKTGELAKAK
-1576 VNRAMKAGVWTT
+1576 VNRTMKAGVWTT

-1609 RDTPD
+1609 RETPN

-1710 NFVGDPGTLKGFRG
+1710 NFIGDPGTLKGFRG
-1724 YLKNIGTNGVSEAKK
+1724 YLKNIGTNGVSEPKK
-1739 LTVGI
+1739 LTVGM

-1800 VVNGK
+1800 VVDGK

>member
-1 MRNLPNSDIYSLFF
+1 
-15 NIIYFDWSFFFI
+15 
-27 TFASTIWYEDNF
+27 
-39 DILLMRKEKT
+39 
-49 LVQTTKKYIKINLQ
+49 
-63 TKFSYLF
+63 
-70 MKKEEQSFGCGIS
+70 MKKEEQSFCCGIS
-83 MSQKG
+83 VSQKG

-95 LRIVPLF
+95 LRFVPLF
-102 AMLFATVV
+102 AMLFATLA
-110 AKAAGD
+110 AKAASDGD
-116 GVKFNPGV
+116 GVTFNKDV

-138 YANSTAFGLAKY
+138 KANTKDSGLAKY
-150 KADGTSVEIKRN
+150 KVDGTSVVKVKDRVKPT
-162 DTKEKLD
+162 DSKKDKLD

-197 SVKEYGDA
+197 SVKDYGDDF
-205 YYNSVPNG
+205 YNSVPKD

-226 IGVYNNKNASETDK
+226 IGIYNNTNASDIDRAN
-240 THAKTAIGRATTGL
+240 AKTAIGRAKDGL
-254 IAHNNSYSIPSGT
+254 IAHNNSCSIKPNT
-267 LAGDKVVGGWFHKTA
+267 LVGNSVVGGWFHKA
-282 YNNQMWLDGA
+282 IYNNQMWLDGA

-306 GAGSSVFG
+306 GTGSNVFG
-314 SVDKDWAMVF
+314 SADNDWNMVF

-330 WNMCWNPTDKLMYHA
+330 WKMCWNSTDKLMYHA

-352 GTSKSHADTWAGLNG
+352 KSSDSHADTWKGLNG
-367 TTEPYTFHSAAY
+367 KTEPYTFHSAAY

-405 DANYTTLRN
+405 DANYTSLKN
-414 HLQELAAGIVAR
+414 HLQELAAGIVER

-435 LLDKTDSFKATSYN
+435 LLDKNNTFTASSYDSNWS
-449 GKSASATNYIE
+449 GKPSSATNYIE

-518 GGGTGND
+518 GGGTGTE
-525 YAAGGKKYRDGSNEY
+525 YAKGGKKYRDGSNEY
-540 YLLGYDVPMVKKI
+540 YLLGYDVPMVKKTEGI
-553 EELTEG
+553 TEG

-579 DNASQI
+579 DGSAQI

-591 KPAYD
+591 KPSYD
-596 LTQSGATAPKVE
+596 LTSGATAPVVE
-608 VCGTGAANATY
+608 VCGTDADQATY
-619 QWYDATTKVAVE
+619 QWCDATGNPIA
-631 GATKAQF
+631 GATEASF
-638 TPQTT
+638 TPSAT
-643 GNYYCKATVDNTSI
+643 GNYYCKATVDGTSI
-657 QTSTTNIKVNS
+657 QTSTTYIKVNS

-678 VTATAENGT
+678 VNATAVNGT
-687 VEIKDGAGNVVTS
+687 VEIMDGNGNAVVS

-710 VFTANANTGYV
+710 IFTAKANTGYV
-721 FDNWTATGGE
+721 FDSWDATGGTPNG
-731 ASDNVYTISSIAADV
+731 NVFTINSLAADA
-746 NVKANFKKENTGGG
+746 NVTANFTKENTGGG
-760 DTMETTLFSMEINSS
+760 ETVETTLFSMVINSS

-780 VAQKTDNKPTLE
+780 VEKATDKVPTTYK
-792 QLTSDHAAITGGTV
+792 QLTSDHAVITGGTV
-806 TLVNNRS
+806 TLVNTRS

-828 ISKNYIRINLGKPL
+828 RGKNYIRINLDKPL

-849 IKDNSKVFKL
+849 IKDNSKAFKL
-859 SAEASSSN
+859 SAEASTSN
-867 SVSTANGSYTL
+867 SVSTSTSNGSYTL
-878 DANSVLKGK
+878 DENSVLKGR

-894 SDKSNP
+894 SDNSNP

-911 TQTTSP
+911 TPTISQ

-930 DEETRQPEVRV
+930 DEETLQPEVRV

-965 VTINENGVFTA
+965 VTIDDKGVFTA
-976 AGSKS
+976 AGSQF
-981 NYTEGVTTVTVT
+981 NYTEGVTSVTVT

-1001 EKYTEAKW
+1001 EKYTKATT
-1009 TFKFTVRKGK
+1009 TFTFTVRKGK

-1050 GENVSGYFDVKYS
+1050 GEDVSGYFDVTYS
-1063 CSPSLKLT
+1063 CDALSGLT
-1071 NSNNTM
+1071 SSDNKMSYK
-1077 ACTFSTVGT
+1077 FSTVGT
-1086 YTITVS
+1086 YQIKVS
-1092 ATPKIINQGTDDEFN
+1092 ANPKIINKGTDDEFN

-1122 DVSGSYTVPTVTL
+1122 DVKDAYTVPKVTL
-1135 NPSADK
+1135 NPSNM
-1141 TIYVGEVVDA
+1141 TIYVGKVVEA

-1159 QGTAIDK
+1159 SETAIDK
-1166 SKYTMEWTSFAPDFC
+1166 GKYTMEWTSFAPDVC

-1188 KIEGVSAGDKVK
+1188 KIEGVSAGDNVK
-1200 IQLKVSGNGFED
+1200 IQLKVSGEGYED
-1212 VFAYLLVS
+1212 VFKYLLVS

-1233 SGVTYSPMTPLFNQ
+1233 SKETYSPMTPLFNQ
-1247 NKTLAVTLGGWS
+1247 NKTLAVTLGGWI

-1318 ETQWYDGKLQKVKGG
+1318 ETQWYNGKLQEVKGG

-1368 DKSGGVYAYRP
+1368 DKSDGVYAYRP

-1411 NATDKLANPY
+1411 KATGDLKDPY
-1421 DITNYPCNIT
+1421 KITNYPCNIT
-1431 GLATGP
+1431 GLANGTM
-1437 ATTGGGKDSNPSPKV
+1437 TDGGKSGATKYPSPTVDDVK
-1452 EEVMKHF
+1452 KHF
-1459 RGMTSFVMTEAGFQN
+1459 RGMTSFDMSATGFQN
-1474 NVYESNIDNKVT
+1474 NVYESNIDNKAT

-1552 NYEFNDGETNIIVP
+1552 NYEFNDDATNTIVP
-1566 TKAGELSTAK
+1566 TKAGELTTAK
-1576 VNRAMKAGVWTT
+1576 VNRAMTRDVWTT

-1609 RDTPD
+1609 RENTN

-1622 RVEGTKA
+1622 HVEGTKA

-1650 QDVAS
+1650 KDVAS
-1655 INTAEVEGYPYVTI
+1655 INTAEVKAYPYVTI

-1693 TVKEGDCFIS
+1693 EVKAGDCFIS
-1703 NKDGSFK
+1703 NNDGSFK
-1710 NFVGDPGTLKGFRG
+1710 NFVGESGTLKGFRG
-1724 YLKNIGTNGVSEAKK
+1724 YLKHIGTNGVSEAKK
-1739 LTVGI
+1739 LTVGM
-1744 GSNVTTDETSAID
+1744 GSNVTSDETSAID

-1795 PGGVY
+1795 PDGVY

>member
-1 MRNLPNSDIYSLFF
+1 
-15 NIIYFDWSFFFI
+15 
-27 TFASTIWYEDNF
+27 
-39 DILLMRKEKT
+39 
-49 LVQTTKKYIKINLQ
+49 
-63 TKFSYLF
+63 
-70 MKKEEQSFGCGIS
+70 MKKEEQSFCCGIS
-83 MSQKG
+83 VSQKS

-95 LRIVPLF
+95 LRFVPLF
-102 AMLFATVV
+102 AMLFATLT
-110 AKAAGD
+110 AKAASDGD
-116 GVKFNPGV
+116 GVKFNKDV

-138 YANSTAFGLAKY
+138 KANTKDSGLAKY
-150 KADGTSVEIKRN
+150 KVDGTSVVKVKDRVKPT
-162 DTKEKLD
+162 DSKKDKLD

-197 SVKEYGDA
+197 SVKDYGDDF
-205 YYNSVPNG
+205 YNSVPKD

-226 IGVYNNKNASETDK
+226 IGIYNNTNASDIDRAN
-240 THAKTAIGRATTGL
+240 AKTAIGRAKDGL
-254 IAHNNSYSIPSGT
+254 IAHNNSCSIKPNT
-267 LAGDKVVGGWFHKTA
+267 LVGNSVVGGWFHKA
-282 YNNQMWLDGA
+282 IYNNQMWLDGA

-306 GAGSSVFG
+306 GTGSNVFG
-314 SVDKDWAMVF
+314 SADNDWNMVF

-330 WNMCWNPTDKLMYHA
+330 WKMCWNSTDKLMYHA
-345 FEANAGT
+345 FEGNAGT
-352 GTSKSHADTWAGLNG
+352 GTSKSHADTWKGLNG
-367 TTEPYTFHSAAY
+367 TKKPYTFHSAAY

-405 DANYTTLRN
+405 DANYTTLKN

-472 KAVRLGL
+472 KAVRLEL

-518 GGGTGND
+518 GGEKNC
-525 YAAGGKKYRDGSNEY
+525 AAGEDRFRDGSNEY
-540 YLLGYDVPMVKKI
+540 YLLGYDVPMVKKS
-553 EELTEG
+553 EGLTEG

-564 FIMAATEYERAYQNQ
+564 FIMAATEYEHAYQNQ
-579 DNASQI
+579 DGSAQI

-591 KPAYD
+591 KPSYD
-596 LTQSGATAPKVE
+596 LTQSGAAAPVVE
-608 VCGTGAANATY
+608 VCGTDAANATY
-619 QWYDATTKVAVE
+619 QWYDATTNTAVK
-631 GATKAQF
+631 GATEASF
-638 TPQTT
+638 TPSET
-643 GNYYCKATVDNTSI
+643 GKYYCKATVGNTNI
-657 QTSTTNIKVNS
+657 QTSTTTITVNS
-668 NSSADKQKFT
+668 GSSADKQKFT
-678 VTATAENGT
+678 VTATAVNGT
-687 VEIKDGAGNVVTS
+687 VEIKDGNDNAVTS

-710 VFTANANTGYV
+710 IFTAKANAGYV
-721 FDNWTATGGE
+721 FGSWDATGG
-731 ASDNVYTISSIAADV
+731 AADGNVYTINSLAADA
-746 NVKANFKKENTGGG
+746 NVTANFKEENTGGG
-760 DTMETTLFSMEINSS
+760 ETGGETTTKTVFSYDV
-775 PASLT
+775 PASGDLST
-780 VAQKTDNKPTLE
+780 TDTNE
-792 QLTSDHAAITGGTV
+792 GVTGGKIMFASNKNAESKYKIDNDAKYVKV
-806 TLVNNRS
+806 TLSGNS
-813 KDWTPFSNASITVSD
+813 LK
-828 ISKNYIRINLGKPL
+828 
-842 DAGDVIN
+842 AGDVISV
-849 IKDNSKVFKL
+849 KA
-859 SAEASSSN
+859 SASN
-867 SVSTANGSYTL
+867 SGYGCFAALDTDKKTTLKLGNLTDKGPEDISYTVTKTDIL
-878 DANSVLKGK
+878 NGQSSFYLFRETGK
-887 NEIFVFW
+887 SIYVH
-894 SDKSNP
+894 
-900 LSSITITRKTT
+900 SITITRKTT

-917 LVIAVEDVEMNVT
+917 LVIAVENVEMNVT
-930 DEETRQPEVRV
+930 DEMTKQPEVKV
-941 YGTAD
+941 YGTAG

-965 VTINENGVFTA
+965 VTINDKGVFTA
-976 AGSKS
+976 AGSQF
-981 NYTEGVTTVTVT
+981 NYTEGVTHVTVT

-1019 MKPVFMPAFKGA
+1019 MKPVFMPAFKGT
-1031 TIKVKTGTKKTI
+1031 TIKVKTGTNKTI

-1050 GENVSGYFDVKYS
+1050 GEDVSGYFDVTYS
-1063 CSPSLKLT
+1063 CSDLSKLT
-1071 NSNNTM
+1071 SSNNTM
-1077 ACTFSTVGT
+1077 TYTFSKAGK

-1092 ATPKIINQGTDDEFN
+1092 AIPKIVNQDKDDEFD
-1107 YADEYDAPDNVTFTV
+1107 YADEYDAPDKVTFTV
-1122 DVSGSYTVPTVTL
+1122 DVSGTYTVPKVTL
-1135 NPSADK
+1135 NPSTDK
-1141 TIYVGEVVDA
+1141 TIYVGQVVDA

-1159 QGTAIDK
+1159 SGTAIDK
-1166 SKYTMEWTSFAPDFC
+1166 SKYTLEWTSFAPDVC
-1181 KVDAATG
+1181 KVDATTG

-1200 IQLKVSGNGFED
+1200 IQLKVSGEGYED
-1212 VFAYLLVS
+1212 VFAYVLVS

-1233 SGVTYSPMTPLFNQ
+1233 SGEPYSPMTPLFNGD
-1247 NKTLAVTLGGWS
+1247 KTLAVTLGGWI
-1259 FTDRDTA
+1259 FTDRTKDV

-1318 ETQWYDGKLQKVKGG
+1318 ETQWYNGKLQEVKGG

-1379 QRRVFVLDEAG
+1379 QRRVFVLDEVG

-1411 NATDKLANPY
+1411 KATGDLKDPY
-1421 DITNYPCNIT
+1421 KITNYPCNIT

-1437 ATTGGGKDSNPSPKV
+1437 ATTGGGKNSNPSPTV
-1452 EEVMKHF
+1452 EDVKKHF
-1459 RGMTSFVMTEAGFQN
+1459 RGMTSFDMSATGFQN
-1474 NVYESNIDNKVT
+1474 NVYESNIDNKTT
-1486 WGDNATPNNGADDNV
+1486 WGKNATPNNGADDNV

-1552 NYEFNDGETNIIVP
+1552 NYEFNDGETNTIVP
-1566 TKAGELSTAK
+1566 TKAGELTTAK
-1576 VNRAMKAGVWTT
+1576 VNRAMTHGVWTT

-1609 RDTPD
+1609 RDNTN

-1650 QDVAS
+1650 KDVAS
-1655 INTAEVEGYPYVTI
+1655 INTAEVTAYPYVTI
-1669 ENTQPA
+1669 ENAKPA

-1693 TVKEGDCFIS
+1693 EVKAGDCFIS
-1703 NKDGSFK
+1703 NNDGSFK
-1710 NFVGDPGTLKGFRG
+1710 NFVGESGTLKGFRG
-1724 YLKNIGTNGVSEAKK
+1724 YLKHIGTNGVSEAKK
-1739 LTVGI
+1739 LTVGM
-1744 GSNVTTDETSAID
+1744 GSNVTSDETSAID

-1772 ADGKVYN
+1772 ANGKVYN

>member
-1 MRNLPNSDIYSLFF
+1 
-15 NIIYFDWSFFFI
+15 
-27 TFASTIWYEDNF
+27 
-39 DILLMRKEKT
+39 
-49 LVQTTKKYIKINLQ
+49 
-63 TKFSYLF
+63 

-102 AMLFATVV
+102 AMLFATVA
-110 AKAAGD
+110 AKAAGDGD

-138 YANSTAFGLAKY
+138 KANTKDSGLAKY
-150 KADGTSVEIKRN
+150 KVDGTSVVKVEDRFKPTDLKN
-162 DTKEKLD
+162 DKLD

-180 EAADYYQNFDW
+180 EAADYYQDFDW

-197 SVKEYGDA
+197 SVKDYGDDFFSKVA
-205 YYNSVPNG
+205 NT

-240 THAKTAIGRATTGL
+240 KNAKTAIGRATEGL
-254 IAHNNSYSIPSGT
+254 IAHNNSYSIQSGT
-267 LAGDKVVGGWFHKTA
+267 LAGDAVVGGWFHKAA

-306 GAGSSVFG
+306 GTGSNVFG
-314 SVDKDWAMVF
+314 SADDDWNMVF

-330 WNMCWNPTDKLMYHA
+330 WDMCWNSTDKLMYHA

-352 GTSKSHADTWAGLNG
+352 KESNSHADTWQGLNG
-367 TTEPYTFHSAAY
+367 TTKPYTFHSAAY

-393 ALEAMGKAGRTS
+393 ALEAMGKAGRTT
-405 DANYTTLRN
+405 DANYTTLKT

-426 QASNGGWYQ
+426 QADNGGWYQ
-435 LLDKTDSFKATSYN
+435 LLDKTDSFEATSYN
-449 GKSASATNYIE
+449 SNWSGKPASATNYIE

-472 KAVRLGL
+472 KAARLGL
-479 IDAKYK
+479 IDATYK

-518 GGGTGND
+518 GGGTGTD
-525 YAAGGKKYRDGSNEY
+525 YAKGGKKYRDGSNEY
-540 YLLGYDVPMVKKI
+540 YLLGYDVPMVKKSEGI
-553 EELTEG
+553 TEG

-579 DNASQI
+579 DGSAQI

-608 VCGTGAANATY
+608 VCGTGAANAIY
-619 QWYDATTKVAVE
+619 QWYDANTDAAVK
-631 GATKAQF
+631 GATEAQF
-638 TPQTT
+638 IPQTT
-643 GNYYCKATVDNTSI
+643 GNYYCKATVGSTSI
-657 QTSTTNIKVNS
+657 KTSATNIKVN
-668 NSSADKQKFT
+668 
-678 VTATAENGT
+678 
-687 VEIKDGAGNVVTS
+687 
-700 GTQVEEGTKL
+700 
-710 VFTANANTGYV
+710 
-721 FDNWTATGGE
+721 
-731 ASDNVYTISSIAADV
+731 
-746 NVKANFKKENTGGG
+746 NTGGG
-760 DTMETTLFSMEINSS
+760 ETGGETTTETVFSYDV
-775 PASLT
+775 PASGELST
-780 VAQKTDNKPTLE
+780 TDTNE
-792 QLTSDHAAITGGTV
+792 GVTGGKIMFASSKNEGDRYKIDNDAKYVKV
-806 TLVNNRS
+806 TLSGNS
-813 KDWTPFSNASITVSD
+813 LK
-828 ISKNYIRINLGKPL
+828 
-842 DAGDVIN
+842 AGDVISV
-849 IKDNSKVFKL
+849 KA
-859 SAEASSSN
+859 SASN
-867 SVSTANGSYTL
+867 SGYGCFAALDTDKKTTLKLGDLTGKGPEDISYTVTERDIL
-878 DANSVLKGK
+878 NGQSSFYLFRESGK
-887 NEIFVFW
+887 SIYVH
-894 SDKSNP
+894 
-900 LSSITITRKTT
+900 SITITRKTT

-941 YGTAD
+941 YGIGD
-946 KLLTLGSDYTL
+946 KLLTLGTDYKL
-957 SFSTDNNN
+957 SFSTDNDN
-965 VTINENGVFTA
+965 VTIKDGVFTA
-976 AGSKS
+976 AGSQF
-981 NYTEGVTTVTVT
+981 NYTEGVTHVTVT

-1019 MKPVFMPAFKGA
+1019 MKPVFMPAYKGA
-1031 TIKVKTGTKKTI
+1031 TIKVATGTKKTI

-1050 GENVSGYFDVKYS
+1050 GEDVSGYFDVEYS
-1063 CSPSLKLT
+1063 CSNLSGLK

-1077 ACTFSTVGT
+1077 TCTFSTADK

-1092 ATPKIINQGTDDEFN
+1092 ATPKVINQGKDDEFN

-1122 DVSGSYTVPTVTL
+1122 DVSDGYTVPKVTL

-1159 QGTAIDK
+1159 SLGTAIDK
-1166 SKYTMEWTSFAPDFC
+1166 SKYTMEWTSFAPDVC

-1200 IQLKVSGNGFED
+1200 IQLRVSGDSFED
-1212 VFAYLLVS
+1212 VFKYLLVS

-1318 ETQWYDGKLQKVKGG
+1318 ETQWYDGKLQKVEGS

-1400 ATGGKLTVADK
+1400 ATGGKLSVADK
-1411 NATDKLANPY
+1411 SATGDLKDPY
-1421 DITNYPCNIT
+1421 KITNYPCNIT

-1501 MGSHGWSVLV
+1501 KGSHGWSVLV

-1566 TKAGELSTAK
+1566 TKAGELTTAK
-1576 VNRAMKAGVWTT
+1576 VNRAMTAGVWTT

-1609 RDTPD
+1609 RETSD

-1639 VAGKPFLIKPA
+1639 VAGKPFLIKPTK
-1650 QDVAS
+1650 DVAS
-1655 INTAEVEGYPYVTI
+1655 INTADVEAYPYVTI
-1669 ENTQPA
+1669 ENTKPA
-1675 EWCKGNGY
+1675 EWCSGNGY

-1710 NFVGDPGTLKGFRG
+1710 NFVGALGTLKGFRG

-1739 LTVGI
+1739 LTVGM

-1757 GILIDGDMPADSVTA
+1757 GILIDGDMPEDSVTA

>member
-1 MRNLPNSDIYSLFF
+1 
-15 NIIYFDWSFFFI
+15 
-27 TFASTIWYEDNF
+27 
-39 DILLMRKEKT
+39 
-49 LVQTTKKYIKINLQ
+49 
-63 TKFSYLF
+63 

-102 AMLFATVV
+102 AMLFVTVV
-110 AKAAGD
+110 AKAAGDGD

-138 YANSTAFGLAKY
+138 KANTKDSGLAKY
-150 KADGTSVEIKRN
+150 KVDGTSVVKVEDRFKPTDLKN
-162 DTKEKLD
+162 DKLD

-197 SVKEYGDA
+197 SVKDYGDDFFSKVA
-205 YYNSVPNG
+205 NT

-240 THAKTAIGRATTGL
+240 KNAKTAIGRATEGL
-254 IAHNNSYSIPSGT
+254 IAHNNSYSIQSGT
-267 LAGDKVVGGWFHKTA
+267 LAGDAVVGGWFHKAA

-306 GAGSSVFG
+306 GNGSNVFG
-314 SVDKDWAMVF
+314 SVNDDWNMVF
-324 KQLDIV
+324 KQLNIV
-330 WNMCWNPTDKLMYHA
+330 WNMCWNSKDKLLYHA

-352 GTSKSHADTWAGLNG
+352 GTSKSHADTWYGLNG
-367 TTEPYTFHSAAY
+367 TTKPYIFHSAAY

-426 QASNGGWYQ
+426 QTSDGGWYQ
-435 LLDKTDSFKATSYN
+435 LLDKTDSFEATSYN
-449 GKSASATNYIE
+449 SNWSGKPSSATNYIE

-472 KAVRLGL
+472 KAARLGL

-518 GGGTGND
+518 GGGTDGI
-525 YAAGGKKYRDGSNEY
+525 YAEGGKKFRDGSNEY
-540 YLLGYDVPMVKKI
+540 YLLGYDVPMVKKT
-553 EELTEG
+553 EGLTEG

-619 QWYDATTKVAVE
+619 QWYDANTDAAVK
-631 GATKAQF
+631 GATEVQF
-638 TPQTT
+638 IPQTT

-657 QTSTTNIKVNS
+657 QTSATNIKVN
-668 NSSADKQKFT
+668 
-678 VTATAENGT
+678 
-687 VEIKDGAGNVVTS
+687 
-700 GTQVEEGTKL
+700 
-710 VFTANANTGYV
+710 
-721 FDNWTATGGE
+721 
-731 ASDNVYTISSIAADV
+731 
-746 NVKANFKKENTGGG
+746 NTGGG
-760 DTMETTLFSMEINSS
+760 ETGGETTTETVFSYDV
-775 PASLT
+775 PASGELST
-780 VAQKTDNKPTLE
+780 TDTNE
-792 QLTSDHAAITGGTV
+792 GVTGGKIMFASKTNAGGKYKIDNDTKKYVKV
-806 TLVNNRS
+806 TLSGNS
-813 KDWTPFSNASITVSD
+813 LK
-828 ISKNYIRINLGKPL
+828 
-842 DAGDVIN
+842 AGDVISV
-849 IKDNSKVFKL
+849 KA
-859 SAEASSSN
+859 SASN
-867 SVSTANGSYTL
+867 SGYGCFAALDIDKKTTLKLGNLTGKGPEYISYTVTERDIL
-878 DANSVLKGK
+878 NGQSSFYLFR
-887 NEIFVFW
+887 E
-894 SDKSNP
+894 SDKSIYVH
-900 LSSITITRKTT
+900 SITITRKTT
-911 TQTTSP
+911 TPTISP

-941 YGTAD
+941 YGTGD
-946 KLLTLGSDYTL
+946 TLLTLGTDYKL
-957 SFSTDNNN
+957 SFSTDNDN
-965 VTINENGVFTA
+965 VTIKDGVFTA
-976 AGSKS
+976 AGSQF
-981 NYTEGVTTVTVT
+981 NYTEGVTNVTVT
-993 ATPSAALA
+993 ATPSAELA
-1001 EKYTEAKW
+1001 GQYTEAKW

-1031 TIKVKTGTKKTI
+1031 TIKVAKGTKKTI

-1050 GENVSGYFDVKYS
+1050 GEDVSGYFDVKYS
-1063 CSPSLKLT
+1063 CSNLSGLK

-1077 ACTFSTVGT
+1077 TCTFSTAGT

-1092 ATPKIINQGTDDEFN
+1092 ATPKIINQGKDDEFN

-1122 DVSGSYTVPTVTL
+1122 EVSGSYTVPTVTL
-1135 NPSADK
+1135 NPSTDK
-1141 TIYVGEVVDA
+1141 TIYVGDVVDA

-1166 SKYTMEWTSFAPDFC
+1166 SKYTMEWTSFAPDVC
-1181 KVDAATG
+1181 KVDATTG
-1188 KIEGVSAGDKVK
+1188 KIEGVSAGEKLK
-1200 IQLKVSGNGFED
+1200 IQLKVSGDGFED

-1220 VDDPAKYRVKAPG
+1220 VDDPAKYRVKAPK
-1233 SGVTYSPMTPLFNQ
+1233 SGETYTPMTPLFNQ

-1271 GLTYGDKNKWA
+1271 GLTYGTNNKWA

-1411 NATDKLANPY
+1411 NATTDDLKDPY
-1421 DITNYPCNIT
+1421 KITNYPCNIT
-1431 GLATGP
+1431 GLASGP
-1437 ATTGGGKDSNPSPKV
+1437 STTGGGKNSNPSPTIEDVKN
-1452 EEVMKHF
+1452 HF
-1459 RGMTSFVMTEAGFQN
+1459 RGMTSFEMTATGFQN
-1474 NVYESNIDNKVT
+1474 NVYESNIDNKET
-1486 WGDNATPNNGADDNV
+1486 WKNNATPNNGADDNV

-1543 DEAKGQPVT
+1543 DEAKVQTVK
-1552 NYEFNDGETNIIVP
+1552 NYEFNDDATNTIEL
-1566 TKAGELSTAK
+1566 TKAGELATAK

-1601 AIFGKTYD
+1601 AIFGNTYD
-1609 RDTPD
+1609 RETPN

-1639 VAGKPFLIKPA
+1639 VAGKPFLIKPTK
-1650 QDVAS
+1650 DVAS
-1655 INTAEVEGYPYVTI
+1655 INTVEVEGYPYVTI

-1675 EWCKGNGY
+1675 EWCSGNGY
-1683 VWMSSYSNDL
+1683 VWMSSYSNGL

-1739 LTVGI
+1739 LTVGM

>member
-1 MRNLPNSDIYSLFF
+1 
-15 NIIYFDWSFFFI
+15 
-27 TFASTIWYEDNF
+27 
-39 DILLMRKEKT
+39 
-49 LVQTTKKYIKINLQ
+49 
-63 TKFSYLF
+63 

-83 MSQKG
+83 VSQKG

-102 AMLFATVV
+102 AMLFATVA
-110 AKAAGD
+110 AKAAGDGD

-150 KADGTSVEIKRN
+150 KADGTSVEIKRK
-162 DTKEKLD
+162 DSKDKLD
-169 YVPGLVAKSMI
+169 YAPGLVAKSMI

-226 IGVYNNKNASETDK
+226 IGVYNNKNASATDK
-240 THAKTAIGRATTGL
+240 ENAQTAIGRATEGL
-254 IAHNNSYSIPSGT
+254 IAHNNSYSIQSGT
-267 LAGDKVVGGWFHKTA
+267 LAGDAVVGGWFHKEA

-306 GAGSSVFG
+306 GDGSNVFG
-314 SVDKDWAMVF
+314 SANDDWNMVF

-330 WNMCWNPTDKLMYHA
+330 WNMCWNSTDKLMYHA

-352 GTSKSHADTWAGLNG
+352 KESNSHADTWQGLNG
-367 TTEPYTFHSAAY
+367 TTKPYTFHSAAY

-393 ALEAMGKAGRTS
+393 ALEAMGNAGRTT
-405 DANYTTLRN
+405 DANYSTLN
-414 HLQELAAGIVAR
+414 SHLQELAAGIVAR
-426 QASNGGWYQ
+426 QTSDGGWYQ
-435 LLDKTDSFKATSYN
+435 LLDKTDSFEATSYN
-449 GKSASATNYIE
+449 SNWSGKPSSATNYIE

-472 KAVRLGL
+472 KAARLGL
-479 IDAKYK
+479 IDATYK

-518 GGGTGND
+518 GGGTGTD
-525 YAAGGKKYRDGSNEY
+525 YAKGGKKYRDGSNEY
-540 YLLGYDVPMVKKI
+540 YLLGYDVPMVKKTDN
-553 EELTEG
+553 LTEG

-579 DNASQI
+579 DGSAQI

-591 KPAYD
+591 QPSYD
-596 LTQSGATAPKVE
+596 LTQSGATAPVVE
-608 VCGTGAANATY
+608 VCGTDAANATY

-631 GATKAQF
+631 GATEASF
-638 TPQTT
+638 TPSAT
-643 GNYYCKATVDNTSI
+643 GDYYCEATVGSTSI
-657 QTSTTNIKVNS
+657 KTSATNINVNS

-710 VFTANANTGYV
+710 IFTAKANTGYV
-721 FDNWTATGGE
+721 FDSWTANGG
-731 ASDNVYTISSIAADV
+731 AADGNVYTISSLNADA
-746 NVKANFKKENTGGG
+746 NVTANFIKENTGGG
-760 DTMETTLFSMEINSS
+760 ETMETTLFSMVTTTTNKVRVSS
-775 PASLT
+775 GAT
-780 VAQKTDNKPTLE
+780 QTLKGYA
-792 QLTSDHAAITGGTV
+792 DITGGSAELYNGHTDEKEMISVTEGVKLNGSSKSYMKV
-806 TLVNNRS
+806 TLN
-813 KDWTPFSNASITVSD
+813 
-828 ISKNYIRINLGKPL
+828 KPL
-842 DAGDVIN
+842 AKGDVIAAPDCGSSFYVTSADTN
-849 IKDNSKVFKL
+849 KDAPEVNATGYTIPENSDLIGKTVIYFW
-859 SAEASSSN
+859 S
-867 SVSTANGSYTL
+867 G
-878 DANSVLKGK
+878 KGK
-887 NEIFVFW
+887 
-894 SDKSNP
+894 
-900 LSSITITRKTT
+900 SITITRKTT
-911 TQTTSP
+911 TPTTSP
-917 LVIAVEDVEMNVT
+917 LVIAVENVEMNVT

-941 YGTAD
+941 YGIGD
-946 KLLTLGSDYTL
+946 KLLTLGTDYKL

-981 NYTEGVTTVTVT
+981 NYTEGVTNVTVT

-1001 EKYTEAKW
+1001 EKYTETTE
-1009 TFKFTVRKGK
+1009 TFTFTVRKGK

-1031 TIKVKTGTKKTI
+1031 TIKVAKGTKKTI

-1050 GENVSGYFDVKYS
+1050 GEDVSGYFDVEYS

-1077 ACTFSTVGT
+1077 TYTFSTVGT

-1092 ATPKIINQGTDDEFN
+1092 ATPKIINQGKDDEFN
-1107 YADEYDAPDNVTFTV
+1107 YADEYDTPDNVTFTV
-1122 DVSGSYTVPTVTL
+1122 DVSDGYKVPKVTL

-1166 SKYTMEWTSFAPDFC
+1166 SKYTMEWTSFAPDVC

-1200 IQLKVSGNGFED
+1200 IQLKVSGDGFED

-1259 FTDRDTA
+1259 FTYRDTA

-1318 ETQWYDGKLQKVKGG
+1318 ETQWYDGKLQKVEGG

-1411 NATDKLANPY
+1411 NATGDLKDPY
-1421 DITNYPCNIT
+1421 KITNYPCNIT
-1431 GLATGP
+1431 GLAKGP
-1437 ATTGGGKDSNPSPKV
+1437 LTDGGSGKSSDKSPSPTV
-1452 EEVMKHF
+1452 EDVKNHF
-1459 RGMTSFVMTEAGFQN
+1459 RGMTSFDMSATGFQN
-1474 NVYESNIDNKVT
+1474 NVYESNIDNKAT
-1486 WGDNATPNNGADDNV
+1486 WGGNATPNNGADDNV

-1543 DEAKGQPVT
+1543 DEAKGQTVKK
-1552 NYEFNDGETNIIVP
+1552 YEFNDDATNTIEP
-1566 TKAGELSTAK
+1566 TKAGELTTAK
-1576 VNRAMKAGVWTT
+1576 VNRKMTAGVWTT

-1609 RDTPD
+1609 RDTPN

-1669 ENTQPA
+1669 ENTKPA

-1739 LTVGI
+1739 LTVGM

>member
-1 MRNLPNSDIYSLFF
+1 
-15 NIIYFDWSFFFI
+15 
-27 TFASTIWYEDNF
+27 
-39 DILLMRKEKT
+39 
-49 LVQTTKKYIKINLQ
+49 
-63 TKFSYLF
+63 
-70 MKKEEQSFGCGIS
+70 MKKEEQSFCCGIS
-83 MSQKG
+83 VSQKG

-95 LRIVPLF
+95 LRFVPLF
-102 AMLFATVV
+102 AMLFATLA
-110 AKAAGD
+110 AKAASDGD
-116 GVKFNPGV
+116 GVTFNPGV

-138 YANSTAFGLAKY
+138 YANTTKFGLAKY
-150 KADGTSVEIKRN
+150 KADGTSVDIERY
-162 DTKEKLD
+162 DTKKKLD

-180 EAADYYQNFDW
+180 EAADYYQKFDW

-197 SVKEYGDA
+197 SVKEYGNTYCDK
-205 YYNSVPNG
+205 VPDT

-226 IGVYNNKNASETDK
+226 IGIYNNTNASATDK
-240 THAKTAIGRATTGL
+240 EKAETAIGRATTGL
-254 IAHNNSYSIPSGT
+254 KAHNNSNSIQSGT
-267 LAGDKVVGGWFHKTA
+267 LAGDAVVGGWFHKTA

-306 GAGSSVFG
+306 GTGSNVFG
-314 SVDKDWAMVF
+314 SADDDWNMVF

-330 WNMCWNPTDKLMYHA
+330 WKMCWNRTDKLMYHA

-352 GTSKSHADTWAGLNG
+352 GTSKSHADTWKGLNG
-367 TTEPYTFHSAAY
+367 TTKPYTFHSAAY

-393 ALEAMGKAGRTS
+393 ALEAMGEAGRTS
-405 DANYTTLRN
+405 DDNYTTLKS
-414 HLQELAAGIVAR
+414 HLQDLADGIVAR

-435 LLDKTDSFKATSYN
+435 LLDKDNTFTPTSYN
-449 GKSASATNYIE
+449 SNWSGKPKSATNYIE

-518 GGGTGND
+518 GGGTD
-525 YAAGGKKYRDGSNEY
+525 KKYAAGGEKFRDGSNEY
-540 YLLGYDVPMVKKI
+540 YLLGYDVPMVKKS
-553 EELTEG
+553 ERLTEG

-579 DNASQI
+579 DNASI

-596 LTQSGATAPKVE
+596 LTQSGAAAPVVE
-608 VCGTGAANATY
+608 VCGTDAANATY
-619 QWYDATTKVAVE
+619 QWYDATTNTAVK
-631 GATKAQF
+631 GATEASF
-638 TPQTT
+638 TPSET
-643 GNYYCKATVDNTSI
+643 GNYYCKATVGNTNI
-657 QTSTTNIKVNS
+657 QTSTTTITVNS
-668 NSSADKQKFT
+668 GSSTDKQKFT
-678 VTATAENGT
+678 VTATAVNGT
-687 VEIKDGAGNVVTS
+687 VEIKDGNDNAVTS

-710 VFTANANTGYV
+710 IFTAKANTGYV
-721 FDNWTATGGE
+721 FGSWDATGG
-731 ASDNVYTISSIAADV
+731 AADGNVYTINSLAADANVTV
-746 NVKANFKKENTGGG
+746 NFTKENTGGG
-760 DTMETTLFSMEINSS
+760 ETGGETTTETVFSM
-775 PASLT
+775 T
-780 VAQKTDNKPTLE
+780 VN
-792 QLTSDHAAITGGTV
+792 
-806 TLVNNRS
+806 
-813 KDWTPFSNASITVSD
+813 SNASLSIPQNTTQQLKDGVIIVGGKVELVNDRSSAWNVFKDGKLCPENKGSQYIKIT
-828 ISKNYIRINLGKPL
+828 L
-842 DAGDVIN
+842 DESLKDGDVVKIEN
-849 IKDNSKVFKL
+849 HSKEFYL
-859 SAEASSSN
+859 SAVASSSN
-867 SVSTANGSYTL
+867 SVSTSNGSYTL

-894 SDKSNP
+894 SEKSNP

-930 DEETRQPEVRV
+930 DEVTKQPEVKV
-941 YGTAD
+941 FGTAD
-946 KLLTLGSDYTL
+946 KLLTPGTDYTL

-965 VTINENGVFTA
+965 VTINDKGVFTA
-976 AGSKS
+976 AGSQF

-1001 EKYTEAKW
+1001 GQYTEETE

-1019 MKPVFMPAFKGA
+1019 MKPVFMSAFNGA
-1031 TIKVKTGTKKTI
+1031 TIKVAKGTKKTI

-1050 GENVSGYFDVKYS
+1050 GEDVSGYFDVTYS
-1063 CSPSLKLT
+1063 CSDLSKLT
-1071 NSNNTM
+1071 SSNNTM
-1077 ACTFSTVGT
+1077 TYTFSKAGK
-1086 YTITVS
+1086 YQITVS
-1092 ATPKIINQGTDDEFN
+1092 AIPKIINQGKDDEFD
-1107 YADEYDAPDNVTFTV
+1107 YADEYDAPENVKFNV
-1122 DVSGSYTVPTVTL
+1122 DVKDSYTVPKVIL

-1166 SKYTMEWTSFAPDFC
+1166 GKYTMEWTSFAPDVC
-1181 KVDAATG
+1181 KVDATTG

-1200 IQLKVSGNGFED
+1200 IQLKVSGEGYED
-1212 VFAYLLVS
+1212 VFAYLLVT

-1233 SGVTYSPMTPLFNQ
+1233 SGEPYSPMTPLFNQ
-1247 NKTLAVTLGGWS
+1247 NKTLAVTLGGWI
-1259 FTDRDTA
+1259 FTNRPTA

-1271 GLTYGDKNKWA
+1271 GLTYGTKNKWA

-1318 ETQWYDGKLQKVKGG
+1318 ETQWYNGKLQPVEGS

-1411 NATDKLANPY
+1411 NATGKLANPY
-1421 DITNYPCNIT
+1421 DITNYPCNIP
-1431 GLATGP
+1431 GLATGDV
-1437 ATTGGGKDSNPSPKV
+1437 TTGGGTKSNHSPKV

-1459 RGMTSFVMTEAGFQN
+1459 RDMTSFDMSATGFQN
-1474 NVYESNIDNKVT
+1474 NVYESNIDNT
-1486 WGDNATPNNGADDNV
+1486 TAWGKNATPNKGADDNV

-1552 NYEFNDGETNIIVP
+1552 NYEFNDDATNTIVP
-1566 TKAGELSTAK
+1566 TKAGELTTAK
-1576 VNRAMKAGVWTT
+1576 VNRAMTHGVWTT

-1609 RDTPD
+1609 RDHLD

-1622 RVEGTKA
+1622 HVEGTKA

-1655 INTAEVEGYPYVTI
+1655 INTAEVTDYPYVTI

-1683 VWMSSYSNDL
+1683 VWMSSYSNDM
-1693 TVKEGDCFIS
+1693 TVQAGDCFIS
-1703 NKDGSFK
+1703 NNDGSFK
-1710 NFVGDPGTLKGFRG
+1710 NFVGTPGTLKGFRG
-1724 YLKNIGTNGVSEAKK
+1724 YLKHIGTNGVSEAKK
-1739 LTVGI
+1739 LTVGM
-1744 GSNVTTDETSAID
+1744 GSNVTSDETSAID
-1757 GILIDGDMPADSVTA
+1757 GILIVGDMPADSVTA

-1795 PGGVY
+1795 PDGVY

>member
-1 MRNLPNSDIYSLFF
+1 
-15 NIIYFDWSFFFI
+15 
-27 TFASTIWYEDNF
+27 
-39 DILLMRKEKT
+39 
-49 LVQTTKKYIKINLQ
+49 
-63 TKFSYLF
+63 

-83 MSQKG
+83 VSQKG

-102 AMLFATVV
+102 AMLFATVA
-110 AKAAGD
+110 AKAAGDGD

-124 RYSQWAINSRAHDF
+124 RYSQWAINSRLHDF
-138 YANSTAFGLAKY
+138 YGNTKLFGFDVYDAN
-150 KADGTSVEIKRN
+150 N
-162 DTKEKLD
+162 TKKSEVQWKNGSNNINKSFD
-169 YVPGLVAKSMI
+169 YVAGLVAKATL
-180 EAADYYQNFDW
+180 EAADYYAGFDW
-191 SKPWFA
+191 SKPWFYSA
-197 SVKEYGDA
+197 QAFANEVTYSNGTNPTLDA
-205 YYNSVPNG
+205 M
-213 GGSLDDLNAVKLY
+213 NAVKMYFPILSSSLKSDNVVTKANTALANLANDMKNY
-226 IGVYNNKNASETDK
+226 NTNYSIGGSKSTLNEGNASDAQK
-240 THAKTAIGRATTGL
+240 QMF
-254 IAHNNSYSIPSGT
+254 
-267 LAGDKVVGGWFHKTA
+267 GGWFHKSSD
-282 YNNQMWLDGA
+282 YVDQMWLDGA
-292 YMGSALLAQIVNFN
+292 YMGSATLAQLTGYLGDSKNI
-306 GAGSSVFG
+306 FG
-314 SVDKDWAMVF
+314 SKEADWNMVT
-324 KQLDIV
+324 KQLNIV
-330 WNMCWNPTDKLMYHA
+330 WNQCWDSNKQLMYHA
-345 FEANAGT
+345 FSAT
-352 GTSKSHADTWAGLNG
+352 GAAKASTKTNDTWAGISNSADA
-367 TTEPYTFHSAAY
+367 PVYHSAAF
-379 WGRANAWYIFALVD
+379 WGRANSWYFFALVD
-393 ALEAMGKAGRTS
+393 ALEAMKNDNQENT
-405 DANYTTLRN
+405 DNYKTLKN
-414 HLQELAAGIVAR
+414 HLDFFAAGIVKW
-426 QASNGGWYQ
+426 QDKTTGGWYQ
-435 LLDKTDSFKATSYN
+435 VMDENGNYKASNYNSSYSWDTSYN
-449 GKSASATNYIE
+449 NYIE

-479 IDAKYK
+479 LGDTYK
-485 ENAKKAFECLVN
+485 EAAKKAFEGIVN
-497 NYTYLKDGSLEIWG
+497 NFVAPKADGTINIW
-511 SCRSAGL
+511 SSSRSAGL
-518 GGGTGND
+518 GGKN
-525 YAAGGKKYRDGSNEY
+525 YRDGSKDY
-540 YLLGYDVPMVKKI
+540 YILGKDTKI
-553 EELTEG
+553 VTKEDNLTEG

-643 GNYYCKATVDNTSI
+643 GDYYCVATVGSTSI
-657 QTSTTNIKVNS
+657 KTSATNIKVNS

-678 VTATAENGT
+678 VTATAVNGT
-687 VEIKDGAGNVVTS
+687 VEIKDGADNVVTS

-710 VFTANANTGYV
+710 VFTANANTGYA
-721 FDNWTATGGE
+721 FDSWTATGGE
-731 ASDNVYTISSIAADV
+731 ASDNVYTISSITADV

-760 DTMETTLFSMEINSS
+760 DTMETTLFSMVINSS

-780 VAQKTDNKPTLE
+780 VAEGTTAVPTYK
-792 QLTSDHAAITGGTV
+792 QLTDEHAAITGGTV
-806 TLVNNRS
+806 TLVNTRGQ
-813 KDWTPFSNASITVSD
+813 DWTPFSNASITVSD
-828 ISKNYIRINLGKPL
+828 KSKNYIRINLDKSL

-849 IKDNSKVFKL
+849 IKDNSKAFKL

-867 SVSTANGSYTL
+867 SVSTSNGSYTL

-894 SDKSNP
+894 SEKSNF

-911 TQTTSP
+911 TPTTSP
-917 LVIAVEDVEMNVT
+917 LVIAVENVEMNVT
-930 DEETRQPEVRV
+930 DEETRQPEVKV
-941 YGTAD
+941 FGTGD
-946 KLLTLGSDYTL
+946 KLLTLGTDYKL
-957 SFSTDNNN
+957 SFSTDNDN
-965 VTINENGVFTA
+965 VTINDKGVFTA
-976 AGSKS
+976 AGSQF
-981 NYTEGVTTVTVT
+981 NYTEGVTHVTVT
-993 ATPSAALA
+993 ATPSEKLA
-1001 EKYTEAKW
+1001 GQYTKATEDF
-1009 TFKFTVRKGK
+1009 TFTVRKGK
-1019 MKPVFMPAFKGA
+1019 MKPEFMSAFNA
-1031 TIKVKTGTKKTI
+1031 TTIKVAKGTKKTI

-1050 GENVSGYFDVKYS
+1050 GEDVSGYFNVGYT
-1063 CSPSLKLT
+1063 CSALPKLSG
-1071 NSNNTM
+1071 SNNKM
-1077 ACTFSTVGT
+1077 T
-1086 YTITVS
+1086 YTFGAEGKYQITVS
-1092 ATPKIINQGTDDEFN
+1092 ATPKIINQGTDTEFD
-1107 YADEYDAPDNVTFTV
+1107 YSQEYDAPDAVTFTV
-1122 DVSGSYTVPTVTL
+1122 DVKASYAVPVVTL
-1135 NPSADK
+1135 NPSAAK

-1151 PAVSVTDA
+1151 PAVSVTES
-1159 QGTAIDK
+1159 GTAIDN
-1166 SKYTMEWTSFAPDFC
+1166 SKYTMEWTSFAPDVC
-1181 KVDAATG
+1181 KVDATTG
-1188 KIEGVSAGDKVK
+1188 KIEGVSAGDNVK
-1200 IQLKVSGNGFED
+1200 IQVAVSGDGFED
-1212 VFAYLLVS
+1212 VFSYILVS
-1220 VDDPAKYRVKAPG
+1220 VDDPAKYRVKATG
-1233 SGVTYSPMTPLFNQ
+1233 SGEKYSPMTPLFNQ

-1259 FTDRDTA
+1259 FTNRSEA

-1271 GLTYGDKNKWA
+1271 GLTYGDNNKWA
-1282 DDSSKATWVIKGF
+1282 KDSSKATWVIKGF

-1400 ATGGKLTVADK
+1400 ATGGKLSVADK
-1411 NATDKLANPY
+1411 NATGDLKDPY
-1421 DITNYPCNIT
+1421 KITNYPCNIT
-1431 GLATGP
+1431 GLASGP
-1437 ATTGGGKDSNPSPKV
+1437 STTGGGKKNSNPSPTIEDVKN
-1452 EEVMKHF
+1452 HF
-1459 RGMTSFVMTEAGFQN
+1459 RGMTSFEMSASGFQN

-1486 WGDNATPNNGADDNV
+1486 WGSYATPNNGADDNV
-1501 MGSHGWSVLV
+1501 KGSHGWSVLV

-1527 YIYNYG
+1527 YLYNYG

-1543 DEAKGQPVT
+1543 DESKGQTVK
-1552 NYEFNDGETNIIVP
+1552 NYEFDETAANTIEL
-1566 TKAGELSTAK
+1566 TKAGELTTTK
-1576 VNRAMKAGVWTT
+1576 VNRAMAAGVWTT

-1609 RDTPD
+1609 RDTPS

-1639 VAGKPFLIKPA
+1639 VAGKPFLIKPTK
-1650 QDVAS
+1650 DVAS
-1655 INTAEVEGYPYVTI
+1655 INTAEVKGYPYVTI

-1683 VWMSSYSNDL
+1683 VWMSSYSNGL
-1693 TVKEGDCFIS
+1693 TVKKGDCFIS

-1739 LTVGI
+1739 LTVGM

>member
-1 MRNLPNSDIYSLFF
+1 MPCLDGFCVSSL
-15 NIIYFDWSFFFI
+15 S
-27 TFASTIWYEDNF
+27 S
-39 DILLMRKEKT
+39 LC
-49 LVQTTKKYIKINLQ
+49 
-63 TKFSYLF
+63 FS
-70 MKKEEQSFGCGIS
+70 
-83 MSQKG
+83 
-88 HALSGWI
+88 
-95 LRIVPLF
+95 PLWRQRRR
-102 AMLFATVV
+102 
-110 AKAAGD
+110 AAGDGD

-138 YANSTAFGLAKY
+138 YANTTKFGLAKFD
-150 KADGTSVEIKRN
+150 ADGTSVEIKRN
-162 DTKEKLD
+162 DTKKKLD

-180 EAADYYQNFDW
+180 EAADYYQDFDW

-197 SVKEYGDA
+197 SVKEYGDD

-226 IGVYNNKNASETDK
+226 IGIYNYKNASATDK
-240 THAKTAIGRATTGL
+240 TNAQTAIGRATTGL
-254 IAHNNSYSIPSGT
+254 IAHNKNNSIQSGT
-267 LAGDKVVGGWFHKTA
+267 LAGDAVVGGWFHKEA

-306 GAGSSVFG
+306 GDGSNVFG
-314 SVDKDWAMVF
+314 SANDDWNMVF

-330 WNMCWNPTDKLMYHA
+330 WNMCWNSKDKLMYHA

-352 GTSKSHADTWAGLNG
+352 GTSNSHADTWAGLNG
-367 TTEPYTFHSAAY
+367 TTKPYTFHSAAY

-393 ALEAMGKAGRTS
+393 ALEAMGNAGRTS
-405 DANYTTLRN
+405 DANYSTLKS
-414 HLQELAAGIVAR
+414 HLQDLAAGIVAR

-435 LLDKTDSFKATSYN
+435 LLDKDNSFTASSYDSNWS
-449 GKSASATNYIE
+449 GKPSSATNYIE

-472 KAVRLGL
+472 KAARLGL

-518 GGGTGND
+518 GGGTGTD
-525 YAAGGKKYRDGSNEY
+525 YAKGGKKYRDGSNEY
-540 YLLGYDVPMVKKI
+540 YLLGYDVPMVKKTDN
-553 EELTEG
+553 LTEG

-579 DNASQI
+579 DGSAQI

-591 KPAYD
+591 QPSYD
-596 LTQSGATAPKVE
+596 LTQSAATAPKVE

-619 QWYDATTKVAVE
+619 QWYDATTNTAVE
-631 GATKAQF
+631 GATEASF
-638 TPQTT
+638 TPSAT

-657 QTSTTNIKVNS
+657 QTSATNIKVNS

-700 GTQVEEGTKL
+700 GTQVEEGTTL
-710 VFTANANTGYV
+710 IFTATANTGYV
-721 FDNWTATGGE
+721 FGSWEATGGK
-731 ASDNVYTISSIAADV
+731 ADGNVYTISSLNADA
-746 NVKANFKKENTGGG
+746 NVTANFIKENTGGG
-760 DTMETTLFSMEINSS
+760 ETVETTLFSMEINSS

-792 QLTSDHAAITGGTV
+792 QLTNDHAAITGGTV
-806 TLVNNRS
+806 TLVNTRDQ
-813 KDWTPFSNASITVSD
+813 DWTPFSNASITVSD
-828 ISKNYIRINLGKPL
+828 KSKNYIRINLDKSL
-842 DAGDVIN
+842 DDGDVIN
-849 IKDNSKVFKL
+849 IKDNSKAFKL

-867 SVSTANGSYTL
+867 SVSTSNGSYTL

-894 SDKSNP
+894 SEKSNF

-911 TQTTSP
+911 TPTTPP
-917 LVIAVEDVEMNVT
+917 LVIAVENVEMNVT

-941 YGTAD
+941 YGIGD
-946 KLLTLGSDYTL
+946 KLLTLGTDYKL

-981 NYTEGVTTVTVT
+981 NYTEGVTNVTVT
-993 ATPSAALA
+993 ATPSAELA
-1001 EKYTEAKW
+1001 GQYTEA
-1009 TFKFTVRKGK
+1009 TENFTFTVRKGK
-1019 MKPVFMPAFKGA
+1019 
-1031 TIKVKTGTKKTI
+1031 
-1043 EVPLNYG
+1043 
-1050 GENVSGYFDVKYS
+1050 
-1063 CSPSLKLT
+1063 
-1071 NSNNTM
+1071 
-1077 ACTFSTVGT
+1077 
-1086 YTITVS
+1086 
-1092 ATPKIINQGTDDEFN
+1092 
-1107 YADEYDAPDNVTFTV
+1107 
-1122 DVSGSYTVPTVTL
+1122 
-1135 NPSADK
+1135 
-1141 TIYVGEVVDA
+1141 
-1151 PAVSVTDA
+1151 
-1159 QGTAIDK
+1159 
-1166 SKYTMEWTSFAPDFC
+1166 
-1181 KVDAATG
+1181 
-1188 KIEGVSAGDKVK
+1188 
-1200 IQLKVSGNGFED
+1200 
-1212 VFAYLLVS
+1212 
-1220 VDDPAKYRVKAPG
+1220 DDPAKYRVKAPG
-1233 SGVTYSPMTPLFNQ
+1233 SGETYSPMTPLFNQ

-1318 ETQWYDGKLQKVKGG
+1318 ETQWYDGKLQKVTGG

-1431 GLATGP
+1431 GLAKGP
-1437 ATTGGGKDSNPSPKV
+1437 LTDGGSGKSSDKSPSPTV
-1452 EEVMKHF
+1452 EDVKNHF
-1459 RGMTSFVMTEAGFQN
+1459 RGMTSFEMTATGFQN
-1474 NVYESNIDNKVT
+1474 NVYESNIDNKAT
-1486 WGDNATPNNGADDNV
+1486 WGKNATPNNGADDNV
-1501 MGSHGWSVLV
+1501 KGSHGWSVLV

-1543 DEAKGQPVT
+1543 DEAKGQTVK
-1552 NYEFNDGETNIIVP
+1552 NYEFDEAAANTIEL
-1566 TKAGELSTAK
+1566 TKAGELATAK

-1609 RDTPD
+1609 RETSD

-1739 LTVGI
+1739 LTVGM

>member
-1 MRNLPNSDIYSLFF
+1 
-15 NIIYFDWSFFFI
+15 
-27 TFASTIWYEDNF
+27 
-39 DILLMRKEKT
+39 
-49 LVQTTKKYIKINLQ
+49 
-63 TKFSYLF
+63 

-83 MSQKG
+83 VSQKG

-102 AMLFATVV
+102 AMLFATVA
-110 AKAAGD
+110 AKAAGDGD

-124 RYSQWAINSRAHDF
+124 RYSQWAINSRLHDF
-138 YANSTAFGLAKY
+138 YGNTKLFGFDVY
-150 KADGTSVEIKRN
+150 
-162 DTKEKLD
+162 DTNNTKKSEVQWKNGSKNINKSFD
-169 YVPGLVAKSMI
+169 YVAGLVAKATL
-180 EAADYYQNFDW
+180 EAADYYAGFDW
-191 SKPWFA
+191 SKPWFYSA
-197 SVKEYGDA
+197 QAFANEVTYSNGTNPTLDA
-205 YYNSVPNG
+205 M
-213 GGSLDDLNAVKLY
+213 NAVKMYFPILSSSLKSDNVVTKANTALANLANDMKNY
-226 IGVYNNKNASETDK
+226 NTNYSIGGSKSTLNEGNASDAQK
-240 THAKTAIGRATTGL
+240 QMF
-254 IAHNNSYSIPSGT
+254 
-267 LAGDKVVGGWFHKTA
+267 GGWFHKSSD
-282 YNNQMWLDGA
+282 YVDQMWLDGA
-292 YMGSALLAQIVNFN
+292 YMGSATLAQLTGYLGDSKNIY
-306 GAGSSVFG
+306 GSKVA
-314 SVDKDWAMVF
+314 DWNMVV
-324 KQLDIV
+324 KQLNIV
-330 WNMCWNPTDKLMYHA
+330 WNQCWDSNKQLMYHA
-345 FEANAGT
+345 FSAT
-352 GTSKSHADTWAGLNG
+352 GAAKASTKTNETWAGISNSADA
-367 TTEPYTFHSAAY
+367 PVYHSAAF
-379 WGRANAWYIFALVD
+379 WGRANSWYFFALVD
-393 ALEAMGKAGRTS
+393 ALEAMKNDNQENT
-405 DANYTTLRN
+405 DNYKTLKK
-414 HLQELAAGIVAR
+414 HLDSFAAGIVKW
-426 QASNGGWYQ
+426 QDKTTGGWYQ
-435 LLDKTDSFKATSYN
+435 VMDENSSYKANSYN
-449 GKSASATNYIE
+449 SSYRWTESYNNYIE

-479 IDAKYK
+479 LEDTYK
-485 ENAKKAFECLVN
+485 EAAKKAFEGIVN
-497 NYTYLKDGSLEIWG
+497 NFVAPKADGTINIW
-511 SCRSAGL
+511 SSSRSAGL
-518 GGGTGND
+518 GGKN
-525 YAAGGKKYRDGSNEY
+525 YRDGSKNY
-540 YLLGYDVPMVKKI
+540 YILGTDTKI
-553 EELTEG
+553 VTKEDNLTEG

-608 VCGTGAANATY
+608 VCGTGADQAKY
-619 QWYDATTKVAVE
+619 QWYDANTDAAVK
-631 GATKAQF
+631 GATEARF
-638 TPQTT
+638 IPQTT

-657 QTSTTNIKVNS
+657 QTSATNIKVNS

-678 VTATAENGT
+678 VTATAVNGT
-687 VEIKDGAGNVVTS
+687 VEIKDGADNVVTS

-710 VFTANANTGYV
+710 IFTAKANTGYV
-721 FDNWTATGGE
+721 FDSWTATGGE

-760 DTMETTLFSMEINSS
+760 DTGGETTTETVFSMVTTAESDVSVASGDTKTLDGNADKTGGSAELYNGKSSATVMISKTEGVKLNGSRNSYMKVT
-775 PASLT
+775 L
-780 VAQKTDNKPTLE
+780 NKPL
-792 QLTSDHAAITGGTV
+792 A
-806 TLVNNRS
+806 
-813 KDWTPFSNASITVSD
+813 K
-828 ISKNYIRINLGKPL
+828 
-842 DAGDVIN
+842 GDVIAAPDCGSSFYVTSADTKTTDAPEVN
-849 IKDNSKVFKL
+849 ATGYTIPENSDLIGKTVIYFW
-859 SAEASSSN
+859 S
-867 SVSTANGSYTL
+867 G
-878 DANSVLKGK
+878 KGK
-887 NEIFVFW
+887 
-894 SDKSNP
+894 
-900 LSSITITRKTT
+900 SITITRKTT

-917 LVIAVEDVEMNVT
+917 LVIAVENVEMNVT
-930 DEETRQPEVRV
+930 DEETLQPEVRV
-941 YGTAD
+941 YGIGD
-946 KLLTLGSDYTL
+946 KLLTLGTDYKL
-957 SFSTDNNN
+957 SFSTDNDN
-965 VTINENGVFTA
+965 VTINDKGVFTA
-976 AGSKS
+976 AGSQF
-981 NYTEGVTTVTVT
+981 NYTEGVTHVTVT
-993 ATPSAALA
+993 ATPSEKLA
-1001 EKYTEAKW
+1001 GQYTKATEDF
-1009 TFKFTVRKGK
+1009 TFTVRKGK
-1019 MKPVFMPAFKGA
+1019 MKPEFMSAFNA
-1031 TIKVKTGTKKTI
+1031 TTIKVAKGTKKTI

-1050 GENVSGYFDVKYS
+1050 GEDVSGYFDVKYS

-1071 NSNNTM
+1071 NSDNKMTCN
-1077 ACTFSTVGT
+1077 FGNEGT
-1086 YTITVS
+1086 YQITVS
-1092 ATPKIINQGTDDEFN
+1092 ATPKIINKGTDTEFD
-1107 YADEYDAPDNVTFTV
+1107 YSQEYDAPEAVTFTV
-1122 DVSGSYTVPTVTL
+1122 DVNSYTVPKVTL
-1135 NPSADK
+1135 DPSTDK
-1141 TIYVGEVVDA
+1141 TIYVGQVVDA

-1159 QGTAIDK
+1159 QDTAIDK
-1166 SKYTMEWTSFAPDFC
+1166 SKYTMEWTSFAPDVC
-1181 KVDAATG
+1181 KVDATTG

-1233 SGVTYSPMTPLFNQ
+1233 SGMTYSPMTPFFNQ

-1259 FTDRDTA
+1259 FTNRSEA

-1271 GLTYGDKNKWA
+1271 GLTYGDNNKWA
-1282 DDSSKATWVIKGF
+1282 KDSSKATWVIKGF

-1400 ATGGKLTVADK
+1400 ATGGKLSVADK
-1411 NATDKLANPY
+1411 NATGDLKDPY
-1421 DITNYPCNIT
+1421 KITNYPCNIT
-1431 GLATGP
+1431 GLASGP
-1437 ATTGGGKDSNPSPKV
+1437 STTGGGKKNSNPSPTIEDVKN
-1452 EEVMKHF
+1452 HF
-1459 RGMTSFVMTEAGFQN
+1459 RGMTSFEMTATGFQN

-1486 WGDNATPNNGADDNV
+1486 WGSYATPNNGADDNV
-1501 MGSHGWSVLV
+1501 KGSHGWSVLV

-1543 DEAKGQPVT
+1543 DEAKGQTVK
-1552 NYEFNDGETNIIVP
+1552 NYEFDEAAANTIEL
-1566 TKAGELSTAK
+1566 TKAGELTTAK
-1576 VNRAMKAGVWTT
+1576 VNRAMAAGVWTT

-1609 RDTPD
+1609 RDTPS

-1639 VAGKPFLIKPA
+1639 VAGKPFLIKPTK
-1650 QDVAS
+1650 DVAS
-1655 INTAEVEGYPYVTI
+1655 INTAEVKGYPYVTI

-1675 EWCKGNGY
+1675 EWCSGNGY
-1683 VWMSSYSNDL
+1683 VWMSSYSNGL

-1739 LTVGI
+1739 LTVGM
-1744 GSNVTTDETSAID
+1744 GSNVTTDETSTID
-1757 GILIDGDMPADSVTA
+1757 GILIDGDMLADSVTA

-1800 VVNGK
+1800 VVSGK

>member
-1 MRNLPNSDIYSLFF
+1 
-15 NIIYFDWSFFFI
+15 
-27 TFASTIWYEDNF
+27 
-39 DILLMRKEKT
+39 
-49 LVQTTKKYIKINLQ
+49 
-63 TKFSYLF
+63 

-83 MSQKG
+83 VSQKG

-102 AMLFATVV
+102 AMLFATVA
-110 AKAAGD
+110 AKAAGDGD

-124 RYSQWAINSRAHDF
+124 RYSQWAINSRLHDF
-138 YANSTAFGLAKY
+138 YGNTKLFGFDVYDAN
-150 KADGTSVEIKRN
+150 N
-162 DTKEKLD
+162 TKKSEVQWKNGSNNINKSFD
-169 YVPGLVAKSMI
+169 YVAGLVAKATL
-180 EAADYYQNFDW
+180 EAADYYAGFDW
-191 SKPWFA
+191 SKPWFYSA
-197 SVKEYGDA
+197 QAFANEVTYSNGTNPTLDA
-205 YYNSVPNG
+205 M
-213 GGSLDDLNAVKLY
+213 NAVKMYFPILSSSLKSDNVVTKANTALANLANDMKNY
-226 IGVYNNKNASETDK
+226 NTNYSIGGSKSTLNEGNASDAQK
-240 THAKTAIGRATTGL
+240 QMF
-254 IAHNNSYSIPSGT
+254 
-267 LAGDKVVGGWFHKTA
+267 GGWFHKSSD
-282 YNNQMWLDGA
+282 YIDQMWLDGA
-292 YMGSALLAQIVNFN
+292 YMGSATLAQLTGYLGDSKNI
-306 GAGSSVFG
+306 FG
-314 SVDKDWAMVF
+314 SKEADWNMVA
-324 KQLDIV
+324 KQLNIV
-330 WNMCWNPTDKLMYHA
+330 WNQCWDSNKQLMYHA
-345 FEANAGT
+345 FSAT
-352 GTSKSHADTWAGLNG
+352 GAAKASTKTNDTWAGISNSADA
-367 TTEPYTFHSAAY
+367 PVYHSAAF
-379 WGRANAWYIFALVD
+379 WGRANSWYFFALVD
-393 ALEAMGKAGRTS
+393 ALEAMKNDNQENT
-405 DANYTTLRN
+405 DNYKTLKN
-414 HLQELAAGIVAR
+414 HLDFFAAGIVKW
-426 QASNGGWYQ
+426 QDKTTGGWYQ
-435 LLDKTDSFKATSYN
+435 VMDENGNYKASNYNSSYSWDTSYN
-449 GKSASATNYIE
+449 NYIE

-479 IDAKYK
+479 LGDTYK
-485 ENAKKAFECLVN
+485 EAAKKAFEGIVN
-497 NYTYLKDGSLEIWG
+497 NFVAPKADGTINIW
-511 SCRSAGL
+511 SSSRSAGL
-518 GGGTGND
+518 GGKN
-525 YAAGGKKYRDGSNEY
+525 YRDGSKDY
-540 YLLGYDVPMVKKI
+540 YILGKDTKI
-553 EELTEG
+553 VTKEDNLTEG

-643 GNYYCKATVDNTSI
+643 GDYYCVATVGNTSI
-657 QTSTTNIKVNS
+657 KTSATNIKVNS

-710 VFTANANTGYV
+710 IFTAKANTGYV
-721 FDNWTATGGE
+721 FDSWTATGGE
-731 ASDNVYTISSIAADV
+731 ASDNVYTISSLNANA
-746 NVKANFKKENTGGG
+746 NVKANFKNENTGGG
-760 DTMETTLFSMEINSS
+760 ETMETTLFSMEINSS

-780 VAQKTDNKPTLE
+780 VAEGTTAVPTYK
-792 QLTSDHAAITGGTV
+792 QLTDEHAAITGGTV
-806 TLVNNRS
+806 TLVNTRGQ
-813 KDWTPFSNASITVSD
+813 DWTPFSNASITVSD
-828 ISKNYIRINLGKPL
+828 KSKNYIRINLDKSL
-842 DAGDVIN
+842 DDGDVIN
-849 IKDNSKVFKL
+849 IKDNSKAFKL

-867 SVSTANGSYTL
+867 SVSTSNGSYTL

-894 SDKSNP
+894 SEKSNF

-911 TQTTSP
+911 TPTTSP
-917 LVIAVEDVEMNVT
+917 LVIAVENVEMNVT

-941 YGTAD
+941 YGIGD
-946 KLLTLGSDYTL
+946 KLLTLGTDYKL
-957 SFSTDNNN
+957 SFSTDNDN
-965 VTINENGVFTA
+965 VTINDKGVFTA
-976 AGSKS
+976 AGSQF
-981 NYTEGVTTVTVT
+981 NYTEGVTHVTVT
-993 ATPSAALA
+993 ATPSEKLA
-1001 EKYTEAKW
+1001 GQYTKATEDF
-1009 TFKFTVRKGK
+1009 TFTVRKGK
-1019 MKPVFMPAFKGA
+1019 MKPEFMSAFNA
-1031 TIKVKTGTKKTI
+1031 TTIKVAKGTKKTI

-1050 GENVSGYFDVKYS
+1050 GEDVSGYFNVGYT
-1063 CSPSLKLT
+1063 CSALPKLSG
-1071 NSNNTM
+1071 SNNKM
-1077 ACTFSTVGT
+1077 T
-1086 YTITVS
+1086 YTFGAEGKYQITVS
-1092 ATPKIINQGTDDEFN
+1092 ATPKIINQGTDTEFD
-1107 YADEYDAPDNVTFTV
+1107 YSQEYDAPDAVTFTV
-1122 DVSGSYTVPTVTL
+1122 DVKASYAVPVVTL
-1135 NPSADK
+1135 NPSATK

-1151 PAVSVTDA
+1151 PAVSVTES
-1159 QGTAIDK
+1159 GTAIDN
-1166 SKYTMEWTSFAPDFC
+1166 SKYTMEWTSFAPDVC
-1181 KVDAATG
+1181 KVDATTG
-1188 KIEGVSAGDKVK
+1188 KIEGVSAGDNVK
-1200 IQLKVSGNGFED
+1200 IQVAVSGDGFED
-1212 VFAYLLVS
+1212 VFSYILVS
-1220 VDDPAKYRVKAPG
+1220 VDNPAKYRVKATG
-1233 SGVTYSPMTPLFNQ
+1233 SGEKYSPMTPLFNQ

-1259 FTDRDTA
+1259 FTDRQTA

-1271 GLTYGDKNKWA
+1271 GLTYGENNKWA
-1282 DDSSKATWVIKGF
+1282 GDSSPATWLIKGF
-1295 DYYLPGLT
+1295 DYYLSGIT

-1411 NATDKLANPY
+1411 NATTDDLKDPY
-1421 DITNYPCNIT
+1421 KITNYPCNIA
-1431 GLATGP
+1431 GLASGP
-1437 ATTGGGKDSNPSPKV
+1437 STTGGGKKNSNPSPTIEDVKN
-1452 EEVMKHF
+1452 HF
-1459 RGMTSFVMTEAGFQN
+1459 RGMTSFEMTATGFQN

-1486 WGDNATPNNGADDNV
+1486 WGSYATPNNGADDNV
-1501 MGSHGWSVLV
+1501 KGSHGWSVLV

-1543 DEAKGQPVT
+1543 DEAKGQTVK
-1552 NYEFNDGETNIIVP
+1552 NYEFDEAAANTIEL
-1566 TKAGELSTAK
+1566 TKAGELTTAK
-1576 VNRAMKAGVWTT
+1576 VNRAMAAGVWTT

-1609 RDTPD
+1609 RDTPN

-1683 VWMSSYSNDL
+1683 VWMSSYSNGL

-1710 NFVGDPGTLKGFRG
+1710 NFVGAPGTLKGFRG

-1739 LTVGI
+1739 LTVGM

>member
-1 MRNLPNSDIYSLFF
+1 
-15 NIIYFDWSFFFI
+15 
-27 TFASTIWYEDNF
+27 
-39 DILLMRKEKT
+39 
-49 LVQTTKKYIKINLQ
+49 
-63 TKFSYLF
+63 

-83 MSQKG
+83 VSQKG

-116 GVKFNPGV
+116 GDGVKFNPGV

-138 YANSTAFGLAKY
+138 YANTTKFGLAKFD
-150 KADGTSVEIKRN
+150 ADGTSVEIKRN
-162 DTKEKLD
+162 DTKKKLD

-180 EAADYYQNFDW
+180 EAADYYQDFDW

-226 IGVYNNKNASETDK
+226 IGIYNYKNASATDK
-240 THAKTAIGRATTGL
+240 ENAQTAIGRATAGL
-254 IAHNNSYSIPSGT
+254 IAHNNSYSIQSGT
-267 LAGDKVVGGWFHKTA
+267 LAGDAVVGGWFHKEA

-306 GAGSSVFG
+306 GDGSNVFG
-314 SVDKDWAMVF
+314 SANDDWNMVF
-324 KQLDIV
+324 KQLNIV
-330 WNMCWNPTDKLMYHA
+330 WNMCWNSTDKLMYHA

-367 TTEPYTFHSAAY
+367 TTKPYTFHSAAY

-426 QASNGGWYQ
+426 QTSDGGWYQ
-435 LLDKTDSFKATSYN
+435 LLDKTDSFEATSYN
-449 GKSASATNYIE
+449 SNWSGKPSSVTNYIE

-472 KAVRLGL
+472 KAARLGL
-479 IDAKYK
+479 IDATYK

-540 YLLGYDVPMVKKI
+540 YLLGYDVPMVKKM
-553 EELTEG
+553 EGLTEG

-579 DNASQI
+579 DGSAQI

-591 KPAYD
+591 QPSYD
-596 LTQSGATAPKVE
+596 LTQSGTTAPKVE
-608 VCGTGAANATY
+608 VCGTDAAKATY

-631 GATKAQF
+631 GATEAQF

-643 GNYYCKATVDNTSI
+643 GDYYCEATVGSTSI
-657 QTSTTNIKVNS
+657 QTSTTNIKVN
-668 NSSADKQKFT
+668 
-678 VTATAENGT
+678 
-687 VEIKDGAGNVVTS
+687 
-700 GTQVEEGTKL
+700 
-710 VFTANANTGYV
+710 
-721 FDNWTATGGE
+721 
-731 ASDNVYTISSIAADV
+731 
-746 NVKANFKKENTGGG
+746 NTGGG
-760 DTMETTLFSMEINSS
+760 ETGGETTTETVFSYDV
-775 PASLT
+775 PASGELST
-780 VAQKTDNKPTLE
+780 TDTNE
-792 QLTSDHAAITGGTV
+792 GVTGGKIMFASSKNEGDRYKIDNDAKYVKV
-806 TLVNNRS
+806 TLSGNS
-813 KDWTPFSNASITVSD
+813 LK
-828 ISKNYIRINLGKPL
+828 
-842 DAGDVIN
+842 AGDVISV
-849 IKDNSKVFKL
+849 KA
-859 SAEASSSN
+859 SASN
-867 SVSTANGSYTL
+867 SGYGCFAALDTDKKTTLKLGDLTGKGPEDISYTVTERDIL
-878 DANSVLKGK
+878 NGQSSFYLFRESGK
-887 NEIFVFW
+887 SIYVH
-894 SDKSNP
+894 
-900 LSSITITRKTT
+900 SITITRKTT
-911 TQTTSP
+911 TPTTSP

-930 DEETRQPEVRV
+930 DEETRQPEVKV
-941 YGTAD
+941 YGIGD
-946 KLLTLGSDYTL
+946 KLLTLDTDYKL
-957 SFSTDNNN
+957 SFSTDNDN
-965 VTINENGVFTA
+965 VTINDKGVFTA
-976 AGSKS
+976 AGSQF
-981 NYTEGVTTVTVT
+981 NYTEGVTNVTVT
-993 ATPSAALA
+993 ATPSAELA
-1001 EKYTEAKW
+1001 GQYTEATE
-1009 TFKFTVRKGK
+1009 TFTFTVRKGK

-1050 GENVSGYFDVKYS
+1050 GENVSGYFDVTYS
-1063 CSPSLKLT
+1063 CSGLSGLT
-1071 NSNNTM
+1071 SSDNKMTYKFN
-1077 ACTFSTVGT
+1077 TVGT

-1092 ATPKIINQGTDDEFN
+1092 ATPKVINQGKDDEFN

-1122 DVSGSYTVPTVTL
+1122 DVSDGYKVPKVTL

-1166 SKYTMEWTSFAPDFC
+1166 SKYTMEWTSFAPDVC
-1181 KVDAATG
+1181 KVDATTG

-1200 IQLKVSGNGFED
+1200 IQLRVSGDSFED

-1233 SGVTYSPMTPLFNQ
+1233 SGVTYSPMTPFFNGD
-1247 NKTLAVTLGGWS
+1247 KTLAVTLGGWS

-1271 GLTYGDKNKWA
+1271 GLTYGDKNEWA
-1282 DDSSKATWVIKGF
+1282 DDSSKATLVIKGF

-1318 ETQWYDGKLQKVKGG
+1318 ETQWYDGKLQKVTGG

-1411 NATDKLANPY
+1411 NATGDLKDPY
-1421 DITNYPCNIT
+1421 KITNYPCNIT

-1543 DEAKGQPVT
+1543 DEAKGQTVK
-1552 NYEFNDGETNIIVP
+1552 NYEFNDDATNTIEP
-1566 TKAGELSTAK
+1566 TKAGELTRAK

-1609 RDTPD
+1609 RETSD

-1639 VAGKPFLIKPA
+1639 VAGKPFLIKPTK
-1650 QDVAS
+1650 DVAS
-1655 INTAEVEGYPYVTI
+1655 INTAEVKGYPYVTI

-1693 TVKEGDCFIS
+1693 TVQAGDCFIS

-1739 LTVGI
+1739 LTVGM

>member
-1 MRNLPNSDIYSLFF
+1 
-15 NIIYFDWSFFFI
+15 
-27 TFASTIWYEDNF
+27 
-39 DILLMRKEKT
+39 
-49 LVQTTKKYIKINLQ
+49 
-63 TKFSYLF
+63 

-83 MSQKG
+83 VSQKG

-102 AMLFATVV
+102 AMLFATLA
-110 AKAAGD
+110 AKAAGDGD

-162 DTKEKLD
+162 DTKKKLD

-226 IGVYNNKNASETDK
+226 IGIYNYKNASATDK
-240 THAKTAIGRATTGL
+240 ENAQTAIGRATTGL
-254 IAHNNSYSIPSGT
+254 IAHNKNNSIPSGT
-267 LAGDKVVGGWFHKTA
+267 LASDAVVGGWFHKTA

-306 GAGSSVFG
+306 GAGSNVFG
-314 SVDKDWAMVF
+314 IADKDWEMVV
-324 KQLDIV
+324 KQLNIV
-330 WNMCWNPTDKLMYHA
+330 WNMCWNSTDKLMYHA

-367 TTEPYTFHSAAY
+367 TTKPYTFHSAAY

-393 ALEAMGKAGRTS
+393 ALEAMGKAGRTT
-405 DANYTTLRN
+405 DANYSTLN
-414 HLQELAAGIVAR
+414 SHLQELAAGIVAR
-426 QASNGGWYQ
+426 QTSDGGWYQ

-525 YAAGGKKYRDGSNEY
+525 YAKGGKKYRDGSNEY
-540 YLLGYDVPMVKKI
+540 YLLGYDVPMVEKKEGI
-553 EELTEG
+553 TEG

-579 DNASQI
+579 DNASI

-596 LTQSGATAPKVE
+596 LTQSGATAPVVE
-608 VCGTGAANATY
+608 VCGTDAAKATY
-619 QWYDATTKVAVE
+619 QWYDATTGNAVD
-631 GATKAQF
+631 GAGTKEAQF

-643 GNYYCKATVDNTSI
+643 GDYYCVATVGSTSI
-657 QTSTTNIKVNS
+657 QTSTTNIKVN
-668 NSSADKQKFT
+668 
-678 VTATAENGT
+678 
-687 VEIKDGAGNVVTS
+687 
-700 GTQVEEGTKL
+700 
-710 VFTANANTGYV
+710 
-721 FDNWTATGGE
+721 
-731 ASDNVYTISSIAADV
+731 
-746 NVKANFKKENTGGG
+746 NTGGG
-760 DTMETTLFSMEINSS
+760 ETGGETTTETVFSYDV
-775 PASLT
+775 PASGELST
-780 VAQKTDNKPTLE
+780 TDTNE
-792 QLTSDHAAITGGTV
+792 GVTGGKIMFASSKNEGDRYKIDNDAKYVKV
-806 TLVNNRS
+806 TLSGNS
-813 KDWTPFSNASITVSD
+813 LK
-828 ISKNYIRINLGKPL
+828 
-842 DAGDVIN
+842 AGDVISV
-849 IKDNSKVFKL
+849 KA
-859 SAEASSSN
+859 SASN
-867 SVSTANGSYTL
+867 SGYGCFAALDTDKKMTLKLGNLTDKGPEDISYTVTERDIL
-878 DANSVLKGK
+878 NGQSSFYLFRESGK
-887 NEIFVFW
+887 SIYVH
-894 SDKSNP
+894 
-900 LSSITITRKTT
+900 SITITRKTT
-911 TQTTSP
+911 TPTTSP
-917 LVIAVEDVEMNVT
+917 LFIAVENVEMNVT

-941 YGTAD
+941 YGIGD
-946 KLLTLGSDYTL
+946 KLLTLGTDYKL
-957 SFSTDNNN
+957 SFSTDNDN
-965 VTINENGVFTA
+965 VTINDKGVFTA
-976 AGSKS
+976 AGSQF
-981 NYTEGVTTVTVT
+981 NYTEGVTHVTVT
-993 ATPSAALA
+993 ATPSEKLA
-1001 EKYTEAKW
+1001 GQYTKATEDF
-1009 TFKFTVRKGK
+1009 TFTVRKGK
-1019 MKPVFMPAFKGA
+1019 MKPEFMSAFNA
-1031 TIKVKTGTKKTI
+1031 TTIKVAKGTKKTI

-1050 GENVSGYFDVKYS
+1050 GEDVSGYFNVGYT
-1063 CSPSLKLT
+1063 CSALPKLSG
-1071 NSNNTM
+1071 SNNKM
-1077 ACTFSTVGT
+1077 T
-1086 YTITVS
+1086 YTFGAEGKYQITVS
-1092 ATPKIINQGTDDEFN
+1092 ATPKIINQGTDTEFD
-1107 YADEYDAPDNVTFTV
+1107 YSQEYDAPDAVTFTV
-1122 DVSGSYTVPTVTL
+1122 DVKASYAVPVVTL
-1135 NPSADK
+1135 NPSAAK

-1151 PAVSVTDA
+1151 PAVSVTES
-1159 QGTAIDK
+1159 GTAIDN
-1166 SKYTMEWTSFAPDFC
+1166 SKYTMEWTSFAPDVC
-1181 KVDAATG
+1181 KVDATTG
-1188 KIEGVSAGDKVK
+1188 KIEGVSAGDNVK
-1200 IQLKVSGNGFED
+1200 IQVAVSGDGFED
-1212 VFAYLLVS
+1212 VFSYILVS
-1220 VDDPAKYRVKAPG
+1220 VDDPAKYRVKATG
-1233 SGVTYSPMTPLFNQ
+1233 SGEKYSPMTPLFNQ

-1259 FTDRDTA
+1259 FTDRQTA
-1266 PVSKE
+1266 LVSKE
-1271 GLTYGDKNKWA
+1271 GLTYGENNKWA
-1282 DDSSKATWVIKGF
+1282 GDSSPATWLIKGF
-1295 DYYLPGLT
+1295 DYYLSGIT

-1400 ATGGKLTVADK
+1400 ATGGKLSVADK
-1411 NATDKLANPY
+1411 NATGDLKDPY
-1421 DITNYPCNIT
+1421 KITNYPCNIT
-1431 GLATGP
+1431 GLASGP
-1437 ATTGGGKDSNPSPKV
+1437 STTGGGKKNSNPSPTIEDVKN
-1452 EEVMKHF
+1452 HF
-1459 RGMTSFVMTEAGFQN
+1459 RGMTSFEMSASGFQN

-1486 WGDNATPNNGADDNV
+1486 WGSYATPNNGADDNV
-1501 MGSHGWSVLV
+1501 KGSHGWSVLV

-1527 YIYNYG
+1527 YLYNYG

-1543 DEAKGQPVT
+1543 DESKGQTVK
-1552 NYEFNDGETNIIVP
+1552 NYEFDETAANTIEL
-1566 TKAGELSTAK
+1566 TKAGELTTAK
-1576 VNRAMKAGVWTT
+1576 VNRAMAAGVWTT

-1609 RDTPD
+1609 RDTPN

-1683 VWMSSYSNDL
+1683 VWMSSYSNGL

-1710 NFVGDPGTLKGFRG
+1710 NFVGAPGTLKGFRG

-1739 LTVGI
+1739 LTVGM